1 MKQKKKVITLII
13 FLIAVVAIGVFFIN
27 LGIKKDGKILN
38 AQTLKSMTYNEVTD
52 EKVNSTDGNVCDFV
66 EFSTFF
72 TQDLNNDGNAEKVD
86 GACREVSDSAQL
98 YFRLSVLSKG
108 YLKDGKI
115 NINGQNFRLDTAI
128 VADDVIS
135 KNYID
140 SDTKEINFVPKVEN
154 GTQKLIEAKV
164 KSKIKN
170 INDYSRNDN
179 TVVFSGI
186 FVYENEDGNEVE
198 IPLNKT
204 CNLTMDWYGTSTS
217 KITTKDILNYSNE
230 NIVNKTTGNVDLS
243 FEIET
248 EETQY
253 YLQKLLLDS
262 NVVTVKLPKV
272 KGLSALKASAEGEDI
287 ISNFDKDSQVLTLT
301 RKADVDSEGN
311 IVKSLSNSNT
321 YKINVS
327 YPKEIYNESARE
339 SVVLTIPVQSYYTAY
354 NNPGEEFKNEIA
366 VNITKSNVAEKSFAI
381 TYEKPL
387 GDVYEFDTEIGE
399 YVAYPYDRYEVS
411 KRNVIKAYNNIELE
425 EKDTYDVRWIFRR
438 GSSGTINKTVMNYTK
453 SDELNNKKSLDDCT
467 TNIGIYIENAKA
479 MLGENGYIKVYD
491 NDKTGED
498 ALIASFTA
506 ETWDK
511 YSKES
516 PFYYKD
522 SVKNIRIETSESAQ
536 NTTLIIHN
544 VKEIND
550 KVLAS
555 KQSKEEFDKLN
566 LMYTNLTGRVYNENS
581 DEIGAENRTEVAYY
595 EDEESRAYVS
605 IGKTKIPT
613 TEETKDVAIIVRTVS
628 ENYNESKWK
637 NGEFLIEMPEGIT
650 LMEISSIATN
660 NDNVKIKG
668 YNIFENNGKYFIKVL
683 TENSSPCV
691 YSINIYCNIT
701 PNSKMATATKEI
713 RLYAYNAYYENY
725 ETKIVDKYDVN
736 SNGNVEES
744 VGTDSCEVQFIAPT
758 GLLTYQTTTNY
769 DDEVDNEITIAP
781 KIAEVKSS
789 QRSAQINL
797 NFINNYSNTISDTKI
812 LGKLPFEGNTYVITQ
827 GSLGSE
833 FTTLLKNK
841 IVLDS
846 AKSINGDFSV
856 EKLAELKNNIKI
868 YYSTNEKV
876 TNDFTNSGNNWVEE
890 SKVTNWTDIKSYYID
905 LGEFVMSKGDEIT
918 FKYDISIPEGISYEK
933 VAYSA
938 HAVYF
943 NLDTPDGKLADY
955 TEPNKLGFRIT
966 RKYNLTLEKDKI
978 GTNKTVKNA
987 LYLLE
992 SGEANSDD
1000 YDSYMELTN
1009 SNGQLVFEE
1018 LHVGKTYKLSEIKSE
1033 DNYELSSGALEFKV
1047 VENDTTKALE
1057 MQVLQ
1062 NGAGYKNNSINNDNV
1077 FVKVEDRSRYNVV
1090 LTKYRS
1096 LKDTK
1101 IEGITYNIHGI
1112 FDNEEKN
1119 IIRRTNA
1126 SGELKLDN
1134 IYLDKIYTIKEL
1146 YSVDGYDLSD
1156 GELQFKATQNS
1167 QNGEIS
1173 LEVLNNG
1180 AGYKNYSINQ
1190 ENETVNFNVED
1201 DIKYSLNLN
1210 KKDTQ
1215 NNNLAGVKYQV
1226 TGSNLDETKLTNS
1239 DGILELTGLKLN
1251 EHYTVKELYAKGY
1264 YLNESFDICVTKDEN
1279 GDLQTNIG
1287 RIEDNKD
1294 GVTLFV
1300 EVSDEKIPTYDLE
1313 LIKVEKNN
1321 RDKKLSGVQ
1330 FLIEGEDFSQRAE
1343 TDSEGKISLSGL
1355 YQYVEGKNIDGI
1367 YTITEEIP
1375 ADGYVLESTPM
1386 KIQVSNNN
1394 GLQVNVL
1401 EGQNMLDKGDDAIT
1415 VDNNKISM
1423 ILTNS
1428 PVFKINKI
1436 DSNTKLPIA
1445 NTKFAI
1451 YKITYNEDGTSKKEP
1466 AKDALGNII
1475 GTEENINGTNYYAVT
1490 TNENGEITA
1499 GLPEGLYCIEEI
1511 QPAEGYEIQENN
1523 KTYTFRIGD
1532 TKPKGESY
1540 KIAKKVDWKE
1550 KSYFKDIKEVSDGYI
1565 VVGFAY
1571 DELNITDINGKNINI
1586 PAEDSFILKYDKNF
1600 ENVIWANT
1608 VEMFASNVYI
1618 DKNNDC
1624 IVKASQYI
1632 IKYNKYGKLI
1642 KSINLVQEFLGIDIT
1657 IEEDMMEDNYI
1668 YMIIGELGE
1677 VENESIKS
1685 ISTENGD
1692 RIVTT
1697 GKFILELNDD
1707 LEIYDY
1713 TNINNSEYTNKLKKY
1728 NRSGVKSINYS
1739 NVGWFDSET
1748 EVTTQQQGNVKLKNS
1763 SIFVCDENVNYIW
1776 ATSLNSKSIELI
1788 NSAKLPDGGAI
1799 AFGNE
1804 HMDETIEINGKNQD
1818 LTIGTVVMK
1827 FDKNGNL
1834 VYALNSTDNELNT
1847 ENSIID
1853 SYGRYIVFG
1862 GSRVNETES
1871 GKVLL
1876 YAGIRVVSNENIDAE
1891 IPEKSEITIENTKK
1905 QYKITTEV
1913 KQGKGT
1919 ISGQDSNPYE
1929 TVEYKKDSKLPI
1941 IAVPESGWKV
1951 KRITINNQI
1960 VEFATSDDGSVT
1972 LPQFTEM
1979 TEDKHIAVWFVN
1991 PTVEY
1996 NYEVTKT
2003 DENGNP
2009 LSGAKFTVKKIIKD
2023 KDSNETLYDAKDVNG
2038 NLVGYED
2045 TINNKKVRV
2054 VESDENGLIRLNL
2067 EYGNYRIT
2075 EVKAPYGYDIPEE
2088 NKYDACVGVRE
2099 ISYIEDLVEFSNDVN
2114 LGNGYSAELTR
2125 TLDFEDDNSYKDK
2138 NSTQFGDYNQDG
2150 NIEGIKAEL
2159 TNKNGIGFISIGE
2172 GNNFTGNFEG
2182 NGYEIKNIYQN
2193 KYAGLFG
2200 KISDAKVA
2208 NLGLNGGEIHSE
2220 EQVYAGALIRSS
2232 NSSIIYNCYNSVNI
2246 IANKTTCV
2254 GGISGYVEDNT
2265 KIYNCYNNGNI
2276 TGKDCVG
2283 GIVGRVFING
2293 VITNCYNAGKVIAL
2307 SEHAAGIVGSGGM
2320 GDSAVNRC
2328 YNIGEISGHSYIGG
2342 IVGYG
2347 DCPVIGCYNT
2357 GNILGKEKVVAGIA
2371 AYGSNGP
2378 VIGCYNTGNISGKN
2392 YVGGIIGSA
2401 YISCVIRQC
2410 YNTGDITGTTG
2421 VGGICGDAIRYVRY
2435 CYNIGKLNCTN
2446 GGNIVG
2452 TTLGDNVDGIL
2463 NDFYQSGSSFPG
2475 VCDVSD
2481 QVSGVIPKSEEYMK
2495 SQDFVDLLQAGV
2507 DQEDIIANWVHV
2519 EDEYPTLEF
2528 VNNETPDETPD
2539 EIVNEVVRIQIKNPY
2554 KYYKITTEV
2563 LENSEGSRS
2572 VGTISGENTENE
2584 NIKFVESVKHGENS
2598 TINIEMKPFSN
2609 YKVDKIIINNEEY
2622 NDFTEN
2628 EYGNVILD
2636 TFKNVVEDIHIQVIF
2651 ERKSPFVLTKKNEEG
2666 DILPGAKFTISKITS
2681 EDDNTIEE
2689 PAKDIDGNILGSL
2702 ENINGNELYVIES
2715 DENGQVVAN
2724 LPIGKYIIKEVQS
2737 PDGYY
2742 YEAWSKTFEIKNA
2755 DITEAWKSDK
2765 VYTPF
2770 GHSSNKVTSDGGHMN
2785 IRRYDIISKY
2795 NSKNELEWETTLTKS
2810 GYVDIYDIEEVS
2822 NGVYYAVGY
2831 IGGYLTI
2838 SKDVLENSEED
2849 FTIEALNTN
2858 TACPIMIK
2866 LNKNGKVTNVE
2877 RIGDYQKSG
2886 RIIWIKTL
2894 KDGSYIINGTFG
2906 DNVEFSEDDTESQE
2920 KISVTGDAIIHYNK
2934 NGKVIRAIQLSGN
2947 NLQSYEILSVELDE
2961 DKYIFSVK
2969 TFGSGTIGF
2978 TPYIVDVDGNV
2989 TDVNLDIPSDMNN
3002 TYMRQVEKKENGNYI
3017 VVSFLFKSSPY
3028 TISGEYTA
3036 DGKDIVIEN
3045 KYAEDT
3051 SESTIFVLECN
3062 QDGKIVR
3069 AVGFDGGS
3077 STIHGIKLLDND
3089 DIIISGRG
3097 KKIKIDESTGENG
3110 YTYSDESDEEKGI
3123 IIQLNKDFY
3132 VKNITTTDEKENYI
3146 VNAKGN
3152 TILIGGK
3159 RAYRIATNR
3168 APVDIELTNKKAGN
3182 IIVHHYLKNTDG
3194 TYTTIPVA
3202 PDETQSKPVGE
3213 QYTTSPKTDLTDVTL
3228 EKDENN
3234 EYVIP
3239 QNATG
3244 EFKAET
3250 QEITYYYEPKDITL
3264 TVHHYLEGTSTSLK
3278 DDEKYSYAPI
3288 VSIDNQ
3294 NNTYKI
3300 TANAEFDI
3308 DQNKNY
3314 NDLINNYNF
3323 VNVVTDIKEGATI
3336 DETLHFDKN
3345 SEVTYYYNTK
3355 GHTITT
3361 QVKKHTENRTDSLT
3375 NEKVEV
3381 QVEGGTI
3388 TGDYNEK
3395 YPEQNSIKYIETVK
3409 QNENSTQT
3417 IIAKPDENY
3426 TVKQIKLQSTNDS
3439 GIKTET
3445 IMYGKDA
3452 VDNAEINATKD
3463 DNGNVT
3469 LTTFTNVT
3477 ENKHII
3483 VEFEPA
3489 MGTVI
3494 VHHYIEG
3501 TGEEY
3506 GNTAVKVPS
3515 KDGKVVENEVK
3526 NDYVGEVYSTK
3537 ESNNVANVYELKSVS
3552 GKTSGKY
3559 TNDEINIYYYYNYRS
3574 YNYSIHYYYD
3584 GVEKVSNAIT
3594 DQKATYGTI
3603 ITDYPDKAEGY
3614 VFEKVTPAG
3623 DGNKTK
3629 LTITE
3634 NEEQNR
3640 INVYYRSQFKIT
3652 TDVIEHSE
3660 VYKNGDKKES
3670 VKGGEISGEDEAPYE
3685 KVFKGDIQQKEIKI
3699 TPSRTTDDQGNTV
3712 EYEVVKI
3719 VIKNSKDD
3727 TTGVEVD
3734 ITKLSKEDDGSV
3746 ILPKEYL
3753 TDGNNGMQG
3762 DKHIEVEFRKKS
3774 NVIIKY
3780 LEKGTENV
3788 LYKTS
3793 DGKDYEEITGYEGEH
3808 FETSRKAITN
3818 YKTAESNSI
3827 TDDIK
3832 EAMNKYNGVETNDKS
3847 YVNGTMYA
3855 DTLTIIYW
3863 YEKISSGIIVKHIEI
3878 DESDI
3883 KDGLTLN
3890 KGKFLDEETV
3900 PGYVGELTNTVRKN
3914 YENMISVNGPES
3926 TNENLI
3932 IVGKDE
3938 NNKNVTCKQNN
3949 VVEVRYYYEKQYNV
3963 TTEVRPHDEKI
3974 FNDQTNEY
3982 ETKKV
3987 DGGTISK
3994 EYITSED
4001 GSKVETIYEKINK
4014 MGYNKKKIE
4023 IIPDDGYRIKEIT
4036 INGIKYDINQLQK
4049 DGDKVII
4056 TSGTDDND
4064 EKAFFKDVNEDK
4076 HVIVEFERIPA
4087 RVIVEYKDAYTK
4099 ENIDKIDTKIIN
4111 GYVNDKYNE
4120 TRPDIEGYV
4129 SVDPEPTNSSG
4140 KMTKED
4146 ITIVYWYNKEYKIT
4160 TDVIEMKLVDKEG
4173 NIITKKGGTISGED
4187 EMPYETVLRGN
4198 NNKKAIEIIPDYG
4211 FEIKQIKINGVSI
4224 DYINDNGMI
4233 KDGKNV
4239 RIPDEYF
4246 KNMQENKHI
4255 EVEFKRIP
4263 GKIIVKNLEDGTD
4276 KPLTEDTTGS
4286 GYIGEKYKTQPSDI
4300 KYYELVEEKYPNNS
4314 EGELSEEETV
4324 VIYYYRK
4331 IKFNFKIEKE
4341 ISKIV
4346 VNNKEQA
4353 LESEMPII
4361 TLEYK
4366 DVSDTTIK
4374 VEYKIKVTNT
4384 EKLAG
4389 KAIIEENIPD
4399 GFEFAEEN
4407 ADEWNLVDGK
4417 CVLETELINPGEYKE
4432 YVVVLKWKNDTQNKG
4447 EKINNVK
4454 ITDTQNE
4461 ANFDETTLEDNEDNA
4476 VVELKIDKTVN
4487 DVIDDIKN
4495 GNSQEIIKDI
4505 KTTVKT
4511 GDAIIVS
4518 IVILT
4523 VSTISLIIIVK
4534 RKSKKE

>member
-1 MKQKKKVITLII
+1 MKQRKNIITLTIL
-13 FLIAVVAIGVFFIN
+13 LIGIFFISAILIN
-27 LGIKKDGKILN
+27 IGLKKDSKILN

-198 IPLNKT
+198 VPLSKT

-272 KGLSALKASAEGEDI
+272 KGLSALNASAEGEGI

-453 SDELNNKKSLDDCT
+453 SDELNNNKSLDDCT

-566 LMYTNLTGRVYNENS
+566 LMYTNLTGKVYNENS

-789 QRSAQINL
+789 QRSAQIDL

-846 AKSINGDFSV
+846 AKSINGDFSA

-1000 YDSYMELTN
+1000 YESYMELTN

-1215 NNNLAGVKYQV
+1215 NNNLAGVKYHV

-1540 KIAKKVDWKE
+1540 KIAKKVDWE
-1550 KSYFKDIKEVSDGYI
+1550 EESYFYNIKEVSDGYI
-1565 VVGFAY
+1565 VIGSTYKDFS
-1571 DELNITDINGKNINI
+1571 ITDFRGKTTNI
-1586 PAEDSFILKYDKNF
+1586 PAGSSFILKYNKSF
-1600 ENVIWANT
+1600 ENIMWVNN
-1608 VEMFASNVYI
+1608 VETYASNIYI
-1618 DKNNDC
+1618 GKNNE
-1624 IVKASQYI
+1624 YI
-1632 IKYNKYGKLI
+1632 IKANEYISKYSKDGKLI
-1642 KSINLVQEFLGIDIT
+1642 KLIDLIDLMKKLNFRSMRIQKDMVQDDLR
-1657 IEEDMMEDNYI
+1657 
-1668 YMIIGELGE
+1668 YMIIGKLEEGE
-1677 VENESIKS
+1677 SAN

-1692 RIVTT
+1692 RIVTK
-1697 GKFILELNDD
+1697 GEFILELNDD

-1713 TNINNSEYTNKLKKY
+1713 TNINSSEYANKLKKY
-1728 NRSGVKSINYS
+1728 NKGKIKNINYS

-1763 SIFVCDENVNYIW
+1763 GIFVCDEDGNYIW
-1776 ATSLNSKSIELI
+1776 ATSLSSESIKLI
-1788 NSAKLPDGGAI
+1788 DSARLPDGGAI
-1799 AFGNE
+1799 AIGNE
-1804 HMDETIEINGKNQD
+1804 YKDETITVNGKEQN
-1818 LTIGTVVMK
+1818 LTTGNIVMK

-1834 VYALNSTDNELNT
+1834 VYVLNSTDNELFAT
-1847 ENSIID
+1847 NSIID
-1853 SYGRYIVFG
+1853 SDGRYIVL
-1862 GSRVNETES
+1862 SAKRVNDEES
-1871 GKVLL
+1871 GKLL
-1876 YAGIRVVSNENIDAE
+1876 YAGIRVVSNENRDAE

-1960 VEFATSDDGSVT
+1960 VEFTTSDDGSVT

-1991 PTVEY
+1991 PTDEY

-2038 NLVGYED
+2038 SLVGYED

-2200 KISDAKVA
+2200 KISNAKVA
-2208 NLGLNGGEIHSE
+2208 NLGLSGGEIHSE
-2220 EQVYAGALIRSS
+2220 EQKYAGALIAGSVRSQ
-2232 NSSIIYNCYNSVNI
+2232 IYNCYNSANV
-2246 IANKTTCV
+2246 IANEAFST
-2254 GGISGYVEDNT
+2254 GGISGYIVENT
-2265 KIYNCYNNGNI
+2265 KIYNCYNSGNI
-2276 TGKDCVG
+2276 TGKKDIG
-2283 GIVGRVFING
+2283 GIAGWSKESKKNTINI
-2293 VITNCYNAGKVIAL
+2293 ITNCYNTGKITAL
-2307 SEHAAGIVGSGGM
+2307 SDYAGGIVGSYVDFYNYYM
-2320 GDSAVNRC
+2320 DKSSVNRC
-2328 YNIGEISGHSYIGG
+2328 YNTGEISGSNYIGG
-2342 IVGYG
+2342 IIGWVTSN
-2347 DCPVIGCYNT
+2347 CNRVNGCYNM
-2357 GNILGKEKVVAGIA
+2357 
-2371 AYGSNGP
+2371 
-2378 VIGCYNTGNISGKN
+2378 GNISGKTDI
-2392 YVGGIIGSA
+2392 GGIIGGAVSSS
-2401 YISCVIRQC
+2401 YIRQC
-2410 YNTGDITGTTG
+2410 YNTGAITGTTS
-2421 VGGICGDAIRYVRY
+2421 VGGICGSAIKYVKY
-2435 CYNIGKLNCTN
+2435 CYNIGKLNCTK

-2452 TTLGDNVDGIL
+2452 TTLGNSVDGIL
-2463 NDFYQSGSSFPG
+2463 NDFYQNGSSFPG

-2481 QVSGVIPKSEEYMK
+2481 QVSGAISKSEEYMK

-2507 DQEDIIANWVHV
+2507 DPKDVIANWVHV

-2528 VNNETPDETPD
+2528 VNNETPD

-2572 VGTISGENTENE
+2572 VGTISGENTETE

-2636 TFKNVVEDIHIQVIF
+2636 TFKNVIEDIHIQVIF
-2651 ERKSPFVLTKKNEEG
+2651 ERKAPFVLTKKNEEG

-2681 EDDNTIEE
+2681 QDDNTIEE

-2702 ENINGNELYVIES
+2702 KNINGNELYVIES

-2755 DITEAWKSDK
+2755 DITEAWKADD
-2765 VYTPF
+2765 VGVLV
-2770 GHSSNKVTSDGGHMN
+2770 GHSCNKVTSDGGHIN
-2785 IRRYDIISKY
+2785 IKKQDDRLFDIISKY
-2795 NSKNELEWETTLTKS
+2795 NSKNELEWETTLAKS
-2810 GYVDIYDIEEVS
+2810 GYVDIFDIEEVS
-2822 NGVYYAVGY
+2822 NGMYYAVGY
-2831 IGGYLTI
+2831 IGGDLTI
-2838 SKDVLENSEED
+2838 SKDIIENSEED
-2849 FTIEALNTN
+2849 ITIEALNRST
-2858 TACPIMIK
+2858 CPIIIK
-2866 LNKNGKVTNVE
+2866 LNKNGKVTSVE

-2894 KDGSYIINGTFG
+2894 KDGSYIINGSFS
-2906 DNVEFSEDDTESQE
+2906 DNVEFSEDDTESHK
-2920 KISVTGDAIIHYNK
+2920 KISVTGNAIIHYNK

-2947 NLQSYEILSVELDE
+2947 DLQSYEILNVELNE
-2961 DKYIFSVK
+2961 NKYIFSVK
-2969 TFGSGTIGF
+2969 TFGDGGF
-2978 TPYIVDVDGNV
+2978 VGFIPYIVDFDGNDSTV
-2989 TDVNLDIPSDMNN
+2989 QLNIPDDMNN
-3002 TYMRQVEKKENGNYI
+3002 HYDRQVEKIENGNYI
-3017 VVSFLFKSSPY
+3017 VIGFIFKESPY
-3028 TISGEYTA
+3028 TISSEYTA

-3045 KYAEDT
+3045 KYAKDT
-3051 SESTIFVLECN
+3051 SESTIIVMEYN
-3062 QDGKIVR
+3062 QDGKIVK
-3069 AVGFDGGS
+3069 AAGFDGGS
-3077 STIHGIKLLDND
+3077 YRSVGLKLLENE
-3089 DIIISGRG
+3089 DIVISME
-3097 KKIKIDESTGENG
+3097 KIDANNSIKIDESTGENG
-3110 YTYSDESDEEKGI
+3110 YTFNATNDSEYA
-3123 IIQLNKDFY
+3123 IIQLSKDFK
-3132 VKNITTTDEKENYI
+3132 VKNVAFVSDRGII
-3146 VNAKGN
+3146 NAKGN
-3152 TILIGGK
+3152 TILIAGK
-3159 RAYRIATNR
+3159 TAYRIATNR

-3228 EKDENN
+3228 EKNENN

-3375 NEKVEV
+3375 NEKAEV

-3417 IIAKPDENY
+3417 IIAKSDENY

-3445 IMYGKDA
+3445 IIYGKDA

-3537 ESNNVANVYELKSVS
+3537 ESNNVANIYELKSVS
-3552 GKTSGKY
+3552 GKISGRY
-3559 TNDEINIYYYYNYRS
+3559 INGELNVYYYYNYRS

-3614 VFEKVTPAG
+3614 IFEKVTPAG

-3685 KVFKGDIQQKEIKI
+3685 KVFKGDIPQKEIKI

-3780 LEKGTENV
+3780 LEKDTENV

-3832 EAMNKYNGVETNDKS
+3832 EAMNKYNGVETNDKT

-3890 KGKFLDEETV
+3890 KGKILDEETIS
-3900 PGYVGELTNTVRKN
+3900 GYVGETIKTSRKT
-3914 YENMISVNGPES
+3914 YKNMIWVNGPE
-3926 TNENLI
+3926 TKEENIVI
-3932 IVGKDE
+3932 ISKDE
-3938 NNKNVTCKQNN
+3938 NNKDVICKQNK

-3974 FNDQTNEY
+3974 FNNQTNEY

-3994 EYITSED
+3994 EYVTSED
-4001 GSKVETIYEKINK
+4001 GSKKETIYEKINK
-4014 MGYNKKKIE
+4014 MGYNKKQIE
-4023 IIPDDGYRIKEIT
+4023 ISPDKGYRIKEIT
-4036 INGIKYDINQLQK
+4036 INGIKYDLNQLEK
-4049 DGDKVII
+4049 DGEKVII
-4056 TSGTDDND
+4056 KSGTDNSS
-4064 EKAFFKDVNEDK
+4064 ETAFFKDVNEDK
-4076 HVIVEFERIPA
+4076 HVVVEFERIPA
-4087 RVIVEYKDAYTK
+4087 KVIVEYKDAYTK

-4111 GYVNDKYNE
+4111 GFVNDDYNE
-4120 TRPDIEGYV
+4120 TRPNIEGYV
-4129 SVDPEPTNSSG
+4129 PADPEPTNNKG
-4140 KMTKED
+4140 KMTEDD
-4146 ITIVYWYNKEYKIT
+4146 ITVIYWYNKEFKIT
-4160 TDVIEMKLVDKEG
+4160 TDVIEIKLVDKDG
-4173 NIITKKGGTISGED
+4173 NILVKKGGTITGED
-4187 EMPYETVLRGN
+4187 EMPYESVIRGN
-4198 NNKKAIEIIPDYG
+4198 NNTKVIDIIPDYG

-4224 DYINDNGMI
+4224 DYINDDNMT

-4239 RIPDEYF
+4239 RIPEEYF
-4246 KNMQENKHI
+4246 KNMQEDKHI

-4263 GKIIVKNLEDGTD
+4263 GKVIVKNLEDETD
-4276 KPLTEDTTGS
+4276 KPLTEDTTES
-4286 GYIGEKYKTQPSDI
+4286 GYIGEKYKTQPSNI

-4324 VIYYYRK
+4324 VIYYYK
-4331 IKFNFKIEKE
+4331 KVKFNFKIEKD
-4341 ISKIV
+4341 ISKII
-4346 VNNKEQA
+4346 VNNEEKTIG
-4353 LESEMPII
+4353 SGMPII
-4361 TLEYK
+4361 TLQYK
-4366 DVSDTTIK
+4366 NVSNTIIK

-4417 CVLETELINPGEYKE
+4417 YVLETELINPGESKE

-4447 EKINNVK
+4447 KKVNNVK
-4454 ITDTQNE
+4454 IIDTQNE

-4495 GNSQEIIKDI
+4495 GNSKEIIRDI
-4505 KTTVKT
+4505 KTAVKT
-4511 GDAIIVS
+4511 GDTIIVS
-4518 IVILT
+4518 VVVLT
-4523 VSTISLIIIVK
+4523 ISTISLIIIVK
-4534 RKSKKE
+4534 RKSKK

>member
-1 MKQKKKVITLII
+1 MKQRKNIITLTIL
-13 FLIAVVAIGVFFIN
+13 LIGIFFISAILIN
-27 LGIKKDGKILN
+27 IGLKKDSKILN
-38 AQTLKSMTYNEVTD
+38 AQTLKSMAYNEVTD

-198 IPLNKT
+198 VPLNKT
-204 CNLTMDWYGTSTS
+204 CNLTIDWYGTSTS

-272 KGLSALKASAEGEDI
+272 KGLSALKASAEGEGI

-327 YPKEIYNESARE
+327 YPKEIYNESARK

-411 KRNVIKAYNNIELE
+411 KKNAIRAYNNIELE

-438 GSSGTINKTVMNYTK
+438 GSSGTINKTVMTYTK
-453 SDELNNKKSLDDCT
+453 SDELNNNKSLDDCT

-522 SVKNIRIETSESAQ
+522 PVKNIRIETSESAQ

-566 LMYTNLTGRVYNENS
+566 LMYTNLTGKVYNENS

-650 LMEISSIATN
+650 LMKISSIATN

-846 AKSINGDFSV
+846 AKSINGDFSA
-856 EKLAELKNNIKI
+856 EKLEELKNNIKI

-876 TNDFTNSGNNWVEE
+876 TNDLTNSGNNWVEE

-1000 YDSYMELTN
+1000 YESYMELTN

-1057 MQVLQ
+1057 IQVLQ

-1279 GDLQTNIG
+1279 GALQTNIG

-1415 VDNNKISM
+1415 VDNNKISI

-1565 VVGFAY
+1565 AIGLAY

-1632 IKYNKYGKLI
+1632 SKYSKDGKLI
-1642 KSINLVQEFLGIDIT
+1642 KSINLMQKLEGFQAIT
-1657 IEEDMMEDNYI
+1657 VEEDMMQDNYI
-1668 YMIIGELGE
+1668 YMIIGKLEEG
-1677 VENESIKS
+1677 ENESTKNIN

-1697 GKFILELNDD
+1697 GEFVLELNDD

-1713 TNINNSEYTNKLKKY
+1713 TNINNSEYINKLKKY

-1804 HMDETIEINGKNQD
+1804 HMNETIEINGKNQD
-1818 LTIGTVVMK
+1818 LAIGTVVMK

-1834 VYALNSTDNELNT
+1834 VYALNSTDNELIT

-1960 VEFATSDDGSVT
+1960 VEFTTSDDGSVT

-1991 PTVEY
+1991 PTDEY

-2023 KDSNETLYDAKDVNG
+2023 KDSNETLYDARDVNG

-2159 TNKNGIGFISIGE
+2159 TNKNGIGFISIGT
-2172 GNNFTGNFEG
+2172 GHDFTGNFEG

-2200 KISDAKVA
+2200 IISNAKVA
-2208 NLGLNGGEIHSE
+2208 NLGLSGGEIHSE
-2220 EQVYAGALIRSS
+2220 EQKYAGALITSSRSS
-2232 NSSIIYNCYNSVNI
+2232 QIYNCYNSANV
-2246 IANKTTCV
+2246 IANEALFT
-2254 GGISGYVEDNT
+2254 GGISGRIAEST
-2265 KIYNCYNNGNI
+2265 QIYNCYNSGNI
-2276 TGKDCVG
+2276 TGKQDIG
-2283 GIVGRVFING
+2283 GIAGRSYENKKNTINI
-2293 VITNCYNAGKVIAL
+2293 ITNCYNTGKITAL
-2307 SEHAAGIVGSGGM
+2307 SDYAGGIVGSYVDFYNYYM
-2320 GDSAVNRC
+2320 DKTLVNRC
-2328 YNIGEISGHSYIGG
+2328 YNTGEISGSNYIGG
-2342 IVGYG
+2342 IIGWVTSKSNS
-2347 DCPVIGCYNT
+2347 VNGCYNM
-2357 GNILGKEKVVAGIA
+2357 
-2371 AYGSNGP
+2371 
-2378 VIGCYNTGNISGKN
+2378 GNISGKTDI
-2392 YVGGIIGSA
+2392 GGIIGGAVSSS
-2401 YISCVIRQC
+2401 YIRQC
-2410 YNTGDITGTTG
+2410 YNTGAITGTTS
-2421 VGGICGDAIRYVRY
+2421 VGGICGSAIKYVKY
-2435 CYNIGKLNCTN
+2435 CYNIGKLNCTK

-2452 TTLGDNVDGIL
+2452 TTLGNSVDGIL
-2463 NDFYQSGSSFPG
+2463 NDFYQNGSSFPG

-2481 QVSGVIPKSEEYMK
+2481 QVSGAISKSEEYMK

-2507 DQEDIIANWVHV
+2507 DPKDVIANWVHV

-2528 VNNETPDETPD
+2528 VNNETPD

-2572 VGTISGENTENE
+2572 VGTISGENTETE

-2636 TFKNVVEDIHIQVIF
+2636 TFKNVIEDIHIQVIF
-2651 ERKSPFVLTKKNEEG
+2651 ERKAPFVLTKKNEAG
-2666 DILPGAKFTISKITS
+2666 DILPGAKFIINKILKQD
-2681 EDDNTIEE
+2681 EDTIEE
-2689 PAKDIDGNILGSL
+2689 PAKDINGNIIGNI
-2702 ENINGNELYVIES
+2702 ENINGNDLYVIES
-2715 DENGQVVAN
+2715 DKNGQVVAD
-2724 LPIGKYIIKEVQS
+2724 LPNGEYIIKEVQS

-2742 YEAWSKTFEIKNA
+2742 YEEWSKNFEIKNA
-2755 DITEAWKSDK
+2755 EITEVWKDGQSTL
-2765 VYTPF
+2765 YS
-2770 GHSSNKVTSDGGHMN
+2770 GNKITSDGGHIKLYRESQYGDN
-2785 IRRYDIISKY
+2785 NLIYKY
-2795 NSKNELEWETTLTKS
+2795 NSKNELEWSTSFVKS
-2810 GYVDIYDIEEVS
+2810 GSVNMHDIEEMA
-2822 NGVYYAVGY
+2822 NGVYYAVGSA
-2831 IGGYLTI
+2831 GGTLTI
-2838 SKDVLENSEED
+2838 SSDMMENSEED
-2849 FTIEALNTN
+2849 FKLDANTMY
-2858 TACPIMIK
+2858 PILIK
-2866 LNKNGKVTNVE
+2866 LNKNGKVISVE
-2877 RIGDYQKSG
+2877 KIGNYLESG
-2886 RIIWIKTL
+2886 DLIRIKTL
-2894 KDGSYIINGTFG
+2894 KDGTYIVYGVFNK
-2906 DNVEFSEDDTESQE
+2906 NLEFSENDTESKE
-2920 KISVTGDAIIHYNK
+2920 VINITGDVIIHYNK
-2934 NGKVIRAIQLSGN
+2934 NGKVIRAMQLSDKSLRGF
-2947 NLQSYEILSVELDE
+2947 EILNAELDE
-2961 DKYIFSVK
+2961 SRYIFSVK
-2969 TFGSGTIGF
+2969 TFGNSFVGF
-2978 TPYIVDVDGNV
+2978 SPYIVDFDGNISTV
-2989 TDVNLDIPSDMNN
+2989 QLNIPNDMNN
-3002 TYMRQVEKKENGNYI
+3002 MYNRQVEKIENGNYI
-3017 VVSFLFKSSPY
+3017 VIGFIFKESPY
-3028 TISGEYTA
+3028 TISSEYTA

-3045 KYAEDT
+3045 KYAKDT
-3051 SESTIFVLECN
+3051 HESTIIVMEYN
-3062 QDGKIVR
+3062 QDGKIVK

-3077 STIHGIKLLDND
+3077 YYSVGLKLLENE
-3089 DIIISGRG
+3089 DIVISMN
-3097 KKIKIDESTGENG
+3097 KTSENNSIKIDESTGENG
-3110 YTYSDESDEEKGI
+3110 YTFNDTNDSEYA
-3123 IIQLNKDFY
+3123 IIQLSKDFK
-3132 VKNITTTDEKENYI
+3132 VKNVAFVSDGGII
-3146 VNAKGN
+3146 NAKGN
-3152 TILIGGK
+3152 TILIDGK
-3159 RAYRIATNR
+3159 TAYRIATNR

-3213 QYTTSPKTDLTDVTL
+3213 KYTTSPKTDLTDVTL
-3228 EKDENN
+3228 EKNENN

-3300 TANAEFDI
+3300 TTNAEFDI

-3375 NEKVEV
+3375 NEKAEV

-3417 IIAKPDENY
+3417 IIAKSDENY

-3445 IMYGKDA
+3445 IIYGKDA

-3537 ESNNVANVYELKSVS
+3537 ESNNVANIYELKSVS
-3552 GKTSGKY
+3552 GKISGRY
-3559 TNDEINIYYYYNYRS
+3559 INGELNVYYYYNYRS

-3614 VFEKVTPAG
+3614 IFEKVTPAG

-3685 KVFKGDIQQKEIKI
+3685 KVFKGDIPQKEIKI

-3753 TDGNNGMQG
+3753 TDGNNGMQS

-3793 DGKDYEEITGYEGEH
+3793 DGKDYEEITGYEGKH

-3832 EAMNKYNGVETNDKS
+3832 EAMNKYNGVETNDKT

-3890 KGKFLDEETV
+3890 KGKILDEETIS
-3900 PGYVGELTNTVRKN
+3900 GYVGEAIKTSRKN
-3914 YENMISVNGPES
+3914 YENMIFVNGPE
-3926 TNENLI
+3926 TKEEN
-3932 IVGKDE
+3932 IVIVSKDE
-3938 NNKNVTCKQNN
+3938 NNKDVICKQNE

-3963 TTEVRPHDEKI
+3963 TTEVKPHDEKI
-3974 FNDQTNEY
+3974 FNNQTNEY

-4014 MGYNKKKIE
+4014 MGYNKKQIE
-4023 IIPDDGYRIKEIT
+4023 ISPDKGYRIKEIT
-4036 INGIKYDINQLQK
+4036 INGIKYDLNQLEK
-4049 DGDKVII
+4049 DGEKVII
-4056 TSGTDDND
+4056 KSGTDNSS
-4064 EKAFFKDVNEDK
+4064 ETAFFKDVNEDK
-4076 HVIVEFERIPA
+4076 HVVVEFERIPA
-4087 RVIVEYKDAYTK
+4087 KVIVEYKDAYTK

-4111 GYVNDKYNE
+4111 GFVNDDYNE

-4129 SVDPEPTNSSG
+4129 PADPEPTNNKG
-4140 KMTKED
+4140 KMTEDD
-4146 ITIVYWYNKEYKIT
+4146 ITVIYWYNKEFKIT
-4160 TDVIEMKLVDKEG
+4160 TDVIEIKLVDKDG
-4173 NIITKKGGTISGED
+4173 NILVKKGGTITGED
-4187 EMPYETVLRGN
+4187 EMPYESVIRGN
-4198 NNKKAIEIIPDYG
+4198 NNTKAIDIIPDYG

-4224 DYINDNGMI
+4224 DYINDDNMT

-4239 RIPDEYF
+4239 RIPEEYF
-4246 KNMQENKHI
+4246 KNMQEDKHI

-4263 GKIIVKNLEDGTD
+4263 GKVIVKNLEDETD
-4276 KPLTEDTTGS
+4276 KPLTEDTTES
-4286 GYIGEKYKTQPSDI
+4286 GYIGEKYKTQPSNI

-4324 VIYYYRK
+4324 VIYYYK
-4331 IKFNFKIEKE
+4331 KVKFNFKIEKD
-4341 ISKIV
+4341 ISKII
-4346 VNNKEQA
+4346 VNNEEKTI
-4353 LESEMPII
+4353 ESGMPII
-4361 TLEYK
+4361 TLQYK
-4366 DVSDTTIK
+4366 NVSNTIIK

-4417 CVLETELINPGEYKE
+4417 YVLETELINPGESKE

-4447 EKINNVK
+4447 KKVNNVK
-4454 ITDTQNE
+4454 IIDTQNE

-4495 GNSQEIIKDI
+4495 GNSKEIIRDI
-4505 KTTVKT
+4505 KTAVKT
-4511 GDAIIVS
+4511 GDTIIVS
-4518 IVILT
+4518 VVVLT
-4523 VSTISLIIIVK
+4523 ISTISLIIIVK
-4534 RKSKKE
+4534 RKSKK

>member
-1 MKQKKKVITLII
+1 MKQRKNIITLTIL
-13 FLIAVVAIGVFFIN
+13 LIGIFFISAILIN
-27 LGIKKDGKILN
+27 IGLKKDSKILN

-186 FVYENEDGNEVE
+186 FVYENDDGNEVE
-198 IPLNKT
+198 VPLSKT

-272 KGLSALKASAEGEDI
+272 KGLSALNASAEGEGI
-287 ISNFDKDSQVLTLT
+287 ISSFDKDSQVLTLT

-411 KRNVIKAYNNIELE
+411 KKNAIRAYNNIELE

-438 GSSGTINKTVMNYTK
+438 GSSGTINKTVMTYTK
-453 SDELNNKKSLDDCT
+453 SDELNNNKSLDDCT

-522 SVKNIRIETSESAQ
+522 PVKNIRIETSESAQ

-566 LMYTNLTGRVYNENS
+566 LMYTNLTGKVYNENS

-650 LMEISSIATN
+650 LMKISSIATN

-846 AKSINGDFSV
+846 AKSINGDFSA
-856 EKLAELKNNIKI
+856 EKLEELKNNIKI

-876 TNDFTNSGNNWVEE
+876 TNDLTNSGNNWVEE

-1000 YDSYMELTN
+1000 YESYMELTN

-1033 DNYELSSGALEFKV
+1033 DNYELSSGILEFKV
-1047 VENDTTKALE
+1047 VENDTTKVLE

-1156 GELQFKATQNS
+1156 GELQFKAIQNS
-1167 QNGEIS
+1167 KNGEIS
-1173 LEVLNNG
+1173 LEVLSNG

-1226 TGSNLDETKLTNS
+1226 TGSNFDETKLTNS

-1251 EHYTVKELYAKGY
+1251 EHYTVRELYAKGY

-1540 KIAKKVDWKE
+1540 KIAKKVDWEE

-1565 VVGFAY
+1565 VIGLAY
-1571 DELNITDINGKNINI
+1571 DELNITDINGKNIKI
-1586 PAEDSFILKYDKNF
+1586 PAKGSFILKYDKNF

-1632 IKYNKYGKLI
+1632 SKYSKDGKLI
-1642 KSINLVQEFLGIDIT
+1642 KSINLMQKLEGFQAIT
-1657 IEEDMMEDNYI
+1657 VEEDMMQDNYI
-1668 YMIIGELGE
+1668 YMIIGKLEEG
-1677 VENESIKS
+1677 ENESTKNIN

-1697 GKFILELNDD
+1697 GEFVLELNDD

-1876 YAGIRVVSNENIDAE
+1876 YAGIRVISNENIDAE

-1960 VEFATSDDGSVT
+1960 VEFTTNDDGSVT

-1991 PTVEY
+1991 PTDEY

-2075 EVKAPYGYDIPEE
+2075 EVKAPYGYDIPEG

-2220 EQVYAGALIRSS
+2220 EQNGAGALIKVSS
-2232 NSSIIYNCYNSVNI
+2232 SSQIYNCYNSANV
-2246 IANKTTCV
+2246 IANEATAV
-2254 GGISGYVEDNT
+2254 GGISGCINNDT
-2265 KIYNCYNNGNI
+2265 KIYNCYNSGNI
-2276 TGKDCVG
+2276 TGKQRIG
-2283 GIVGRVFING
+2283 GIVGRSSTQTSSI
-2293 VITNCYNAGKVIAL
+2293 ITNCYNTGKIIAL
-2307 SEHAAGIVGSGGM
+2307 VSCAGGIVGFNLDAKNDRFS
-2320 GDSAVNRC
+2320 VNRC
-2328 YNIGEISGHSYIGG
+2328 YNTGEISGPDGVGG
-2342 IVGYG
+2342 IIGRSANSIKT
-2347 DCPVIGCYNT
+2347 VIGCF
-2357 GNILGKEKVVAGIA
+2357 
-2371 AYGSNGP
+2371 
-2378 VIGCYNTGNISGKN
+2378 NTGNISGETN
-2392 YVGGIIGSA
+2392 IGGIIGSTV
-2401 YISCVIRQC
+2401 SSNVIRQC
-2410 YNTGDITGTTG
+2410 YNTGAITGETK
-2421 VGGICGDAIRYVRY
+2421 VGGICGSAIKYVNH
-2435 CYNIGKLNCTN
+2435 CYNIGKLNCTK

-2452 TTLGDNVDGIL
+2452 TTLGNSVGGIW
-2463 NDFYQSGSSFPG
+2463 NDFYQNGSSFPG
-2475 VCDVSD
+2475 VCDISD

-2507 DQEDIIANWVHV
+2507 DPKDVIANWVHV

-2528 VNNETPDETPD
+2528 VNKETPD

-2563 LENSEGSRS
+2563 LENSEGKRTG
-2572 VGTISGENTENE
+2572 GTVSGEDTNE
-2584 NIKFVESVKHGENS
+2584 DNIKFVENVKHGENS
-2598 TINIEMKPFSN
+2598 TVEIKITPFTN
-2609 YKVDKIIINNEEY
+2609 YKINGIVINNKEY
-2622 NDFTEN
+2622 SDFIED
-2628 EYGNVILD
+2628 EDGNVKLD
-2636 TFKNVVEDIHIQVIF
+2636 IFKNVVEDIHIQVIF
-2651 ERKSPFVLTKKNEEG
+2651 EREAPFVLTKKNVEG

-2681 EDDNTIEE
+2681 QNDNTIEE

-2702 ENINGNELYVIES
+2702 ENIDGNELYVIES
-2715 DENGQVVAN
+2715 DEKGQVVAN

-2737 PDGYY
+2737 PEGYY
-2742 YEAWSKTFEIKNA
+2742 YEEWSNTFEIKNS
-2755 DITEAWKSDK
+2755 DITKLWSDNE
-2765 VYTPF
+2765 YYSTY
-2770 GHSSNKVTSDGGHMN
+2770 GHSRIKITSDGGN
-2785 IRRYDIISKY
+2785 IKIENDEESIGKY
-2795 NSKNELEWETTLTKS
+2795 NSKNEIQWKTSLKKS
-2810 GYVDIYDIEEVS
+2810 GYIEICDIEEIS

-2831 IGGYLTI
+2831 IGDSVTI
-2838 SKDVLENSEED
+2838 SKDAMENAESDYTIKTSGERIANAVL
-2849 FTIEALNTN
+2849 
-2858 TACPIMIK
+2858 IK
-2866 LNKNGKVTNVE
+2866 LNKYGKVTSIE
-2877 RIGDYQKSG
+2877 KIGETTKNSYAY
-2886 RIIWIKTL
+2886 WIRAL
-2894 KDGSYIINGTFG
+2894 KDGSYVIYNKFSDIA
-2906 DNVEFSEDDTESQE
+2906 EFDESKTESGQ
-2920 KISVTGDAIIHYNK
+2920 KIETSGNAIIHYNRD
-2934 NGKVIRAIQLSGN
+2934 GKIIRAISTQGKWLDT
-2947 NLQSYEILSVELDE
+2947 LEILSGEFDGSKYVISARDIVENSS
-2961 DKYIFSVK
+2961 YI
-2969 TFGSGTIGF
+2969 I
-2978 TPYIVDVDGNV
+2978 DLNGNV
-2989 TDVNLDIPSDMNN
+2989 SEFDPKVPEVINKIQL
-3002 TYMRQVEKKENGNYI
+3002 EKKDNGNYI
-3017 VVSFLFKSSPY
+3017 AVGFMNQNTPY
-3028 TISGEYTA
+3028 VISGEYTA
-3036 DGKDIVIEN
+3036 NGEDILIDNNYN
-3045 KYAEDT
+3045 KLYTET
-3051 SESTIFVLECN
+3051 TIIVLEYN
-3062 QDGKIVR
+3062 QDGKILK
-3069 AVGFDGGS
+3069 AKGFDGGNS
-3077 STIHGIKLLDND
+3077 VIYGIKLLENE
-3089 DIIISGRG
+3089 DIIVVGSG
-3097 KKIKIDESTGENG
+3097 KKINIDESMGENG
-3110 YTYSDESDEEKGI
+3110 YTYSDANDEYKGI
-3123 IIQLNKDFY
+3123 IIQLNKDFF
-3132 VKNITTTDEKENYI
+3132 VKNIITTDEGVNVA
-3146 VNAKGN
+3146 VNAKGS
-3152 TILIGGK
+3152 TILIDGK
-3159 RAYRIATNR
+3159 TAYRIATNR
-3168 APVDIELTNKKAGN
+3168 APVDMELTNKKTGN

-3228 EKDENN
+3228 EKNENN

-3288 VSIDNQ
+3288 VSIDNK

-3300 TANAEFDI
+3300 TTNAEFDI

-3355 GHTITT
+3355 GHIITT

-3375 NEKVEV
+3375 NEKSEV

-3445 IMYGKDA
+3445 IIYGKDA

-3483 VEFEPA
+3483 VEFEPS

-3506 GNTAVKVPS
+3506 NNTAVKVPS

-3537 ESNNVANVYELKSVS
+3537 ESNNVANIYELKSVS

-3594 DQKATYGTI
+3594 DQKAIYGTV

-3660 VYKNGDKKES
+3660 VYKNGNKKES

-3685 KVFKGDIQQKEIKI
+3685 NVFKGDIPQKEIKI
-3699 TPSRTTDDQGNTV
+3699 TPSKTTDDQGNTV

-3727 TTGVEVD
+3727 TTGIEVD

-3753 TDGNNGMQG
+3753 TDGNNGMQS

-3832 EAMNKYNGVETNDKS
+3832 EAMNKYNGVETNNVT

-3855 DTLTIIYW
+3855 DTLTVIYW

-3890 KGKFLDEETV
+3890 KGKILDEETIS
-3900 PGYVGELTNTVRKN
+3900 GYVGETIKTSRKN
-3914 YENMISVNGPES
+3914 YENMIFVNGPE
-3926 TNENLI
+3926 TKEENIVI
-3932 IVGKDE
+3932 ISKDE
-3938 NNKNVTCKQNN
+3938 NNKDVICKQNK

-3963 TTEVRPHDEKI
+3963 TTEVKPHDEKI
-3974 FNDQTNEY
+3974 FNNQTNEY

-4001 GSKVETIYEKINK
+4001 GSKKETIYEKINK
-4014 MGYNKKKIE
+4014 MGYNKKQIE
-4023 IIPDDGYRIKEIT
+4023 ISPDKGYRIKEIT
-4036 INGIKYDINQLQK
+4036 INGIKYDLNQLEK
-4049 DGDKVII
+4049 DGEKVII
-4056 TSGTDDND
+4056 KSGTDNSS
-4064 EKAFFKDVNEDK
+4064 ETAFFKDVNEDK
-4076 HVIVEFERIPA
+4076 HVVVEFERIPA
-4087 RVIVEYKDAYTK
+4087 KVIVEYKDAYTK
-4099 ENIDKIDTKIIN
+4099 ENIDKIDTKIVN
-4111 GYVNDKYNE
+4111 GFVNDDYNE

-4129 SVDPEPTNSSG
+4129 PADPEPTNNKG
-4140 KMTKED
+4140 KMTEDD
-4146 ITIVYWYNKEYKIT
+4146 ITVIYWYNKEFKIT
-4160 TDVIEMKLVDKEG
+4160 TDVIEIKLVDKDG
-4173 NIITKKGGTISGED
+4173 NILVKKGGTITGED
-4187 EMPYETVLRGN
+4187 EMPYESVIRGN
-4198 NNKKAIEIIPDYG
+4198 NNTKAIDIIPDYG

-4224 DYINDNGMI
+4224 DYINDDNMT

-4239 RIPDEYF
+4239 RIPEEYF
-4246 KNMQENKHI
+4246 KNMQEDKHI

-4263 GKIIVKNLEDGTD
+4263 GKVIVKNLEDETD
-4276 KPLTEDTTGS
+4276 KPLTEDITES
-4286 GYIGEKYKTQPSDI
+4286 GYIGEKYKTQPSNI

-4324 VIYYYRK
+4324 VIYYYK
-4331 IKFNFKIEKE
+4331 KVKFNFKIEKD
-4341 ISKIV
+4341 ISKII
-4346 VNNKEQA
+4346 VNNEEKTI
-4353 LESEMPII
+4353 ESGMPII
-4361 TLEYK
+4361 TLQYK
-4366 DVSDTTIK
+4366 NVSNTIIK

-4417 CVLETELINPGEYKE
+4417 YVLETELINPGESKE

-4447 EKINNVK
+4447 KKVNNVK
-4454 ITDTQNE
+4454 IIDTQNE

-4495 GNSQEIIKDI
+4495 GNSKEIIRDI
-4505 KTTVKT
+4505 KTAVKT
-4511 GDAIIVS
+4511 GDTIIVS
-4518 IVILT
+4518 VVVLT
-4523 VSTISLIIIVK
+4523 VSTISLIIILK
-4534 RKSKKE
+4534 RKSKK

>member
-1 MKQKKKVITLII
+1 M
-13 FLIAVVAIGVFFIN
+13 
-27 LGIKKDGKILN
+27 
-38 AQTLKSMTYNEVTD
+38 
-52 EKVNSTDGNVCDFV
+52 
-66 EFSTFF
+66 
-72 TQDLNNDGNAEKVD
+72 
-86 GACREVSDSAQL
+86 
-98 YFRLSVLSKG
+98 
-108 YLKDGKI
+108 
-115 NINGQNFRLDTAI
+115 
-128 VADDVIS
+128 
-135 KNYID
+135 
-140 SDTKEINFVPKVEN
+140 
-154 GTQKLIEAKV
+154 
-164 KSKIKN
+164 
-170 INDYSRNDN
+170 
-179 TVVFSGI
+179 
-186 FVYENEDGNEVE
+186 
-198 IPLNKT
+198 
-204 CNLTMDWYGTSTS
+204 
-217 KITTKDILNYSNE
+217 
-230 NIVNKTTGNVDLS
+230 
-243 FEIET
+243 
-248 EETQY
+248 
-253 YLQKLLLDS
+253 
-262 NVVTVKLPKV
+262 
-272 KGLSALKASAEGEDI
+272 
-287 ISNFDKDSQVLTLT
+287 
-301 RKADVDSEGN
+301 
-311 IVKSLSNSNT
+311 
-321 YKINVS
+321 
-327 YPKEIYNESARE
+327 
-339 SVVLTIPVQSYYTAY
+339 
-354 NNPGEEFKNEIA
+354 
-366 VNITKSNVAEKSFAI
+366 
-381 TYEKPL
+381 
-387 GDVYEFDTEIGE
+387 
-399 YVAYPYDRYEVS
+399 
-411 KRNVIKAYNNIELE
+411 
-425 EKDTYDVRWIFRR
+425 
-438 GSSGTINKTVMNYTK
+438 
-453 SDELNNKKSLDDCT
+453 
-467 TNIGIYIENAKA
+467 
-479 MLGENGYIKVYD
+479 
-491 NDKTGED
+491 
-498 ALIASFTA
+498 
-506 ETWDK
+506 
-511 YSKES
+511 
-516 PFYYKD
+516 
-522 SVKNIRIETSESAQ
+522 
-536 NTTLIIHN
+536 
-544 VKEIND
+544 
-550 KVLAS
+550 
-555 KQSKEEFDKLN
+555 
-566 LMYTNLTGRVYNENS
+566 
-581 DEIGAENRTEVAYY
+581 
-595 EDEESRAYVS
+595 
-605 IGKTKIPT
+605 
-613 TEETKDVAIIVRTVS
+613 
-628 ENYNESKWK
+628 
-637 NGEFLIEMPEGIT
+637 
-650 LMEISSIATN
+650 
-660 NDNVKIKG
+660 
-668 YNIFENNGKYFIKVL
+668 
-683 TENSSPCV
+683 
-691 YSINIYCNIT
+691 
-701 PNSKMATATKEI
+701 
-713 RLYAYNAYYENY
+713 
-725 ETKIVDKYDVN
+725 
-736 SNGNVEES
+736 
-744 VGTDSCEVQFIAPT
+744 
-758 GLLTYQTTTNY
+758 
-769 DDEVDNEITIAP
+769 
-781 KIAEVKSS
+781 
-789 QRSAQINL
+789 
-797 NFINNYSNTISDTKI
+797 
-812 LGKLPFEGNTYVITQ
+812 
-827 GSLGSE
+827 
-833 FTTLLKNK
+833 
-841 IVLDS
+841 
-846 AKSINGDFSV
+846 
-856 EKLAELKNNIKI
+856 
-868 YYSTNEKV
+868 
-876 TNDFTNSGNNWVEE
+876 
-890 SKVTNWTDIKSYYID
+890 
-905 LGEFVMSKGDEIT
+905 
-918 FKYDISIPEGISYEK
+918 
-933 VAYSA
+933 
-938 HAVYF
+938 
-943 NLDTPDGKLADY
+943 
-955 TEPNKLGFRIT
+955 
-966 RKYNLTLEKDKI
+966 
-978 GTNKTVKNA
+978 
-987 LYLLE
+987 
-992 SGEANSDD
+992 
-1000 YDSYMELTN
+1000 
-1009 SNGQLVFEE
+1009 
-1018 LHVGKTYKLSEIKSE
+1018 
-1033 DNYELSSGALEFKV
+1033 
-1047 VENDTTKALE
+1047 
-1057 MQVLQ
+1057 
-1062 NGAGYKNNSINNDNV
+1062 
-1077 FVKVEDRSRYNVV
+1077 
-1090 LTKYRS
+1090 
-1096 LKDTK
+1096 
-1101 IEGITYNIHGI
+1101 
-1112 FDNEEKN
+1112 
-1119 IIRRTNA
+1119 
-1126 SGELKLDN
+1126 
-1134 IYLDKIYTIKEL
+1134 
-1146 YSVDGYDLSD
+1146 
-1156 GELQFKATQNS
+1156 
-1167 QNGEIS
+1167 
-1173 LEVLNNG
+1173 
-1180 AGYKNYSINQ
+1180 
-1190 ENETVNFNVED
+1190 
-1201 DIKYSLNLN
+1201 
-1210 KKDTQ
+1210 
-1215 NNNLAGVKYQV
+1215 
-1226 TGSNLDETKLTNS
+1226 
-1239 DGILELTGLKLN
+1239 
-1251 EHYTVKELYAKGY
+1251 
-1264 YLNESFDICVTKDEN
+1264 
-1279 GDLQTNIG
+1279 
-1287 RIEDNKD
+1287 
-1294 GVTLFV
+1294 
-1300 EVSDEKIPTYDLE
+1300 
-1313 LIKVEKNN
+1313 
-1321 RDKKLSGVQ
+1321 
-1330 FLIEGEDFSQRAE
+1330 
-1343 TDSEGKISLSGL
+1343 
-1355 YQYVEGKNIDGI
+1355 
-1367 YTITEEIP
+1367 
-1375 ADGYVLESTPM
+1375 
-1386 KIQVSNNN
+1386 
-1394 GLQVNVL
+1394 
-1401 EGQNMLDKGDDAIT
+1401 
-1415 VDNNKISM
+1415 
-1423 ILTNS
+1423 
-1428 PVFKINKI
+1428 
-1436 DSNTKLPIA
+1436 
-1445 NTKFAI
+1445 
-1451 YKITYNEDGTSKKEP
+1451 
-1466 AKDALGNII
+1466 
-1475 GTEENINGTNYYAVT
+1475 
-1490 TNENGEITA
+1490 
-1499 GLPEGLYCIEEI
+1499 
-1511 QPAEGYEIQENN
+1511 
-1523 KTYTFRIGD
+1523 
-1532 TKPKGESY
+1532 
-1540 KIAKKVDWKE
+1540 
-1550 KSYFKDIKEVSDGYI
+1550 
-1565 VVGFAY
+1565 
-1571 DELNITDINGKNINI
+1571 
-1586 PAEDSFILKYDKNF
+1586 
-1600 ENVIWANT
+1600 
-1608 VEMFASNVYI
+1608 
-1618 DKNNDC
+1618 
-1624 IVKASQYI
+1624 
-1632 IKYNKYGKLI
+1632 
-1642 KSINLVQEFLGIDIT
+1642 
-1657 IEEDMMEDNYI
+1657 
-1668 YMIIGELGE
+1668 
-1677 VENESIKS
+1677 
-1685 ISTENGD
+1685 
-1692 RIVTT
+1692 
-1697 GKFILELNDD
+1697 
-1707 LEIYDY
+1707 
-1713 TNINNSEYTNKLKKY
+1713 
-1728 NRSGVKSINYS
+1728 
-1739 NVGWFDSET
+1739 
-1748 EVTTQQQGNVKLKNS
+1748 
-1763 SIFVCDENVNYIW
+1763 
-1776 ATSLNSKSIELI
+1776 
-1788 NSAKLPDGGAI
+1788 
-1799 AFGNE
+1799 
-1804 HMDETIEINGKNQD
+1804 
-1818 LTIGTVVMK
+1818 
-1827 FDKNGNL
+1827 
-1834 VYALNSTDNELNT
+1834 
-1847 ENSIID
+1847 
-1853 SYGRYIVFG
+1853 
-1862 GSRVNETES
+1862 
-1871 GKVLL
+1871 
-1876 YAGIRVVSNENIDAE
+1876 
-1891 IPEKSEITIENTKK
+1891 
-1905 QYKITTEV
+1905 
-1913 KQGKGT
+1913 
-1919 ISGQDSNPYE
+1919 
-1929 TVEYKKDSKLPI
+1929 
-1941 IAVPESGWKV
+1941 
-1951 KRITINNQI
+1951 
-1960 VEFATSDDGSVT
+1960 
-1972 LPQFTEM
+1972 
-1979 TEDKHIAVWFVN
+1979 
-1991 PTVEY
+1991 
-1996 NYEVTKT
+1996 
-2003 DENGNP
+2003 
-2009 LSGAKFTVKKIIKD
+2009 
-2023 KDSNETLYDAKDVNG
+2023 
-2038 NLVGYED
+2038 
-2045 TINNKKVRV
+2045 
-2054 VESDENGLIRLNL
+2054 
-2067 EYGNYRIT
+2067 
-2075 EVKAPYGYDIPEE
+2075 
-2088 NKYDACVGVRE
+2088 
-2099 ISYIEDLVEFSNDVN
+2099 
-2114 LGNGYSAELTR
+2114 
-2125 TLDFEDDNSYKDK
+2125 
-2138 NSTQFGDYNQDG
+2138 
-2150 NIEGIKAEL
+2150 
-2159 TNKNGIGFISIGE
+2159 
-2172 GNNFTGNFEG
+2172 
-2182 NGYEIKNIYQN
+2182 
-2193 KYAGLFG
+2193 
-2200 KISDAKVA
+2200 
-2208 NLGLNGGEIHSE
+2208 
-2220 EQVYAGALIRSS
+2220 
-2232 NSSIIYNCYNSVNI
+2232 
-2246 IANKTTCV
+2246 
-2254 GGISGYVEDNT
+2254 
-2265 KIYNCYNNGNI
+2265 
-2276 TGKDCVG
+2276 
-2283 GIVGRVFING
+2283 
-2293 VITNCYNAGKVIAL
+2293 
-2307 SEHAAGIVGSGGM
+2307 
-2320 GDSAVNRC
+2320 
-2328 YNIGEISGHSYIGG
+2328 
-2342 IVGYG
+2342 
-2347 DCPVIGCYNT
+2347 
-2357 GNILGKEKVVAGIA
+2357 
-2371 AYGSNGP
+2371 
-2378 VIGCYNTGNISGKN
+2378 
-2392 YVGGIIGSA
+2392 
-2401 YISCVIRQC
+2401 
-2410 YNTGDITGTTG
+2410 
-2421 VGGICGDAIRYVRY
+2421 
-2435 CYNIGKLNCTN
+2435 
-2446 GGNIVG
+2446 
-2452 TTLGDNVDGIL
+2452 DGIL

-2475 VCDVSD
+2475 VCDISD

-2519 EDEYPTLEF
+2519 ENNYPTLEF
-2528 VNNETPDETPD
+2528 VNKETPD
-2539 EIVNEVVRIQIKNPY
+2539 EIVNEVVRIQVKNPY

-2572 VGTISGENTENE
+2572 VGTISGENTETE

-2636 TFKNVVEDIHIQVIF
+2636 TFKNVIEDIHIQVIF
-2651 ERKSPFVLTKKNEEG
+2651 ERKAPFVLTKKNEEG

-2681 EDDNTIEE
+2681 QDDNTIEE

-2755 DITEAWKSDK
+2755 DITEAWKADDAGSL
-2765 VYTPF
+2765 F
-2770 GHSSNKVTSDGGHMN
+2770 GHSCNKVTSDGGHIN
-2785 IRRYDIISKY
+2785 IKKQDDRLFDIISKY
-2795 NSKNELEWETTLTKS
+2795 NSKNELEWETTLAKS

-2822 NGVYYAVGY
+2822 NGMYYAVGY
-2831 IGGYLTI
+2831 IGGDLTI
-2838 SKDVLENSEED
+2838 SKDIIENSEED
-2849 FTIEALNTN
+2849 ITIEALNRST
-2858 TACPIMIK
+2858 CPIIIK
-2866 LNKNGKVTNVE
+2866 LNKNGKVTGVE
-2877 RIGDYQKSG
+2877 RIGNCQKSG

-2906 DNVEFSEDDTESQE
+2906 DNVEFSEDNTESQE

-2934 NGKVIRAIQLSGN
+2934 DGKVIRAIQPKYS
-2947 NLQSYEILSVELDE
+2947 LQNFEILSIELNE
-2961 DKYIFSVK
+2961 NKYIFSVK
-2969 TFGSGTIGF
+2969 TFGDSSHAF
-2978 TPYIVDVDGNV
+2978 APFVVDFEGNV
-2989 TDVNLDIPSDMNN
+2989 TVVSLDSPSDMYNK
-3002 TYMRQVEKKENGNYI
+3002 QVEKKENGNYI
-3017 VVSFLFKSSPY
+3017 VASQCSESLPY

-3045 KYAEDT
+3045 KYAKDT
-3051 SESTIFVLECN
+3051 SKRAIFVLEYN
-3062 QDGKIVR
+3062 KDGKIVK
-3069 AVGFDGGS
+3069 AIGFNGASAYVYGV
-3077 STIHGIKLLDND
+3077 KLLDND
-3089 DIIISGRG
+3089 DIIIGG
-3097 KKIKIDESTGENG
+3097 FGNKIKIDESIGENG
-3110 YTYSDESDEEKGI
+3110 YTYDGTYDEGEGFI
-3123 IIQLNKDFY
+3123 VQLNKDFK
-3132 VKNITTTDEKENYI
+3132 VKNVASVSRCGM

-3152 TILIGGK
+3152 TILIDGK
-3159 RAYRIATNR
+3159 TAYRIATNR
-3168 APVDIELTNKKAGN
+3168 APVDMELTNKKAGN

-3228 EKDENN
+3228 EKNENN

-3300 TANAEFDI
+3300 TSNAEFDI

-3375 NEKVEV
+3375 NEKAEV

-3445 IMYGKDA
+3445 IIYGKDA

-3614 VFEKVTPAG
+3614 IFEKVTPAG

-3660 VYKNGDKKES
+3660 VYKNGDKKEP

-3685 KVFKGDIQQKEIKI
+3685 KVFKGDIPQKEIKI

-3753 TDGNNGMQG
+3753 TDGNNGMQS

-3780 LEKGTENV
+3780 LEKDTENV
-3788 LYKTS
+3788 LYMTS

-3832 EAMNKYNGVETNDKS
+3832 EAMNKYNGVETNDKT

-3890 KGKFLDEETV
+3890 KGKILDEETV

-3932 IVGKDE
+3932 IAGKDE

-3949 VVEVRYYYEKQYNV
+3949 AVEVRYYYEKQYNV

-3974 FNDQTNEY
+3974 FNNQTNEY

-4286 GYIGEKYKTQPSDI
+4286 GYIGEKYRTQPSDI

-4324 VIYYYRK
+4324 VIYYYKK

-4389 KAIIEENIPD
+4389 KATIEENIPD

-4417 CVLETELINPGEYKE
+4417 YVLETELINPGEYKE

-4454 ITDTQNE
+4454 ITDTKND
-4461 ANFDETTLEDNEDNA
+4461 ANFDEITLEDNEDNA
-4476 VVELKIDKTVN
+4476 VLELKINKTVN

-4495 GNSQEIIKDI
+4495 GNSQEIIRDI

>member
-1 MKQKKKVITLII
+1 MKQRKNIITLTILLIGII
-13 FLIAVVAIGVFFIN
+13 FISAILINIG
-27 LGIKKDGKILN
+27 LKKDSKILN
-38 AQTLKSMTYNEVTD
+38 AQTLKSMAYNEVTD

-186 FVYENEDGNEVE
+186 FVYENDDGNEVE
-198 IPLNKT
+198 VPLSKT

-272 KGLSALKASAEGEDI
+272 KGLSALNASAEGEGI

-327 YPKEIYNESARE
+327 YPKEIYNESARK

-411 KRNVIKAYNNIELE
+411 KKNAIRAYNNIELE

-438 GSSGTINKTVMNYTK
+438 GSSGTINKTVMTYTK
-453 SDELNNKKSLDDCT
+453 SDELNNNKSLDDCT

-522 SVKNIRIETSESAQ
+522 PVKNIRIETSESAQ

-566 LMYTNLTGRVYNENS
+566 LMYTNLTGKVYNENS

-650 LMEISSIATN
+650 LMKISSIATN

-846 AKSINGDFSV
+846 AKSINGDFSA
-856 EKLAELKNNIKI
+856 EKLEELKNNIKI

-876 TNDFTNSGNNWVEE
+876 TNDLTNSGNNWVEE

-1000 YDSYMELTN
+1000 YESYMELTN

-1057 MQVLQ
+1057 IQVLQ

-1279 GDLQTNIG
+1279 GALQTNIG

-1415 VDNNKISM
+1415 VDNNKISI

-1565 VVGFAY
+1565 AIGLAY

-1632 IKYNKYGKLI
+1632 SKYSKDGKLI
-1642 KSINLVQEFLGIDIT
+1642 KSINLMQKLEGFQAIT
-1657 IEEDMMEDNYI
+1657 VEEDMMQDNYI
-1668 YMIIGELGE
+1668 YMIIGKLEEG
-1677 VENESIKS
+1677 ENESTKNIN

-1697 GKFILELNDD
+1697 GEFVLELNDD

-1713 TNINNSEYTNKLKKY
+1713 TNINNSEYINKLKKY

-1804 HMDETIEINGKNQD
+1804 HMNETIEINGKNQD
-1818 LTIGTVVMK
+1818 LAIGTVVMK

-1834 VYALNSTDNELNT
+1834 VYALNSTDNELIT

-1862 GSRVNETES
+1862 GRRVNETES

-1960 VEFATSDDGSVT
+1960 VEFTTSDDGSVT

-1991 PTVEY
+1991 PTDEY

-2023 KDSNETLYDAKDVNG
+2023 KDSNETLYDARDVNG

-2159 TNKNGIGFISIGE
+2159 TNKNGIGFISIGT
-2172 GNNFTGNFEG
+2172 GHDFTGNFEG

-2200 KISDAKVA
+2200 IISNAKVA
-2208 NLGLNGGEIHSE
+2208 NLGLSGGEIHSE
-2220 EQVYAGALIRSS
+2220 EQKYAGALIASSRSS
-2232 NSSIIYNCYNSVNI
+2232 QIYNCYNSANV
-2246 IANKTTCV
+2246 IANEALFT
-2254 GGISGYVEDNT
+2254 GGISGRIAEST
-2265 KIYNCYNNGNI
+2265 QIYNCYNSGNI
-2276 TGKDCVG
+2276 TGKQDIG
-2283 GIVGRVFING
+2283 GIAGRSYENKKNTINI
-2293 VITNCYNAGKVIAL
+2293 ITNCYNTGKITAL
-2307 SEHAAGIVGSGGM
+2307 SDYAGGIVGSYVDFYNYYM
-2320 GDSAVNRC
+2320 DKTLVNRC
-2328 YNIGEISGHSYIGG
+2328 YNTGEISGSNYIGG
-2342 IVGYG
+2342 IIGWVTSKSNS
-2347 DCPVIGCYNT
+2347 VNGCYNM
-2357 GNILGKEKVVAGIA
+2357 
-2371 AYGSNGP
+2371 
-2378 VIGCYNTGNISGKN
+2378 GNISGKTDI
-2392 YVGGIIGSA
+2392 GGIIGGAVSSS
-2401 YISCVIRQC
+2401 YIRQC
-2410 YNTGDITGTTG
+2410 YNTGAITGTTS
-2421 VGGICGDAIRYVRY
+2421 VGGICGSAIKYVKY
-2435 CYNIGKLNCTN
+2435 CYNIGKLNCTK

-2452 TTLGDNVDGIL
+2452 TTLGNSVDGIL
-2463 NDFYQSGSSFPG
+2463 NDFYQNGSSFPG

-2481 QVSGVIPKSEEYMK
+2481 QVSGVISKSEEYMK

-2507 DQEDIIANWVHV
+2507 DSKDVIANWVHV
-2519 EDEYPTLEF
+2519 ENDYPTLKF
-2528 VNNETPDETPD
+2528 VNIETPG

-2651 ERKSPFVLTKKNEEG
+2651 ERKAPFVLTKKNEAG
-2666 DILPGAKFTISKITS
+2666 DILPGAKFIINKILKQD
-2681 EDDNTIEE
+2681 EDTIEE
-2689 PAKDIDGNILGSL
+2689 PAKDINGNIIGNI
-2702 ENINGNELYVIES
+2702 ENINGNDLYVIES
-2715 DENGQVVAN
+2715 DKNGQVVAD
-2724 LPIGKYIIKEVQS
+2724 LPNGEYIIKEVQS

-2742 YEAWSKTFEIKNA
+2742 YEEWSKNFEIKNA
-2755 DITEAWKSDK
+2755 EITEVWKDGQSTL
-2765 VYTPF
+2765 YS
-2770 GHSSNKVTSDGGHMN
+2770 GNKITSDGGHIKLYRESQYGDN
-2785 IRRYDIISKY
+2785 NLIYKY
-2795 NSKNELEWETTLTKS
+2795 NSKNELEWSTSFVKS
-2810 GYVDIYDIEEVS
+2810 GSVNMHDIEEMA
-2822 NGVYYAVGY
+2822 NGVYYAVGSA
-2831 IGGYLTI
+2831 GGTLTI
-2838 SKDVLENSEED
+2838 SSDMMENSEED
-2849 FTIEALNTN
+2849 FKLDANTMY
-2858 TACPIMIK
+2858 PILIK
-2866 LNKNGKVTNVE
+2866 LNKNGKVISVE
-2877 RIGDYQKSG
+2877 KIGNYLESG
-2886 RIIWIKTL
+2886 DLIRIKTL
-2894 KDGSYIINGTFG
+2894 KDGTYIVYGVFNK
-2906 DNVEFSEDDTESQE
+2906 NLEFSENDTESKE
-2920 KISVTGDAIIHYNK
+2920 VINITGDVIIHYNK
-2934 NGKVIRAIQLSGN
+2934 NGKVIRAMQLSDKSLRGF
-2947 NLQSYEILSVELDE
+2947 EILNAELDE
-2961 DKYIFSVK
+2961 SRYIFSVK
-2969 TFGSGTIGF
+2969 TFGNSFVGF
-2978 TPYIVDVDGNV
+2978 SPYIVDFDGNISTV
-2989 TDVNLDIPSDMNN
+2989 QLNIPNDMNN
-3002 TYMRQVEKKENGNYI
+3002 MYNRQVEKIENGNYI
-3017 VVSFLFKSSPY
+3017 VIGFIFKESPY
-3028 TISGEYTA
+3028 TISSEYTA

-3045 KYAEDT
+3045 KYAKDT
-3051 SESTIFVLECN
+3051 HESTIIVMEYN
-3062 QDGKIVR
+3062 QDGKIVK

-3077 STIHGIKLLDND
+3077 YYSVGLKLLENE
-3089 DIIISGRG
+3089 DIVISMN
-3097 KKIKIDESTGENG
+3097 KTSENNSIKIDESTGENG
-3110 YTYSDESDEEKGI
+3110 YTFNDTNDSEYA
-3123 IIQLNKDFY
+3123 IIQLSKDFK
-3132 VKNITTTDEKENYI
+3132 VKNVAFVSDGGII
-3146 VNAKGN
+3146 NAKGN
-3152 TILIGGK
+3152 TILIDGK
-3159 RAYRIATNR
+3159 TAYRIATNR

-3228 EKDENN
+3228 EKNENN

-3336 DETLHFDKN
+3336 DETLHFGKN

-3375 NEKVEV
+3375 NEKTEV

-3445 IMYGKDA
+3445 IIYGKDA

-3489 MGTVI
+3489 MGTVSI
-3494 VHHYIEG
+3494 HHYIEG

-3506 GNTAVKVPS
+3506 GNIAVKVPS
-3515 KDGKVVENEVK
+3515 KDGNVVENEVK

-3537 ESNNVANVYELKSVS
+3537 ESNNVANIYELKSVS
-3552 GKTSGKY
+3552 GKISGRY
-3559 TNDEINIYYYYNYRS
+3559 INGELNVYYYYNYRS

-3594 DQKATYGTI
+3594 DQKATYGTV

-3614 VFEKVTPAG
+3614 VFEKVTPVG
-3623 DGNKTK
+3623 EGNKTK

-3670 VKGGEISGEDEAPYE
+3670 VKGGEISGEDETPYE
-3685 KVFKGDIQQKEIKI
+3685 KVFKGEIPQKEIKI
-3699 TPSRTTDDQGNTV
+3699 IPSKTTDDQGNTV

-3719 VIKNSKDD
+3719 VIKNSKND

-3753 TDGNNGMQG
+3753 TDGNNGMQS

-3793 DGKDYEEITGYEGEH
+3793 EGKDYEEITGYEGKH

-3832 EAMNKYNGVETNDKS
+3832 EAMNKYNGVETNDKT

-3890 KGKFLDEETV
+3890 KGKILDEETV

-3938 NNKNVTCKQNN
+3938 NNKNVTCKENN
-3949 VVEVRYYYEKQYNV
+3949 AIEVRYYYERQYNV
-3963 TTEVRPHDEKI
+3963 TTEVKPHDEKI
-3974 FNDQTNEY
+3974 FNNQTNEY

-4056 TSGTDDND
+4056 ASGTDDND

-4286 GYIGEKYKTQPSDI
+4286 GYIGEKYRTQPSDI

-4389 KAIIEENIPD
+4389 KATIEENIPD

-4417 CVLETELINPGEYKE
+4417 YVLETELINPGEYKE

-4454 ITDTQNE
+4454 ITDTKND
-4461 ANFDETTLEDNEDNA
+4461 ANFDEITLEDNEDNA
-4476 VVELKIDKTVN
+4476 VLELKINKTVN

-4495 GNSQEIIKDI
+4495 GNSQEIIRDI

>member
-1 MKQKKKVITLII
+1 MKFKKII
-13 FLIAVVAIGVFFIN
+13 KHI
-27 LGIKKDGKILN
+27 
-38 AQTLKSMTYNEVTD
+38 
-52 EKVNSTDGNVCDFV
+52 
-66 EFSTFF
+66 
-72 TQDLNNDGNAEKVD
+72 
-86 GACREVSDSAQL
+86 
-98 YFRLSVLSKG
+98 
-108 YLKDGKI
+108 
-115 NINGQNFRLDTAI
+115 
-128 VADDVIS
+128 
-135 KNYID
+135 
-140 SDTKEINFVPKVEN
+140 
-154 GTQKLIEAKV
+154 
-164 KSKIKN
+164 
-170 INDYSRNDN
+170 
-179 TVVFSGI
+179 
-186 FVYENEDGNEVE
+186 
-198 IPLNKT
+198 
-204 CNLTMDWYGTSTS
+204 
-217 KITTKDILNYSNE
+217 
-230 NIVNKTTGNVDLS
+230 
-243 FEIET
+243 
-248 EETQY
+248 
-253 YLQKLLLDS
+253 
-262 NVVTVKLPKV
+262 
-272 KGLSALKASAEGEDI
+272 
-287 ISNFDKDSQVLTLT
+287 
-301 RKADVDSEGN
+301 
-311 IVKSLSNSNT
+311 
-321 YKINVS
+321 
-327 YPKEIYNESARE
+327 
-339 SVVLTIPVQSYYTAY
+339 
-354 NNPGEEFKNEIA
+354 
-366 VNITKSNVAEKSFAI
+366 
-381 TYEKPL
+381 
-387 GDVYEFDTEIGE
+387 
-399 YVAYPYDRYEVS
+399 
-411 KRNVIKAYNNIELE
+411 
-425 EKDTYDVRWIFRR
+425 
-438 GSSGTINKTVMNYTK
+438 
-453 SDELNNKKSLDDCT
+453 
-467 TNIGIYIENAKA
+467 
-479 MLGENGYIKVYD
+479 
-491 NDKTGED
+491 
-498 ALIASFTA
+498 
-506 ETWDK
+506 
-511 YSKES
+511 
-516 PFYYKD
+516 
-522 SVKNIRIETSESAQ
+522 
-536 NTTLIIHN
+536 
-544 VKEIND
+544 
-550 KVLAS
+550 
-555 KQSKEEFDKLN
+555 
-566 LMYTNLTGRVYNENS
+566 
-581 DEIGAENRTEVAYY
+581 
-595 EDEESRAYVS
+595 
-605 IGKTKIPT
+605 
-613 TEETKDVAIIVRTVS
+613 
-628 ENYNESKWK
+628 
-637 NGEFLIEMPEGIT
+637 
-650 LMEISSIATN
+650 
-660 NDNVKIKG
+660 
-668 YNIFENNGKYFIKVL
+668 
-683 TENSSPCV
+683 
-691 YSINIYCNIT
+691 
-701 PNSKMATATKEI
+701 
-713 RLYAYNAYYENY
+713 
-725 ETKIVDKYDVN
+725 
-736 SNGNVEES
+736 
-744 VGTDSCEVQFIAPT
+744 
-758 GLLTYQTTTNY
+758 
-769 DDEVDNEITIAP
+769 
-781 KIAEVKSS
+781 
-789 QRSAQINL
+789 
-797 NFINNYSNTISDTKI
+797 
-812 LGKLPFEGNTYVITQ
+812 
-827 GSLGSE
+827 
-833 FTTLLKNK
+833 
-841 IVLDS
+841 
-846 AKSINGDFSV
+846 
-856 EKLAELKNNIKI
+856 
-868 YYSTNEKV
+868 
-876 TNDFTNSGNNWVEE
+876 
-890 SKVTNWTDIKSYYID
+890 
-905 LGEFVMSKGDEIT
+905 
-918 FKYDISIPEGISYEK
+918 
-933 VAYSA
+933 
-938 HAVYF
+938 
-943 NLDTPDGKLADY
+943 
-955 TEPNKLGFRIT
+955 
-966 RKYNLTLEKDKI
+966 
-978 GTNKTVKNA
+978 
-987 LYLLE
+987 LLE
-992 SGEANSDD
+992 
-1000 YDSYMELTN
+1000 
-1009 SNGQLVFEE
+1009 
-1018 LHVGKTYKLSEIKSE
+1018 
-1033 DNYELSSGALEFKV
+1033 
-1047 VENDTTKALE
+1047 
-1057 MQVLQ
+1057 
-1062 NGAGYKNNSINNDNV
+1062 
-1077 FVKVEDRSRYNVV
+1077 
-1090 LTKYRS
+1090 
-1096 LKDTK
+1096 
-1101 IEGITYNIHGI
+1101 
-1112 FDNEEKN
+1112 
-1119 IIRRTNA
+1119 
-1126 SGELKLDN
+1126 
-1134 IYLDKIYTIKEL
+1134 
-1146 YSVDGYDLSD
+1146 
-1156 GELQFKATQNS
+1156 
-1167 QNGEIS
+1167 
-1173 LEVLNNG
+1173 
-1180 AGYKNYSINQ
+1180 
-1190 ENETVNFNVED
+1190 
-1201 DIKYSLNLN
+1201 
-1210 KKDTQ
+1210 
-1215 NNNLAGVKYQV
+1215 
-1226 TGSNLDETKLTNS
+1226 
-1239 DGILELTGLKLN
+1239 
-1251 EHYTVKELYAKGY
+1251 
-1264 YLNESFDICVTKDEN
+1264 
-1279 GDLQTNIG
+1279 
-1287 RIEDNKD
+1287 
-1294 GVTLFV
+1294 
-1300 EVSDEKIPTYDLE
+1300 
-1313 LIKVEKNN
+1313 
-1321 RDKKLSGVQ
+1321 
-1330 FLIEGEDFSQRAE
+1330 
-1343 TDSEGKISLSGL
+1343 
-1355 YQYVEGKNIDGI
+1355 
-1367 YTITEEIP
+1367 
-1375 ADGYVLESTPM
+1375 
-1386 KIQVSNNN
+1386 
-1394 GLQVNVL
+1394 
-1401 EGQNMLDKGDDAIT
+1401 
-1415 VDNNKISM
+1415 
-1423 ILTNS
+1423 
-1428 PVFKINKI
+1428 
-1436 DSNTKLPIA
+1436 
-1445 NTKFAI
+1445 
-1451 YKITYNEDGTSKKEP
+1451 
-1466 AKDALGNII
+1466 
-1475 GTEENINGTNYYAVT
+1475 
-1490 TNENGEITA
+1490 
-1499 GLPEGLYCIEEI
+1499 
-1511 QPAEGYEIQENN
+1511 
-1523 KTYTFRIGD
+1523 
-1532 TKPKGESY
+1532 KPKGESY
-1540 KIAKKVDWKE
+1540 KIAKKVDWEE

-1618 DKNNDC
+1618 DKNNNC
-1624 IVKASQYI
+1624 IVKANGYVS
-1632 IKYNKYGKLI
+1632 KYSKDGKLI
-1642 KSINLVQEFLGIDIT
+1642 KSINLEQEFLHIAIT

-1677 VENESIKS
+1677 VENESIKN

-1692 RIVTT
+1692 RIVTA

-1713 TNINNSEYTNKLKKY
+1713 TNINNSEYTNKLNKY

-1763 SIFVCDENVNYIW
+1763 SIFVYDENVNYIW

-1834 VYALNSTDNELNT
+1834 VYALNSTDNELNS

-1862 GSRVNETES
+1862 GSRVRETES
-1871 GKVLL
+1871 RIILL
-1876 YAGIRVVSNENIDAE
+1876 YAGIRVVNNENIDAE

-1960 VEFATSDDGSVT
+1960 VEFTTSDDGSVT

-1991 PTVEY
+1991 PTDEY
-1996 NYEVTKT
+1996 NYEITKT

-2009 LSGAKFTVKKIIKD
+2009 LSGAKFTIKEPGWEE
-2023 KDSNETLYDAKDVNG
+2023 SDA
-2038 NLVGYED
+2038 L
-2045 TINNKKVRV
+2045 
-2054 VESDENGLIRLNL
+2054 DENGLPIGNYEVINGKMMAVVTSDSYGKIRLNL
-2067 EYGNYRIT
+2067 QPGKYELEEVQAPDGYMLPVSVSERIK
-2075 EVKAPYGYDIPEE
+2075 EIVIPV
-2088 NKYDACVGVRE
+2088 YE
-2099 ISYIEDLVEFSNDVN
+2099 INYIEDLLYFASLASSGKKYEN
-2114 LGNGYSAELTR
+2114 ELVVLAR
-2125 TLDFEDDNSYKDK
+2125 DLDFNDDSSYRNPDSKYY
-2138 NSTQFGDYNQDG
+2138 GDYNGDKK
-2150 NIEGIKAEL
+2150 IEGIKAEL
-2159 TNKNGIGFISIGE
+2159 TNENGTGFKGISQFSGSF
-2172 GNNFTGNFEG
+2172 NG
-2182 NGYEIKNIYQN
+2182 NGYSIKNLYS
-2193 KYAGLFG
+2193 K
-2200 KISDAKVA
+2200 
-2208 NLGLNGGEIHSE
+2208 
-2220 EQVYAGALIRSS
+2220 
-2232 NSSIIYNCYNSVNI
+2232 YNCSKSMYYNGFYIGFFHKLDGDIKNLKLEDVNI
-2246 IANKTTCV
+2246 YANIVNAYCYIGAIAGDCGNK
-2254 GGISGYVEDNT
+2254 
-2265 KIYNCYNNGNI
+2265 KIENCYVSGNLKVDTNT
-2276 TGKDCVG
+2276 TGS
-2283 GIVGRVFING
+2283 I
-2293 VITNCYNAGKVIAL
+2293 
-2307 SEHAAGIVGSGGM
+2307 E
-2320 GDSAVNRC
+2320 
-2328 YNIGEISGHSYIGG
+2328 IGG
-2342 IVGYG
+2342 IVGCTTG
-2347 DCPVIGCYNT
+2347 DIINTFNKLNINFYAEHSGDLSIGGIAGHSSGKILNSGNEGNIEENSTGISSSFRVINGIARQNQAERSIINCYNT
-2357 GNILGKEKVVAGIA
+2357 GNIQTNSCKVYGIS
-2371 AYGSNGP
+2371 GTN
-2378 VIGCYNTGNISGKN
+2378 CYNRGNIKGAT
-2392 YVGGIIGSA
+2392 IIGLGEDSKNSYTTSA
-2401 YISCVIRQC
+2401 TCRGE
-2410 YNTGDITGTTG
+2410 YNYYLKED
-2421 VGGICGDAIRYVRY
+2421 DDS
-2435 CYNIGKLNCTN
+2435 
-2446 GGNIVG
+2446 
-2452 TTLGDNVDGIL
+2452 DNA
-2463 NDFYQSGSSFPG
+2463 
-2475 VCDVSD
+2475 
-2481 QVSGVIPKSEEYMK
+2481 KSEAEMK
-2495 SQDFVDLLQAGV
+2495 SQEFVDLLNENIKKIDSDEELLQWKYKEN
-2507 DQEDIIANWVHV
+2507 DYPYLDIKYNENIEH
-2519 EDEYPTLEF
+2519 EYPK
-2528 VNNETPDETPD
+2528 N
-2539 EIVNEVVRIQIKNPY
+2539 IQTVTIKNEEF
-2554 KYYKITTEV
+2554 KYKITTEIGI
-2563 LENSEGSRS
+2563 NSERTRS
-2572 VGTISGENTENE
+2572 GGTITGDYDAKYCNASS
-2584 NIKFVESVKHGENS
+2584 KYFVETVKPGESNNTDIIIKPNDDYKIIS
-2598 TINIEMKPFSN
+2598 ITINGEDLN
-2609 YKVDKIIINNEEY
+2609 YVVD
-2622 NDFTEN
+2622 
-2628 EYGNVILD
+2628 
-2636 TFKNVVEDIHIQVIF
+2636 
-2651 ERKSPFVLTKKNEEG
+2651 S
-2666 DILPGAKFTISKITS
+2666 
-2681 EDDNTIEE
+2681 
-2689 PAKDIDGNILGSL
+2689 
-2702 ENINGNELYVIES
+2702 
-2715 DENGQVVAN
+2715 
-2724 LPIGKYIIKEVQS
+2724 
-2737 PDGYY
+2737 
-2742 YEAWSKTFEIKNA
+2742 
-2755 DITEAWKSDK
+2755 
-2765 VYTPF
+2765 
-2770 GHSSNKVTSDGGHMN
+2770 
-2785 IRRYDIISKY
+2785 
-2795 NSKNELEWETTLTKS
+2795 
-2810 GYVDIYDIEEVS
+2810 
-2822 NGVYYAVGY
+2822 
-2831 IGGYLTI
+2831 
-2838 SKDVLENSEED
+2838 
-2849 FTIEALNTN
+2849 
-2858 TACPIMIK
+2858 
-2866 LNKNGKVTNVE
+2866 
-2877 RIGDYQKSG
+2877 
-2886 RIIWIKTL
+2886 
-2894 KDGSYIINGTFG
+2894 DGSYIIPKGYFSNMQEDKHIIVIFEKADQVLTINKSDSSDANKMLPNAQFKIEQLDERPEVTNEIGELTASGEYYGELKVGEKDNSVIGDLVNDGVRYFIKNGDSYVPNTLEPATG
-2906 DNVEFSEDDTESQE
+2906 NAYASSYLKIDLSDKKNQYLLKINVMNGNGGNFRSRLTKANSTSSYFFIDIVGHS
-2920 KISVTGDAIIHYNK
+2920 DANDYTQIMNGGQVYDLYLQQNGYSNCVVNSIDVYKLENK
-2934 NGKVIRAIQLSGN
+2934 N
-2947 NLQSYEILSVELDE
+2947 ELMGE
-2961 DKYIFSVK
+2961 LVNTNEKYYF
-2969 TFGSGTIGF
+2969 
-2978 TPYIVDVDGNV
+2978 
-2989 TDVNLDIPSDMNN
+2989 
-3002 TYMRQVEKKENGNYI
+3002 EKDDDGNYI
-3017 VVSFLFKSSPY
+3017 PKYTKITSMDDYIESQKTMGYFEIDLTNKEGFYQIISNTPWGGSTIWGYISDSNERVEYQDISDETFVTPYDGNPVTMGIYSSKVLEGGKKYYFHIGALQDVSQQRITINLYEVDAQKYLFEERDGKYVSNNKNKNATIASSYIPIDLSNRTGKY
-3028 TISGEYTA
+3028 DLNISATISAETWDEGY
-3036 DGKDIVIEN
+3036 VILT
-3045 KYAEDT
+3045 KSQKLPEDY
-3051 SESTIFVLECN
+3051 SRS
-3062 QDGKIVR
+3062 DGKIIEMW
-3069 AVGFDGGS
+3069 GG
-3077 STIHGIKLLDND
+3077 
-3089 DIIISGRG
+3089 
-3097 KKIKIDESTGENG
+3097 
-3110 YTYSDESDEEKGI
+3110 TYSKTRSKTITAGEIYYLHFIYIK
-3123 IIQLNKDFY
+3123 NKDVSEGEDEFTIDKVELSLSKKDIY
-3132 VKNITTTDEKENYI
+3132 NDTVTTNNFGQIKQKVPIGKYKITEVKAPEGYALDGTTIDYNVEEGKD
-3146 VNAKGN
+3146 N
-3152 TILIGGK
+3152 TLTI
-3159 RAYRIATNR
+3159 
-3168 APVDIELTNKKAGN
+3168 TNKKITD

-3300 TANAEFDI
+3300 TSNAEFDI

-3445 IMYGKDA
+3445 IIYGKDA

-3537 ESNNVANVYELKSVS
+3537 ESNNVANIYELKSVS
-3552 GKTSGKY
+3552 GKISGRY
-3559 TNDEINIYYYYNYRS
+3559 INGELNVYYYYNYRS

-3603 ITDYPDKAEGY
+3603 ITDYTDKAEGY
-3614 VFEKVTPAG
+3614 IFEKVTPAG

-3652 TDVIEHSE
+3652 TNVIEHSE

-3685 KVFKGDIQQKEIKI
+3685 KVFKGDIPQKEIKI
-3699 TPSRTTDDQGNTV
+3699 TPSKTTDDQGNTV

-3753 TDGNNGMQG
+3753 TDGNNGMQS
-3762 DKHIEVEFRKKS
+3762 DKHVEVEFRKKS

-3832 EAMNKYNGVETNDKS
+3832 EAMNKYNGVETNDKT

-3890 KGKFLDEETV
+3890 KGKILDEETV
-3900 PGYVGELTNTVRKN
+3900 PGYVGELANTVRKN

-3932 IVGKDE
+3932 IAGKDE

-4049 DGDKVII
+4049 DGEKVII

-4233 KDGKNV
+4233 KDEKNV

-4286 GYIGEKYKTQPSDI
+4286 GYIGEKYRTQPSDI

-4417 CVLETELINPGEYKE
+4417 YVLETELINPGEYKE

-4495 GNSQEIIKDI
+4495 GNSQEIIRDI

-4518 IVILT
+4518 IVVLT

-4534 RKSKKE
+4534 RKSKK

>member
-1 MKQKKKVITLII
+1 
-13 FLIAVVAIGVFFIN
+13 
-27 LGIKKDGKILN
+27 
-38 AQTLKSMTYNEVTD
+38 
-52 EKVNSTDGNVCDFV
+52 
-66 EFSTFF
+66 
-72 TQDLNNDGNAEKVD
+72 
-86 GACREVSDSAQL
+86 
-98 YFRLSVLSKG
+98 
-108 YLKDGKI
+108 
-115 NINGQNFRLDTAI
+115 
-128 VADDVIS
+128 
-135 KNYID
+135 
-140 SDTKEINFVPKVEN
+140 
-154 GTQKLIEAKV
+154 
-164 KSKIKN
+164 
-170 INDYSRNDN
+170 
-179 TVVFSGI
+179 
-186 FVYENEDGNEVE
+186 
-198 IPLNKT
+198 
-204 CNLTMDWYGTSTS
+204 
-217 KITTKDILNYSNE
+217 
-230 NIVNKTTGNVDLS
+230 
-243 FEIET
+243 
-248 EETQY
+248 
-253 YLQKLLLDS
+253 
-262 NVVTVKLPKV
+262 
-272 KGLSALKASAEGEDI
+272 
-287 ISNFDKDSQVLTLT
+287 
-301 RKADVDSEGN
+301 
-311 IVKSLSNSNT
+311 
-321 YKINVS
+321 
-327 YPKEIYNESARE
+327 
-339 SVVLTIPVQSYYTAY
+339 
-354 NNPGEEFKNEIA
+354 
-366 VNITKSNVAEKSFAI
+366 
-381 TYEKPL
+381 
-387 GDVYEFDTEIGE
+387 
-399 YVAYPYDRYEVS
+399 
-411 KRNVIKAYNNIELE
+411 
-425 EKDTYDVRWIFRR
+425 
-438 GSSGTINKTVMNYTK
+438 
-453 SDELNNKKSLDDCT
+453 
-467 TNIGIYIENAKA
+467 
-479 MLGENGYIKVYD
+479 
-491 NDKTGED
+491 
-498 ALIASFTA
+498 
-506 ETWDK
+506 
-511 YSKES
+511 
-516 PFYYKD
+516 
-522 SVKNIRIETSESAQ
+522 
-536 NTTLIIHN
+536 
-544 VKEIND
+544 
-550 KVLAS
+550 
-555 KQSKEEFDKLN
+555 
-566 LMYTNLTGRVYNENS
+566 
-581 DEIGAENRTEVAYY
+581 
-595 EDEESRAYVS
+595 
-605 IGKTKIPT
+605 
-613 TEETKDVAIIVRTVS
+613 
-628 ENYNESKWK
+628 
-637 NGEFLIEMPEGIT
+637 
-650 LMEISSIATN
+650 
-660 NDNVKIKG
+660 
-668 YNIFENNGKYFIKVL
+668 
-683 TENSSPCV
+683 
-691 YSINIYCNIT
+691 
-701 PNSKMATATKEI
+701 
-713 RLYAYNAYYENY
+713 
-725 ETKIVDKYDVN
+725 
-736 SNGNVEES
+736 
-744 VGTDSCEVQFIAPT
+744 
-758 GLLTYQTTTNY
+758 
-769 DDEVDNEITIAP
+769 
-781 KIAEVKSS
+781 
-789 QRSAQINL
+789 
-797 NFINNYSNTISDTKI
+797 
-812 LGKLPFEGNTYVITQ
+812 
-827 GSLGSE
+827 
-833 FTTLLKNK
+833 
-841 IVLDS
+841 
-846 AKSINGDFSV
+846 
-856 EKLAELKNNIKI
+856 
-868 YYSTNEKV
+868 
-876 TNDFTNSGNNWVEE
+876 
-890 SKVTNWTDIKSYYID
+890 
-905 LGEFVMSKGDEIT
+905 
-918 FKYDISIPEGISYEK
+918 
-933 VAYSA
+933 
-938 HAVYF
+938 
-943 NLDTPDGKLADY
+943 
-955 TEPNKLGFRIT
+955 
-966 RKYNLTLEKDKI
+966 
-978 GTNKTVKNA
+978 
-987 LYLLE
+987 
-992 SGEANSDD
+992 
-1000 YDSYMELTN
+1000 
-1009 SNGQLVFEE
+1009 
-1018 LHVGKTYKLSEIKSE
+1018 
-1033 DNYELSSGALEFKV
+1033 
-1047 VENDTTKALE
+1047 
-1057 MQVLQ
+1057 
-1062 NGAGYKNNSINNDNV
+1062 
-1077 FVKVEDRSRYNVV
+1077 
-1090 LTKYRS
+1090 
-1096 LKDTK
+1096 
-1101 IEGITYNIHGI
+1101 
-1112 FDNEEKN
+1112 
-1119 IIRRTNA
+1119 
-1126 SGELKLDN
+1126 
-1134 IYLDKIYTIKEL
+1134 
-1146 YSVDGYDLSD
+1146 
-1156 GELQFKATQNS
+1156 
-1167 QNGEIS
+1167 
-1173 LEVLNNG
+1173 
-1180 AGYKNYSINQ
+1180 
-1190 ENETVNFNVED
+1190 
-1201 DIKYSLNLN
+1201 
-1210 KKDTQ
+1210 
-1215 NNNLAGVKYQV
+1215 
-1226 TGSNLDETKLTNS
+1226 
-1239 DGILELTGLKLN
+1239 
-1251 EHYTVKELYAKGY
+1251 
-1264 YLNESFDICVTKDEN
+1264 
-1279 GDLQTNIG
+1279 
-1287 RIEDNKD
+1287 
-1294 GVTLFV
+1294 
-1300 EVSDEKIPTYDLE
+1300 
-1313 LIKVEKNN
+1313 
-1321 RDKKLSGVQ
+1321 
-1330 FLIEGEDFSQRAE
+1330 
-1343 TDSEGKISLSGL
+1343 
-1355 YQYVEGKNIDGI
+1355 
-1367 YTITEEIP
+1367 
-1375 ADGYVLESTPM
+1375 M
-1386 KIQVSNNN
+1386 KIRVSNNN

-1415 VDNNKISM
+1415 VDNSKISM

-1499 GLPEGLYCIEEI
+1499 GLSEGLYCIEEI

-1540 KIAKKVDWKE
+1540 KIAKKVDWE
-1550 KSYFKDIKEVSDGYI
+1550 EESYFYNIKEVSDGYI
-1565 VVGFAY
+1565 VIGSTYKDFS
-1571 DELNITDINGKNINI
+1571 ITDFRGKTTNI
-1586 PAEDSFILKYDKNF
+1586 PAGSSFILKYNKSF
-1600 ENVIWANT
+1600 ENIMWVNN
-1608 VEMFASNVYI
+1608 VETYASNIYI
-1618 DKNNDC
+1618 GKNNE
-1624 IVKASQYI
+1624 YI
-1632 IKYNKYGKLI
+1632 IKANEYISKYSKDGKLI
-1642 KSINLVQEFLGIDIT
+1642 KLIDLTDIMKKLNFRSMRIQKDMVQDDLR
-1657 IEEDMMEDNYI
+1657 
-1668 YMIIGELGE
+1668 YMIIGKLEEGE
-1677 VENESIKS
+1677 SAN

-1692 RIVTT
+1692 RIVTK
-1697 GKFILELNDD
+1697 GEFILELNDD

-1713 TNINNSEYTNKLKKY
+1713 TNINSSEYANKLKKY
-1728 NRSGVKSINYS
+1728 NKGKIKNINYS

-1763 SIFVCDENVNYIW
+1763 GIFVCDEDGNYIW
-1776 ATSLNSKSIELI
+1776 ATSLSSESIKLI
-1788 NSAKLPDGGAI
+1788 DSARLPDGGAI
-1799 AFGNE
+1799 AIGNE
-1804 HMDETIEINGKNQD
+1804 YKAETITVNGKEQN
-1818 LTIGTVVMK
+1818 LTTGNIVMK

-1834 VYALNSTDNELNT
+1834 VYVLNSTDNELFAT
-1847 ENSIID
+1847 NSIID
-1853 SYGRYIVFG
+1853 SDGRYIVL
-1862 GSRVNETES
+1862 SAKRVNDEES
-1871 GKVLL
+1871 GKLL

-1960 VEFATSDDGSVT
+1960 VEFTTSDDGSVT

-1991 PTVEY
+1991 PTDEY

-2009 LSGAKFTVKKIIKD
+2009 LSGAKFTIKEPGWE
-2023 KDSNETLYDAKDVNG
+2023 KSDA
-2038 NLVGYED
+2038 L
-2045 TINNKKVRV
+2045 
-2054 VESDENGLIRLNL
+2054 DENGLPIGNYEVINGKMMAVVTSDSYGKIRLNL
-2067 EYGNYRIT
+2067 QPGKYELEEVQAPDGYMLPVSVSERIKKI
-2075 EVKAPYGYDIPEE
+2075 VIPV
-2088 NKYDACVGVRE
+2088 YE
-2099 ISYIEDLVEFSNDVN
+2099 INYIEDL
-2114 LGNGYSAELTR
+2114 
-2125 TLDFEDDNSYKDK
+2125 LDFASLASSGKTYENELVVLCRDLDFNDDSSYRNPDSKYY
-2138 NSTQFGDYNQDG
+2138 GDYNGDKKT
-2150 NIEGIKAEL
+2150 EGIKAEL
-2159 TNKNGIGFISIGE
+2159 TNENGTGFKGISQFSGSF
-2172 GNNFTGNFEG
+2172 NG
-2182 NGYEIKNIYQN
+2182 NGYSIKNLYSKHNN
-2193 KYAGLFG
+2193 KSVGFFKY
-2200 KISDAKVA
+2200 
-2208 NLGLNGGEIHSE
+2208 LNGDGYIKNLKLENVNIY
-2220 EQVYAGALIRSS
+2220 VNIDTLRSNTCFDIGVIAEDS
-2232 NSSIIYNCYNSVNI
+2232 FHTNIENCYVSGNL
-2246 IANKTTCV
+2246 KLDTDTTA
-2254 GGISGYVEDNT
+2254 S
-2265 KIYNCYNNGNI
+2265 IY
-2276 TGKDCVG
+2276 VG
-2283 GIVGRVFING
+2283 GIVGFTSADIIN
-2293 VITNCYNAGKVIAL
+2293 TFSKL
-2307 SEHAAGIVGSGGM
+2307 
-2320 GDSAVNRC
+2320 
-2328 YNIGEISGHSYIGG
+2328 NINFKGERSNDFEIGG
-2342 IVGYG
+2342 IAGHSNG
-2347 DCPVIGCYNT
+2347 KILNSGNEGNIEENSTGISSSFRRVINGIAQQNECSIINCYNT
-2357 GNILGKEKVVAGIA
+2357 GNIQTNSCKVYGIS
-2371 AYGSNGP
+2371 GTN
-2378 VIGCYNTGNISGKN
+2378 CYNRGNIKGAT
-2392 YVGGIIGSA
+2392 IIGLGEDSKNSYTTSA
-2401 YISCVIRQC
+2401 TCRGE
-2410 YNTGDITGTTG
+2410 YNYYLKED
-2421 VGGICGDAIRYVRY
+2421 DDS
-2435 CYNIGKLNCTN
+2435 
-2446 GGNIVG
+2446 
-2452 TTLGDNVDGIL
+2452 DNA
-2463 NDFYQSGSSFPG
+2463 
-2475 VCDVSD
+2475 
-2481 QVSGVIPKSEEYMK
+2481 KSEAEMK
-2495 SQDFVDLLQAGV
+2495 SQ
-2507 DQEDIIANWVHV
+2507 
-2519 EDEYPTLEF
+2519 EF
-2528 VNNETPDETPD
+2528 VNLLNENIKKIDSDEELLQWKYKENDYPYLD
-2539 EIVNEVVRIQIKNPY
+2539 IKYNENIEQEYPKNIQTVTIKNEEF
-2554 KYYKITTEV
+2554 KYKITTEIGI
-2563 LENSEGSRS
+2563 NSERTRS
-2572 VGTISGENTENE
+2572 GGTITGDYDAKYCNSSSEY
-2584 NIKFVESVKHGENS
+2584 FVETVKPGESNNTDIIIKPNDDYKIIS
-2598 TINIEMKPFSN
+2598 ITINGEDLN
-2609 YKVDKIIINNEEY
+2609 YVVD
-2622 NDFTEN
+2622 
-2628 EYGNVILD
+2628 
-2636 TFKNVVEDIHIQVIF
+2636 
-2651 ERKSPFVLTKKNEEG
+2651 S
-2666 DILPGAKFTISKITS
+2666 
-2681 EDDNTIEE
+2681 
-2689 PAKDIDGNILGSL
+2689 
-2702 ENINGNELYVIES
+2702 
-2715 DENGQVVAN
+2715 
-2724 LPIGKYIIKEVQS
+2724 
-2737 PDGYY
+2737 
-2742 YEAWSKTFEIKNA
+2742 
-2755 DITEAWKSDK
+2755 
-2765 VYTPF
+2765 
-2770 GHSSNKVTSDGGHMN
+2770 
-2785 IRRYDIISKY
+2785 
-2795 NSKNELEWETTLTKS
+2795 
-2810 GYVDIYDIEEVS
+2810 
-2822 NGVYYAVGY
+2822 
-2831 IGGYLTI
+2831 
-2838 SKDVLENSEED
+2838 
-2849 FTIEALNTN
+2849 
-2858 TACPIMIK
+2858 
-2866 LNKNGKVTNVE
+2866 
-2877 RIGDYQKSG
+2877 
-2886 RIIWIKTL
+2886 
-2894 KDGSYIINGTFG
+2894 DGSYIIPKGYFSNMQEDKHIIVIFEKADQVLTINKSDFSDANKMLPNAQFKIEQLDERPEVTNEIGELTASGEYYGELKVGEKDNSVIGDLVNDGVRYFVKNGDSYVPNTLEMATGNAYASSHLKLDLSDKKNQYLLKINVMNG
-2906 DNVEFSEDDTESQE
+2906 DG
-2920 KISVTGDAIIHYNK
+2920 GDFHSRLTKANSTSSYFFIDIVGHSDANDYTQIMNGGQVYDLYLQQYGYSNCVVNSIDVYKLENK
-2934 NGKVIRAIQLSGN
+2934 N
-2947 NLQSYEILSVELDE
+2947 ELIGE
-2961 DKYIFSVK
+2961 LVNTNEKYYF
-2969 TFGSGTIGF
+2969 
-2978 TPYIVDVDGNV
+2978 
-2989 TDVNLDIPSDMNN
+2989 
-3002 TYMRQVEKKENGNYI
+3002 EKDDDGNYI
-3017 VVSFLFKSSPY
+3017 PKY
-3028 TISGEYTA
+3028 TKITSM
-3036 DGKDIVIEN
+3036 DDLIESQ
-3045 KYAEDT
+3045 KTMGYFE
-3051 SESTIFVLECN
+3051 
-3062 QDGKIVR
+3062 
-3069 AVGFDGGS
+3069 
-3077 STIHGIKLLDND
+3077 
-3089 DIIISGRG
+3089 
-3097 KKIKIDESTGENG
+3097 ID
-3110 YTYSDESDEEKGI
+3110 
-3123 IIQLNKDFY
+3123 
-3132 VKNITTTDEKENYI
+3132 
-3146 VNAKGN
+3146 
-3152 TILIGGK
+3152 
-3159 RAYRIATNR
+3159 
-3168 APVDIELTNKKAGN
+3168 LTNKEGFYQIISNTPWGGSTIWGYISDSSERVEYQDISDEAFVTPYAENPIKMGIYSSKVLEGGKKYYFHVGALQDVSQQKITINLYEVDAQKYSFEERDGKYVSNNKNKNETIASSYIPIDLSNRTGKYDLNISATISAETWDRGYVILTKSQKLPEDPEDSRSDGMIIEMYGGAYSKTKSKTITAGDMYYLHFLYIKNSCSSEGEDEFSIDKVELSLSKEDIYNDTITTNNFGQIKQKVPIGKYKITEVKAPEGYALDGTTIDYN
-3182 IIVHHYLKNTDG
+3182 VEEGKDNTLTITNKKITDIIVHHYLKNTDG

-3228 EKDENN
+3228 EKNENN

-3375 NEKVEV
+3375 NEKAEV

-3445 IMYGKDA
+3445 IIYGKDA

-3515 KDGKVVENEVK
+3515 KDGNVVENEVK

-3537 ESNNVANVYELKSVS
+3537 ESNNVANIYELKSVS
-3552 GKTSGKY
+3552 GKISGRY
-3559 TNDEINIYYYYNYRS
+3559 INGELNVYYYYNYRS

-3594 DQKATYGTI
+3594 DQKATYGTV

-3685 KVFKGDIQQKEIKI
+3685 KVFKGDIPQKEIKI

-3753 TDGNNGMQG
+3753 TDGNNGMQS

-3780 LEKGTENV
+3780 LEKDTENV

-3832 EAMNKYNGVETNDKS
+3832 EAMNKYNGVETNDKT

-3890 KGKFLDEETV
+3890 KGKILDEETV

-3938 NNKNVTCKQNN
+3938 NNKNVTCKENN
-3949 VVEVRYYYEKQYNV
+3949 AIEVRYYYEKQYNV
-3963 TTEVRPHDEKI
+3963 TTEVKPHDEKI
-3974 FNDQTNEY
+3974 FNNQTNEY

-4129 SVDPEPTNSSG
+4129 PVDPEPTNSSG

-4187 EMPYETVLRGN
+4187 EIPYETVLRGN

-4417 CVLETELINPGEYKE
+4417 YVLETELINPGESKE

-4447 EKINNVK
+4447 KKVNNVK
-4454 ITDTQNE
+4454 IIDTQNE

-4495 GNSQEIIKDI
+4495 GNSKEIIRDI
-4505 KTTVKT
+4505 KTAVKT
-4511 GDAIIVS
+4511 GDTIIVS
-4518 IVILT
+4518 VVVLT

-4534 RKSKKE
+4534 RKSKK

>member
-1 MKQKKKVITLII
+1 MKQRRNIITLTIL
-13 FLIAVVAIGVFFIN
+13 LIGIFFISAILIN
-27 LGIKKDGKILN
+27 IGLKKDSKILN

-272 KGLSALKASAEGEDI
+272 KGLSALKASAEGEGI

-411 KRNVIKAYNNIELE
+411 KKNVIKAYNNIELE

-453 SDELNNKKSLDDCT
+453 SDELNNNKSLDDCT

-566 LMYTNLTGRVYNENS
+566 LMYTNLTGKVYNENS

-650 LMEISSIATN
+650 LMKISSIATN

-668 YNIFENNGKYFIKVL
+668 YNIFENNGKNFIKVL

-725 ETKIVDKYDVN
+725 ETKIVDKYD
-736 SNGNVEES
+736 GNVEES

-846 AKSINGDFSV
+846 AKSINGDFSA
-856 EKLAELKNNIKI
+856 EKLEELKNNIKI

-876 TNDFTNSGNNWVEE
+876 TNDLTNSGNNWVEE

-1000 YDSYMELTN
+1000 YESYMELTN

-1057 MQVLQ
+1057 IQVLQ

-1279 GDLQTNIG
+1279 GALQTNIG

-1415 VDNNKISM
+1415 VDNNKISI

-1565 VVGFAY
+1565 AIGLAY

-1632 IKYNKYGKLI
+1632 SKYSKDGKLI
-1642 KSINLVQEFLGIDIT
+1642 KSINLMQKLEGFQAIT
-1657 IEEDMMEDNYI
+1657 VEEDMMQDNYI
-1668 YMIIGELGE
+1668 YMIIGKLEEG
-1677 VENESIKS
+1677 ENESTKNIN

-1697 GKFILELNDD
+1697 GEFVLELNDD

-1713 TNINNSEYTNKLKKY
+1713 TNINNSEYINKLKKY

-1804 HMDETIEINGKNQD
+1804 HMNETIEINGKNQD
-1818 LTIGTVVMK
+1818 LAIGTVVMK

-1834 VYALNSTDNELNT
+1834 VYALNSTDNELIT

-1960 VEFATSDDGSVT
+1960 VEFTTSDDGSVT

-1991 PTVEY
+1991 PTDEY

-2023 KDSNETLYDAKDVNG
+2023 KDSNETLYDARDVNG

-2159 TNKNGIGFISIGE
+2159 TNKNGIGFISIGT
-2172 GNNFTGNFEG
+2172 GHDFTGNFEG

-2200 KISDAKVA
+2200 IISNAKVA
-2208 NLGLNGGEIHSE
+2208 NLGLSGGEIHSE
-2220 EQVYAGALIRSS
+2220 EQKYAGALIASSRSS
-2232 NSSIIYNCYNSVNI
+2232 QIYNCYNSANV
-2246 IANKTTCV
+2246 IANEALFT
-2254 GGISGYVEDNT
+2254 GGISGRIAEST
-2265 KIYNCYNNGNI
+2265 QIYNCYNSGNI
-2276 TGKDCVG
+2276 TGKQDIG
-2283 GIVGRVFING
+2283 GIAGRSYENKKNTINI
-2293 VITNCYNAGKVIAL
+2293 ITNCYNTGKITAL
-2307 SEHAAGIVGSGGM
+2307 SDYAGGIVGSYVDFYNYYM
-2320 GDSAVNRC
+2320 DKTLVNRC
-2328 YNIGEISGHSYIGG
+2328 YNTGEISGSNYIGG
-2342 IVGYG
+2342 IIGWVTSKSNS
-2347 DCPVIGCYNT
+2347 VNGCYNM
-2357 GNILGKEKVVAGIA
+2357 
-2371 AYGSNGP
+2371 
-2378 VIGCYNTGNISGKN
+2378 GNISGKTDI
-2392 YVGGIIGSA
+2392 GGIIGGAVSSS
-2401 YISCVIRQC
+2401 YIRQC
-2410 YNTGDITGTTG
+2410 YNTGAITGTTS
-2421 VGGICGDAIRYVRY
+2421 VGGICGSAIKYVKY
-2435 CYNIGKLNCTN
+2435 CYNIGKLNCTK

-2452 TTLGDNVDGIL
+2452 TTLGNSVDGIL
-2463 NDFYQSGSSFPG
+2463 NDFYQNGSSFPG

-2481 QVSGVIPKSEEYMK
+2481 QVSGAISKSEEYMK

-2507 DQEDIIANWVHV
+2507 DPKDVIANWVHV

-2528 VNNETPDETPD
+2528 VNNETPD

-2572 VGTISGENTENE
+2572 VGTISGENTETE
-2584 NIKFVESVKHGENS
+2584 NIKFVENVKHGENS

-2636 TFKNVVEDIHIQVIF
+2636 TFKNVIEDIHIQVIF
-2651 ERKSPFVLTKKNEEG
+2651 ERKAPFVLTKKNEAG
-2666 DILPGAKFTISKITS
+2666 DILPGAKFIINKILKQD
-2681 EDDNTIEE
+2681 EDTIEE
-2689 PAKDIDGNILGSL
+2689 PAKDINGNIIGNI
-2702 ENINGNELYVIES
+2702 ENINGNDLYVIES
-2715 DENGQVVAN
+2715 DKNGQVVAD
-2724 LPIGKYIIKEVQS
+2724 LPNGEYIIKEVQS

-2742 YEAWSKTFEIKNA
+2742 YEEWSKNFEIKNA
-2755 DITEAWKSDK
+2755 EITEVWKDGQSTL
-2765 VYTPF
+2765 YS
-2770 GHSSNKVTSDGGHMN
+2770 GNKITSDGGHIKLYRESQYGDN
-2785 IRRYDIISKY
+2785 NLIYKY
-2795 NSKNELEWETTLTKS
+2795 NSKNELEWSTSFVKS
-2810 GYVDIYDIEEVS
+2810 GSVNMHDIEEMA
-2822 NGVYYAVGY
+2822 NGVYYAVGSA
-2831 IGGYLTI
+2831 GGTLTI
-2838 SKDVLENSEED
+2838 SSDMMENSEED
-2849 FTIEALNTN
+2849 FKLDANTMY
-2858 TACPIMIK
+2858 PILIK
-2866 LNKNGKVTNVE
+2866 LNKNGKVISVE
-2877 RIGDYQKSG
+2877 KIGNYLESG
-2886 RIIWIKTL
+2886 DLIRIKTL
-2894 KDGSYIINGTFG
+2894 KDGTYIVYGVFNK
-2906 DNVEFSEDDTESQE
+2906 NLEFSENDTESKE
-2920 KISVTGDAIIHYNK
+2920 VINITGDVIIHYNK
-2934 NGKVIRAIQLSGN
+2934 NGKVIRAMQLSDKSLRGF
-2947 NLQSYEILSVELDE
+2947 EILNAELDE
-2961 DKYIFSVK
+2961 SRYIFSVK
-2969 TFGSGTIGF
+2969 TFGNSFVGF
-2978 TPYIVDVDGNV
+2978 SPYIVDFDGNISTV
-2989 TDVNLDIPSDMNN
+2989 QLNIPNDMNN
-3002 TYMRQVEKKENGNYI
+3002 MYNRQVEKIENGNYI
-3017 VVSFLFKSSPY
+3017 VIGFIFKESPY
-3028 TISGEYTA
+3028 TISSEYTA

-3045 KYAEDT
+3045 KYAKDT
-3051 SESTIFVLECN
+3051 HESTIIVMEYN
-3062 QDGKIVR
+3062 QDGKIVK

-3077 STIHGIKLLDND
+3077 YYSVGLKLLENE
-3089 DIIISGRG
+3089 DIVISMN
-3097 KKIKIDESTGENG
+3097 KTSENNSIKIDESTGENG
-3110 YTYSDESDEEKGI
+3110 YTFNDTNDSEYA
-3123 IIQLNKDFY
+3123 IIQLSKDFK
-3132 VKNITTTDEKENYI
+3132 VKNVAFVSDGGII
-3146 VNAKGN
+3146 NAKGN
-3152 TILIGGK
+3152 TILIDGK
-3159 RAYRIATNR
+3159 TAYRIATNR

-3213 QYTTSPKTDLTDVTL
+3213 KYTTSPKTDLTDVTL
-3228 EKDENN
+3228 EKNENN

-3375 NEKVEV
+3375 NEKAEV

-3417 IIAKPDENY
+3417 IIAKSDENY

-3445 IMYGKDA
+3445 IIYGKDA

-3537 ESNNVANVYELKSVS
+3537 ESNNVANIYELKSVS
-3552 GKTSGKY
+3552 GKISGRY
-3559 TNDEINIYYYYNYRS
+3559 INGELNVYYYYNYRS

-3614 VFEKVTPAG
+3614 IFEKVTPAG

-3685 KVFKGDIQQKEIKI
+3685 KVFKGDIPQKEIKI

-3832 EAMNKYNGVETNDKS
+3832 EAMNKYNGVETNDKT

-3890 KGKFLDEETV
+3890 KGKILDEETIS
-3900 PGYVGELTNTVRKN
+3900 GYVGEAIKTSRKN
-3914 YENMISVNGPES
+3914 YENMIFVNGPE
-3926 TNENLI
+3926 TKEEN
-3932 IVGKDE
+3932 IVIVSKDE
-3938 NNKNVTCKQNN
+3938 NNKDVICKQNE

-3963 TTEVRPHDEKI
+3963 TTEVKPHDEKI
-3974 FNDQTNEY
+3974 FNNQTNEY
-3982 ETKKV
+3982 ETKKE

-4014 MGYNKKKIE
+4014 MGYNKKQIE
-4023 IIPDDGYRIKEIT
+4023 ISPDKGYRIKEIT
-4036 INGIKYDINQLQK
+4036 INGIKYDLNQLEK
-4049 DGDKVII
+4049 DGEKVII
-4056 TSGTDDND
+4056 KSGTDNSS
-4064 EKAFFKDVNEDK
+4064 ETAFFKDVNEDK
-4076 HVIVEFERIPA
+4076 HVVVEFERIPA
-4087 RVIVEYKDAYTK
+4087 KVIVEYKDAYTK

-4111 GYVNDKYNE
+4111 GFVNDDYNE

-4129 SVDPEPTNSSG
+4129 PADPEPTNNKG
-4140 KMTKED
+4140 KMTEDD
-4146 ITIVYWYNKEYKIT
+4146 ITVIYWYNKEFKIT
-4160 TDVIEMKLVDKEG
+4160 TDVIEIKLVDKDG
-4173 NIITKKGGTISGED
+4173 NILVKKGGTITGED
-4187 EMPYETVLRGN
+4187 EMPYESVIRGN
-4198 NNKKAIEIIPDYG
+4198 NNTKAIDIIPDYG

-4224 DYINDNGMI
+4224 DYINDDNMT

-4239 RIPDEYF
+4239 RIPEEYF
-4246 KNMQENKHI
+4246 KNMQEDKHI

-4263 GKIIVKNLEDGTD
+4263 GKVIVKNLEDETD
-4276 KPLTEDTTGS
+4276 KPLTEDTTES
-4286 GYIGEKYKTQPSDI
+4286 GYIGEKYKTQPSNI

-4324 VIYYYRK
+4324 VIYYYK
-4331 IKFNFKIEKE
+4331 KVKFNFKIEKD
-4341 ISKIV
+4341 ISKII
-4346 VNNKEQA
+4346 VNNEEKTI
-4353 LESEMPII
+4353 ESGMPII
-4361 TLEYK
+4361 TLQYK
-4366 DVSDTTIK
+4366 NVSNTIIK

-4417 CVLETELINPGEYKE
+4417 YVLETELINPGESKE

-4447 EKINNVK
+4447 KKVNNVK
-4454 ITDTQNE
+4454 IIDTQNE

-4495 GNSQEIIKDI
+4495 GNSKEIIRDI
-4505 KTTVKT
+4505 KTAVKT
-4511 GDAIIVS
+4511 GDTIIVS
-4518 IVILT
+4518 IVVLT
-4523 VSTISLIIIVK
+4523 ISTISLIIIVK
-4534 RKSKKE
+4534 RKSKK

>member
-1 MKQKKKVITLII
+1 
-13 FLIAVVAIGVFFIN
+13 
-27 LGIKKDGKILN
+27 
-38 AQTLKSMTYNEVTD
+38 
-52 EKVNSTDGNVCDFV
+52 
-66 EFSTFF
+66 
-72 TQDLNNDGNAEKVD
+72 
-86 GACREVSDSAQL
+86 
-98 YFRLSVLSKG
+98 
-108 YLKDGKI
+108 
-115 NINGQNFRLDTAI
+115 
-128 VADDVIS
+128 
-135 KNYID
+135 
-140 SDTKEINFVPKVEN
+140 
-154 GTQKLIEAKV
+154 
-164 KSKIKN
+164 
-170 INDYSRNDN
+170 
-179 TVVFSGI
+179 
-186 FVYENEDGNEVE
+186 
-198 IPLNKT
+198 
-204 CNLTMDWYGTSTS
+204 
-217 KITTKDILNYSNE
+217 
-230 NIVNKTTGNVDLS
+230 
-243 FEIET
+243 
-248 EETQY
+248 
-253 YLQKLLLDS
+253 
-262 NVVTVKLPKV
+262 
-272 KGLSALKASAEGEDI
+272 
-287 ISNFDKDSQVLTLT
+287 
-301 RKADVDSEGN
+301 
-311 IVKSLSNSNT
+311 
-321 YKINVS
+321 
-327 YPKEIYNESARE
+327 
-339 SVVLTIPVQSYYTAY
+339 
-354 NNPGEEFKNEIA
+354 
-366 VNITKSNVAEKSFAI
+366 
-381 TYEKPL
+381 
-387 GDVYEFDTEIGE
+387 
-399 YVAYPYDRYEVS
+399 
-411 KRNVIKAYNNIELE
+411 
-425 EKDTYDVRWIFRR
+425 
-438 GSSGTINKTVMNYTK
+438 
-453 SDELNNKKSLDDCT
+453 
-467 TNIGIYIENAKA
+467 

-522 SVKNIRIETSESAQ
+522 PVKNIRIETSESAQ

-846 AKSINGDFSV
+846 AKSINGDFSA

-1000 YDSYMELTN
+1000 YESYMELTN

-1167 QNGEIS
+1167 KNGEIS

-1215 NNNLAGVKYQV
+1215 NNNLAGVKYHV

-1540 KIAKKVDWKE
+1540 KIAKKVDWE
-1550 KSYFKDIKEVSDGYI
+1550 EESYFYNIKEVSDGYI
-1565 VVGFAY
+1565 VIGSTYKDFS
-1571 DELNITDINGKNINI
+1571 ITDFRGKTTNI
-1586 PAEDSFILKYDKNF
+1586 PAGSSFILKYNKSF
-1600 ENVIWANT
+1600 ENIMWVNN
-1608 VEMFASNVYI
+1608 VETYASNIYI
-1618 DKNNDC
+1618 GKNNE
-1624 IVKASQYI
+1624 YI
-1632 IKYNKYGKLI
+1632 IKANEYISKYSKDGKLI
-1642 KSINLVQEFLGIDIT
+1642 KLIDLIDLMKKLNFRSMRIQKDMVQDDLR
-1657 IEEDMMEDNYI
+1657 
-1668 YMIIGELGE
+1668 YMIIGKLEEGE
-1677 VENESIKS
+1677 SAN

-1692 RIVTT
+1692 RIVTK
-1697 GKFILELNDD
+1697 GEFILELNDD

-1713 TNINNSEYTNKLKKY
+1713 TNINSSEYANKLKKY
-1728 NRSGVKSINYS
+1728 NKGKIKNINYS

-1763 SIFVCDENVNYIW
+1763 GIFVCDEDGNYIW
-1776 ATSLNSKSIELI
+1776 ATSLSSESIKLI
-1788 NSAKLPDGGAI
+1788 DSARLPDGGAI
-1799 AFGNE
+1799 AIGNE
-1804 HMDETIEINGKNQD
+1804 YKDETITVNGKEQN
-1818 LTIGTVVMK
+1818 LTTGNIVMK

-1834 VYALNSTDNELNT
+1834 VYVLNSTDNELFAT
-1847 ENSIID
+1847 NSIID
-1853 SYGRYIVFG
+1853 SDGRYIVL
-1862 GSRVNETES
+1862 SAKRVNDEES
-1871 GKVLL
+1871 GKLL
-1876 YAGIRVVSNENIDAE
+1876 YAGIRVVSNENRDAE

-1960 VEFATSDDGSVT
+1960 VEFTTSDDGSVT

-1991 PTVEY
+1991 PTDEY

-2038 NLVGYED
+2038 SLVGYED

-2200 KISDAKVA
+2200 KISNAKVA
-2208 NLGLNGGEIHSE
+2208 NLGLSGGEIHSE
-2220 EQVYAGALIRSS
+2220 EQKYAGALIAGSVRSQ
-2232 NSSIIYNCYNSVNI
+2232 IYNCYNSANV
-2246 IANKTTCV
+2246 IANEAFST
-2254 GGISGYVEDNT
+2254 GGISGYIVENT
-2265 KIYNCYNNGNI
+2265 KIYNCYNSGNI
-2276 TGKDCVG
+2276 TGKKDIG
-2283 GIVGRVFING
+2283 GIAGWSKESKKNTINI
-2293 VITNCYNAGKVIAL
+2293 ITNCYNTGKITAL
-2307 SEHAAGIVGSGGM
+2307 SDYAGGIVGSYVDFYNYYM
-2320 GDSAVNRC
+2320 DKSSVNRC
-2328 YNIGEISGHSYIGG
+2328 YNTGEISGSNYIGG
-2342 IVGYG
+2342 IIGWVTSN
-2347 DCPVIGCYNT
+2347 CNRVNGCYNM
-2357 GNILGKEKVVAGIA
+2357 
-2371 AYGSNGP
+2371 
-2378 VIGCYNTGNISGKN
+2378 GNISGKTDI
-2392 YVGGIIGSA
+2392 GGIIGGAVSSS
-2401 YISCVIRQC
+2401 YIRQC
-2410 YNTGDITGTTG
+2410 YNTGAITGTTS
-2421 VGGICGDAIRYVRY
+2421 VGGICGSAIKYVKY
-2435 CYNIGKLNCTN
+2435 CYNIGKLNCTK

-2452 TTLGDNVDGIL
+2452 TTLGNSVDGIL
-2463 NDFYQSGSSFPG
+2463 NDFYQNGSSFPG

-2481 QVSGVIPKSEEYMK
+2481 QVSGAISKSEEYMK

-2507 DQEDIIANWVHV
+2507 DPKDVIANWVHV

-2528 VNNETPDETPD
+2528 VNNETPD

-2572 VGTISGENTENE
+2572 VGTISGENTETE

-2636 TFKNVVEDIHIQVIF
+2636 TFKNVIEDIHIQVIF
-2651 ERKSPFVLTKKNEEG
+2651 ERKAPFVLTKKNEEG

-2681 EDDNTIEE
+2681 QDDNTIEE

-2702 ENINGNELYVIES
+2702 KNINGNELYVIES

-2755 DITEAWKSDK
+2755 DITEAWKADD
-2765 VYTPF
+2765 VGVLV
-2770 GHSSNKVTSDGGHMN
+2770 GHSCNKVTSDGGHIN
-2785 IRRYDIISKY
+2785 IKKQDDRLFDIISKY
-2795 NSKNELEWETTLTKS
+2795 NSKNELEWETTLAKS
-2810 GYVDIYDIEEVS
+2810 GYVDIFDIEEVS
-2822 NGVYYAVGY
+2822 NGMYYAVGY
-2831 IGGYLTI
+2831 IGGDLTI
-2838 SKDVLENSEED
+2838 SKDIIENSEED
-2849 FTIEALNTN
+2849 ITIEALNRST
-2858 TACPIMIK
+2858 CPIIIK
-2866 LNKNGKVTNVE
+2866 LNKNGKVTSVE

-2894 KDGSYIINGTFG
+2894 KDGSYIINGSFS
-2906 DNVEFSEDDTESQE
+2906 DNVEFSEDDTESHK
-2920 KISVTGDAIIHYNK
+2920 KISVTGNAIIHYNK

-2947 NLQSYEILSVELDE
+2947 DLQSYEILNVELNE
-2961 DKYIFSVK
+2961 NKYIFSVK
-2969 TFGSGTIGF
+2969 TFGDGGF
-2978 TPYIVDVDGNV
+2978 VGFIPYIVDFDGNDSTV
-2989 TDVNLDIPSDMNN
+2989 QLNIPDDMNN
-3002 TYMRQVEKKENGNYI
+3002 HYDRQVEKIENGNYI
-3017 VVSFLFKSSPY
+3017 VIGFIFKESPY
-3028 TISGEYTA
+3028 TISSEYTA

-3045 KYAEDT
+3045 KYAKDT
-3051 SESTIFVLECN
+3051 SESTIIVMEYN
-3062 QDGKIVR
+3062 QDGKIVK
-3069 AVGFDGGS
+3069 AAGFDGGS
-3077 STIHGIKLLDND
+3077 YLSVGLKLLENE
-3089 DIIISGRG
+3089 DIVISME
-3097 KKIKIDESTGENG
+3097 KIDANNSIKIDESTGENG
-3110 YTYSDESDEEKGI
+3110 YTFNATNDSEYA
-3123 IIQLNKDFY
+3123 IIQLSKDFK
-3132 VKNITTTDEKENYI
+3132 VKNVAFVSDRGII
-3146 VNAKGN
+3146 NAKGN
-3152 TILIGGK
+3152 TILIAGK
-3159 RAYRIATNR
+3159 TAYRIATNR
-3168 APVDIELTNKKAGN
+3168 APVDMELTNKKAGN

-3213 QYTTSPKTDLTDVTL
+3213 QYTTSPKTDLTDVTP
-3228 EKDENN
+3228 EKNGNN

-3244 EFKAET
+3244 EFKEET

-3375 NEKVEV
+3375 NEKAEV

-3445 IMYGKDA
+3445 IIYGKDA

-3537 ESNNVANVYELKSVS
+3537 ESNNVANIYELKSVS
-3552 GKTSGKY
+3552 GKISGRY
-3559 TNDEINIYYYYNYRS
+3559 INGELNVYYYYNYRS

-3623 DGNKTK
+3623 GENKTK

-3670 VKGGEISGEDEAPYE
+3670 VKGGEIGGEDEAPYE
-3685 KVFKGDIQQKEIKI
+3685 KVFKGDIPQKEIKI
-3699 TPSRTTDDQGNTV
+3699 TPSKTTDDQENTV
-3712 EYEVVKI
+3712 EYEIVKI

-3753 TDGNNGMQG
+3753 TDGNNGMQS

-3832 EAMNKYNGVETNDKS
+3832 EAMNKYNGVETNDKT

-3878 DESDI
+3878 NESDI

-3890 KGKFLDEETV
+3890 KGKILDEETIS
-3900 PGYVGELTNTVRKN
+3900 GYVGEAIKTSRKN
-3914 YENMISVNGPES
+3914 YENMIFVNGPE
-3926 TNENLI
+3926 TKEEN
-3932 IVGKDE
+3932 IVIVSKDE
-3938 NNKNVTCKQNN
+3938 NNKDVICKQNK

-3963 TTEVRPHDEKI
+3963 TTEVKPHDEKI
-3974 FNDQTNEY
+3974 FNNQTNEY

-4001 GSKVETIYEKINK
+4001 GSKKETIYEKINK
-4014 MGYNKKKIE
+4014 MGYNKKQIE
-4023 IIPDDGYRIKEIT
+4023 ISPDKGYRIKEIT
-4036 INGIKYDINQLQK
+4036 INGIKYDLNQLEK
-4049 DGDKVII
+4049 DGEKVII
-4056 TSGTDDND
+4056 KSGTDNSS
-4064 EKAFFKDVNEDK
+4064 ETAFFKDVNEDK
-4076 HVIVEFERIPA
+4076 HVVVEFEKIPA
-4087 RVIVEYKDAYTK
+4087 KVIVEYKDAYTK

-4111 GYVNDKYNE
+4111 GFVNDDYNE

-4129 SVDPEPTNSSG
+4129 PADPEPTNNKG
-4140 KMTKED
+4140 KMTEDD
-4146 ITIVYWYNKEYKIT
+4146 ITVIYWYNKEFKIT
-4160 TDVIEMKLVDKEG
+4160 TDVIEIKLVDKDG
-4173 NIITKKGGTISGED
+4173 NILVKKGGTITGED
-4187 EMPYETVLRGN
+4187 EMPYESVIRGN
-4198 NNKKAIEIIPDYG
+4198 NNTKAIDIIPDYG

-4224 DYINDNGMI
+4224 DYINDDNMT

-4239 RIPDEYF
+4239 RIPEEYF
-4246 KNMQENKHI
+4246 KNMQEDKHI

-4263 GKIIVKNLEDGTD
+4263 GKVIVKNLEDETD
-4276 KPLTEDTTGS
+4276 KPLTEDITES
-4286 GYIGEKYKTQPSDI
+4286 GYIGEKYKTQPSNI

-4324 VIYYYRK
+4324 VIYYYK
-4331 IKFNFKIEKE
+4331 KVKFNFKIEKD
-4341 ISKIV
+4341 ISKII
-4346 VNNKEQA
+4346 VNNEEKTI
-4353 LESEMPII
+4353 ESGMPII
-4361 TLEYK
+4361 TLQYK
-4366 DVSDTTIK
+4366 NVSNTIIK

-4384 EKLAG
+4384 EKLAE

-4417 CVLETELINPGEYKE
+4417 YVLETELINPGESKE
-4432 YVVVLKWKNDTQNKG
+4432 YVVILKWKNDTQNKG
-4447 EKINNVK
+4447 KKVNNVK
-4454 ITDTQNE
+4454 IIDTQNE

-4495 GNSQEIIKDI
+4495 GNSKEIIRDI
-4505 KTTVKT
+4505 KTAVKT
-4511 GDAIIVS
+4511 GDTIIVS
-4518 IVILT
+4518 VVVLT
-4523 VSTISLIIIVK
+4523 ISTISLIIIVK
-4534 RKSKKE
+4534 RKSKK

>member
-1 MKQKKKVITLII
+1 MKQRRNIITLTIL
-13 FLIAVVAIGVFFIN
+13 LIGIFFISAILIN
-27 LGIKKDGKILN
+27 IGLKKDSKILN

-272 KGLSALKASAEGEDI
+272 KGLSALKASAEGEGI

-411 KRNVIKAYNNIELE
+411 KKNVIKAYNNIELE

-453 SDELNNKKSLDDCT
+453 SDELNNNKSLDDCT

-566 LMYTNLTGRVYNENS
+566 LMYTNLTGKVYNENS

-650 LMEISSIATN
+650 LMKISSIATN

-668 YNIFENNGKYFIKVL
+668 YNIFENNGKNFIKVL

-846 AKSINGDFSV
+846 AKSINGDFSA
-856 EKLAELKNNIKI
+856 EKLEELKNNIKI

-876 TNDFTNSGNNWVEE
+876 TNDLTNSGNNWVEE

-1000 YDSYMELTN
+1000 YESYMELTN

-1057 MQVLQ
+1057 IQVLQ

-1279 GDLQTNIG
+1279 GALQTNIG

-1415 VDNNKISM
+1415 VDNNKISI

-1565 VVGFAY
+1565 AIGLAY

-1632 IKYNKYGKLI
+1632 SKYSKDGKLI
-1642 KSINLVQEFLGIDIT
+1642 KSINLMQKLEGFQAIT
-1657 IEEDMMEDNYI
+1657 VEEDMMQDNYI
-1668 YMIIGELGE
+1668 YMIIGKLEEG
-1677 VENESIKS
+1677 ENESTKNIN

-1697 GKFILELNDD
+1697 GEFVLELNDD

-1713 TNINNSEYTNKLKKY
+1713 TNINNSEYINKLKKY

-1804 HMDETIEINGKNQD
+1804 HMNETIEINGKNQD
-1818 LTIGTVVMK
+1818 LAIGTVVMK

-1834 VYALNSTDNELNT
+1834 VYALNSTDNELIT

-1960 VEFATSDDGSVT
+1960 VEFTTSDDGSVT

-1991 PTVEY
+1991 PTDEY

-2023 KDSNETLYDAKDVNG
+2023 KDSNETLYDARDVNG

-2159 TNKNGIGFISIGE
+2159 TNKNGIGFISIGT
-2172 GNNFTGNFEG
+2172 GHDFTGNFEG

-2200 KISDAKVA
+2200 IISNAKVA
-2208 NLGLNGGEIHSE
+2208 NLGLSGGEIHSE
-2220 EQVYAGALIRSS
+2220 EQKYAGALIASSRSS
-2232 NSSIIYNCYNSVNI
+2232 QIYNCYNSANV
-2246 IANKTTCV
+2246 IANEALFT
-2254 GGISGYVEDNT
+2254 GGISGRIAEST
-2265 KIYNCYNNGNI
+2265 QIYNCYNSGNI
-2276 TGKDCVG
+2276 TGKQDIG
-2283 GIVGRVFING
+2283 GIAGRSYENKKNTINI
-2293 VITNCYNAGKVIAL
+2293 ITNCYNTGKITAL
-2307 SEHAAGIVGSGGM
+2307 SDYAGGIVGSYVDFYNYYM
-2320 GDSAVNRC
+2320 DKTLVNRC
-2328 YNIGEISGHSYIGG
+2328 YNTGEISGSNYIGG
-2342 IVGYG
+2342 IIGWVTSKSNS
-2347 DCPVIGCYNT
+2347 VNGCYNM
-2357 GNILGKEKVVAGIA
+2357 
-2371 AYGSNGP
+2371 
-2378 VIGCYNTGNISGKN
+2378 GNISGKTDI
-2392 YVGGIIGSA
+2392 GGIIGGAVSSS
-2401 YISCVIRQC
+2401 YIRQC
-2410 YNTGDITGTTG
+2410 YNTGAITGTTS
-2421 VGGICGDAIRYVRY
+2421 VGGICGSAIKYVKY
-2435 CYNIGKLNCTN
+2435 CYNIGKLNCTK

-2452 TTLGDNVDGIL
+2452 TTLGNSVDGIL
-2463 NDFYQSGSSFPG
+2463 NDFYQNGSSFPG

-2481 QVSGVIPKSEEYMK
+2481 QVSGAISKSEEYMK

-2507 DQEDIIANWVHV
+2507 DPKDVIANWVHV

-2528 VNNETPDETPD
+2528 VNNETPD

-2572 VGTISGENTENE
+2572 VGTISGENTETE
-2584 NIKFVESVKHGENS
+2584 NIKFVENVKHGENS

-2636 TFKNVVEDIHIQVIF
+2636 TFKNVIEDIHIQVIF
-2651 ERKSPFVLTKKNEEG
+2651 ERKAPFVLTKKNEAG
-2666 DILPGAKFTISKITS
+2666 DILPGAKFIINKILKQD
-2681 EDDNTIEE
+2681 EDTIEE
-2689 PAKDIDGNILGSL
+2689 PAKDINGNIIGNI
-2702 ENINGNELYVIES
+2702 ENINGNDLYVIES
-2715 DENGQVVAN
+2715 DKNGQVVAD
-2724 LPIGKYIIKEVQS
+2724 LPNGEYIIKEVQS

-2742 YEAWSKTFEIKNA
+2742 YEEWSKNFEIKNA
-2755 DITEAWKSDK
+2755 EITEVWKDGQSTL
-2765 VYTPF
+2765 YS
-2770 GHSSNKVTSDGGHMN
+2770 GNKITSDGGHIKLYRESQYGDN
-2785 IRRYDIISKY
+2785 NLIYKY
-2795 NSKNELEWETTLTKS
+2795 NSKNELEWSTSFVKS
-2810 GYVDIYDIEEVS
+2810 GSVNMHDIEEMA
-2822 NGVYYAVGY
+2822 NGVYYAVGSA
-2831 IGGYLTI
+2831 GGTLTI
-2838 SKDVLENSEED
+2838 SSDMMENSEED
-2849 FTIEALNTN
+2849 FKLDANTMY
-2858 TACPIMIK
+2858 PILIK
-2866 LNKNGKVTNVE
+2866 LNKNGKVISVE
-2877 RIGDYQKSG
+2877 KIGNYLESG
-2886 RIIWIKTL
+2886 DLIRIKTL
-2894 KDGSYIINGTFG
+2894 KDGTYIVYGVFNK
-2906 DNVEFSEDDTESQE
+2906 NLEFSENDTESKE
-2920 KISVTGDAIIHYNK
+2920 VINITGDVIIHYNK
-2934 NGKVIRAIQLSGN
+2934 NGKVIRAMQLSDKSLRGF
-2947 NLQSYEILSVELDE
+2947 EILNAELDE
-2961 DKYIFSVK
+2961 SRYIFSVK
-2969 TFGSGTIGF
+2969 TFGNSFVGF
-2978 TPYIVDVDGNV
+2978 SPYIVDFDGNISTV
-2989 TDVNLDIPSDMNN
+2989 QLNIPNDMNN
-3002 TYMRQVEKKENGNYI
+3002 MYNRQVEKIENGNYI
-3017 VVSFLFKSSPY
+3017 VIGFIFKESPY
-3028 TISGEYTA
+3028 TISSEYTA

-3045 KYAEDT
+3045 KYAKDT
-3051 SESTIFVLECN
+3051 HESTIIVMEYN
-3062 QDGKIVR
+3062 QDGKIVK

-3077 STIHGIKLLDND
+3077 YYSVGLKLLENE
-3089 DIIISGRG
+3089 DIVISMN
-3097 KKIKIDESTGENG
+3097 KTSENNSIKIDESTGENG
-3110 YTYSDESDEEKGI
+3110 YTFNDTNDSEYA
-3123 IIQLNKDFY
+3123 IIQLSKDFK
-3132 VKNITTTDEKENYI
+3132 VKNVAFVSDGGII
-3146 VNAKGN
+3146 NAKGN
-3152 TILIGGK
+3152 TILIDGK
-3159 RAYRIATNR
+3159 TAYRIATNR

-3213 QYTTSPKTDLTDVTL
+3213 KYTTSPKTDLTDVTL
-3228 EKDENN
+3228 EKNENN

-3375 NEKVEV
+3375 NEKAEV

-3417 IIAKPDENY
+3417 IIAKSDENY

-3445 IMYGKDA
+3445 IIYGKDA

-3537 ESNNVANVYELKSVS
+3537 ESNNVANIYELKSVS
-3552 GKTSGKY
+3552 GKISGRY
-3559 TNDEINIYYYYNYRS
+3559 INGELNVYYYYNYRS

-3614 VFEKVTPAG
+3614 IFEKVTPAG

-3685 KVFKGDIQQKEIKI
+3685 KVFKGDIPQKEIKI

-3832 EAMNKYNGVETNDKS
+3832 EAMNKYNGVETNDKT

-3890 KGKFLDEETV
+3890 KGKILDEETIS
-3900 PGYVGELTNTVRKN
+3900 GYVGEAIKTSRKN
-3914 YENMISVNGPES
+3914 YENMIFVNGPE
-3926 TNENLI
+3926 TKEEN
-3932 IVGKDE
+3932 IVIVSKDE
-3938 NNKNVTCKQNN
+3938 NNKDVICKQNK
-3949 VVEVRYYYEKQYNV
+3949 VVEVRYYYEEQYNV
-3963 TTEVRPHDEKI
+3963 TTEVKPHDEKI
-3974 FNDQTNEY
+3974 FNNQTNEY

-4014 MGYNKKKIE
+4014 MGYNKKQIE
-4023 IIPDDGYRIKEIT
+4023 ISPDKGYRIKEIT
-4036 INGIKYDINQLQK
+4036 INGIKYDLNQLEK
-4049 DGDKVII
+4049 DGEKVII
-4056 TSGTDDND
+4056 KSGTDNSS
-4064 EKAFFKDVNEDK
+4064 ETAFFKDVNEDK
-4076 HVIVEFERIPA
+4076 HVVVEFEKIPA
-4087 RVIVEYKDAYTK
+4087 KVIVEYKDAYTK

-4111 GYVNDKYNE
+4111 GFVNDDYNE

-4129 SVDPEPTNSSG
+4129 PADPEPTNNKG
-4140 KMTKED
+4140 KMTEDD
-4146 ITIVYWYNKEYKIT
+4146 ITVIYWYNKEFKIT
-4160 TDVIEMKLVDKEG
+4160 TDVIEIKLVDKDG
-4173 NIITKKGGTISGED
+4173 NILVKKGGTITGED
-4187 EMPYETVLRGN
+4187 EMPYESVIRGN
-4198 NNKKAIEIIPDYG
+4198 NNTKAIDIIPDYG

-4224 DYINDNGMI
+4224 DYINDDNMT

-4239 RIPDEYF
+4239 RIPEEYF
-4246 KNMQENKHI
+4246 KNMQEDKHI

-4263 GKIIVKNLEDGTD
+4263 GKVIVKNLEDETD
-4276 KPLTEDTTGS
+4276 KPLTEDITES
-4286 GYIGEKYKTQPSDI
+4286 GYIGEKYKTQPSNI

-4324 VIYYYRK
+4324 VIYYYK
-4331 IKFNFKIEKE
+4331 KVKFNFKIEKD
-4341 ISKIV
+4341 ISKII
-4346 VNNKEQA
+4346 VNNEEKTI
-4353 LESEMPII
+4353 ESGMPII
-4361 TLEYK
+4361 TLQYK
-4366 DVSDTTIK
+4366 NVSNTIIK

-4417 CVLETELINPGEYKE
+4417 YVLETELINPGESKE
-4432 YVVVLKWKNDTQNKG
+4432 YVVILKWKNDTQNKG
-4447 EKINNVK
+4447 KKVNNVK
-4454 ITDTQNE
+4454 IIDTQNE

-4495 GNSQEIIKDI
+4495 GNSKEIIRDI
-4505 KTTVKT
+4505 KTAVKT
-4511 GDAIIVS
+4511 GDTIIVS
-4518 IVILT
+4518 VVVLT
-4523 VSTISLIIIVK
+4523 ISTISLIIIVK
-4534 RKSKKE
+4534 RKSKK

>member
-1 MKQKKKVITLII
+1 MKQRRNIITLTIL
-13 FLIAVVAIGVFFIN
+13 LIGIFFISAILIN
-27 LGIKKDGKILN
+27 IGLKKDSKILN

-272 KGLSALKASAEGEDI
+272 KGLSALKASAEGEGI

-411 KRNVIKAYNNIELE
+411 KKNVIKAYNNIELE

-453 SDELNNKKSLDDCT
+453 SDELNNNKSLDDCT

-566 LMYTNLTGRVYNENS
+566 LMYTNLTGKVYNENS

-650 LMEISSIATN
+650 LMKISSIATN

-668 YNIFENNGKYFIKVL
+668 YNIFENNGKNFIKVL

-846 AKSINGDFSV
+846 AKSINGDFSA
-856 EKLAELKNNIKI
+856 EKLEELKNNIKI

-876 TNDFTNSGNNWVEE
+876 TNDLTNSGNNWVEE

-1000 YDSYMELTN
+1000 YESYMELTN

-1057 MQVLQ
+1057 IQVLQ

-1279 GDLQTNIG
+1279 GALQTNIG

-1415 VDNNKISM
+1415 VDNNKISI

-1565 VVGFAY
+1565 AIGLAY

-1632 IKYNKYGKLI
+1632 SKYSKDGKLI
-1642 KSINLVQEFLGIDIT
+1642 KSINLMQKLEGFQAIT
-1657 IEEDMMEDNYI
+1657 VEEDMMQDNYI
-1668 YMIIGELGE
+1668 YMIIGKLEEG
-1677 VENESIKS
+1677 ENESTKNIN

-1697 GKFILELNDD
+1697 GEFVLELNDD

-1713 TNINNSEYTNKLKKY
+1713 TNINNSEYINKLKKY

-1804 HMDETIEINGKNQD
+1804 HMNETIEINGKNQD
-1818 LTIGTVVMK
+1818 LAIGTVVMK

-1834 VYALNSTDNELNT
+1834 VYALNSTDNELIT

-1960 VEFATSDDGSVT
+1960 VEFTTSDDGSVT

-1991 PTVEY
+1991 PTDEY

-2023 KDSNETLYDAKDVNG
+2023 KDSNETLYDARDVNG

-2159 TNKNGIGFISIGE
+2159 TNKNGIGFISIGT
-2172 GNNFTGNFEG
+2172 GHDFTGNFEG

-2200 KISDAKVA
+2200 IISNAKVA
-2208 NLGLNGGEIHSE
+2208 NLGLSGGEIHSE
-2220 EQVYAGALIRSS
+2220 EQKYAGALIASSRSS
-2232 NSSIIYNCYNSVNI
+2232 QIYNCYNSANV
-2246 IANKTTCV
+2246 IANEALFT
-2254 GGISGYVEDNT
+2254 GGISGRIAEST
-2265 KIYNCYNNGNI
+2265 QIYNCYNSGNI
-2276 TGKDCVG
+2276 TGKQDIG
-2283 GIVGRVFING
+2283 GIAGRSYENKKNTINI
-2293 VITNCYNAGKVIAL
+2293 ITNCYNTGKITAL
-2307 SEHAAGIVGSGGM
+2307 SDYAGGIVGSYVDFYNYYM
-2320 GDSAVNRC
+2320 DKTLVNRC
-2328 YNIGEISGHSYIGG
+2328 YNTGEISGSNYIGG
-2342 IVGYG
+2342 IIGWVTSKSNS
-2347 DCPVIGCYNT
+2347 VNGCYNM
-2357 GNILGKEKVVAGIA
+2357 
-2371 AYGSNGP
+2371 
-2378 VIGCYNTGNISGKN
+2378 GNISGKTDI
-2392 YVGGIIGSA
+2392 GGIIGGAVSSS
-2401 YISCVIRQC
+2401 YIRQC
-2410 YNTGDITGTTG
+2410 YNTGAITGTTS
-2421 VGGICGDAIRYVRY
+2421 VGGICGSAIKYVKY
-2435 CYNIGKLNCTN
+2435 CYNIGKLNCTK

-2452 TTLGDNVDGIL
+2452 TTLGNSVDGIL
-2463 NDFYQSGSSFPG
+2463 NDFYQNGSSFPG

-2481 QVSGVIPKSEEYMK
+2481 QVSGAISKSEEYMK

-2507 DQEDIIANWVHV
+2507 DPKDVIANWVHV

-2528 VNNETPDETPD
+2528 VNNETPD

-2572 VGTISGENTENE
+2572 VGTISGENTETE
-2584 NIKFVESVKHGENS
+2584 NIKFVENVKHGENS

-2636 TFKNVVEDIHIQVIF
+2636 TFKNVIEDIHIQVIF
-2651 ERKSPFVLTKKNEEG
+2651 ERKAPFVLTKKNEAG
-2666 DILPGAKFTISKITS
+2666 DILPGAKFIINKILKQD
-2681 EDDNTIEE
+2681 EDTIEE
-2689 PAKDIDGNILGSL
+2689 PAKDINGNIIGNI
-2702 ENINGNELYVIES
+2702 ENINGNDLYVIES
-2715 DENGQVVAN
+2715 DKNGQVVAD
-2724 LPIGKYIIKEVQS
+2724 LPNGEYIIKEVQS

-2742 YEAWSKTFEIKNA
+2742 YEEWSKNFEIKNA
-2755 DITEAWKSDK
+2755 EITEVWKDGQSTL
-2765 VYTPF
+2765 YS
-2770 GHSSNKVTSDGGHMN
+2770 GNKITSDGGHIKLYRESQYGDN
-2785 IRRYDIISKY
+2785 NLIYKY
-2795 NSKNELEWETTLTKS
+2795 NSKNELEWSTSFVKS
-2810 GYVDIYDIEEVS
+2810 GSVNMHDIEEMA
-2822 NGVYYAVGY
+2822 NGVYYAVGSA
-2831 IGGYLTI
+2831 GGTLTI
-2838 SKDVLENSEED
+2838 SSDMMENSEED
-2849 FTIEALNTN
+2849 FKLDANTMY
-2858 TACPIMIK
+2858 PILIK
-2866 LNKNGKVTNVE
+2866 LNKNGKVISVE
-2877 RIGDYQKSG
+2877 KIGNYLESG
-2886 RIIWIKTL
+2886 DLIRIKTL
-2894 KDGSYIINGTFG
+2894 KDGTYIVYGVFNK
-2906 DNVEFSEDDTESQE
+2906 NLEFSENDTESKE
-2920 KISVTGDAIIHYNK
+2920 VINITGDVIIHYNK
-2934 NGKVIRAIQLSGN
+2934 NGKVIRAMQLSDKSLRGF
-2947 NLQSYEILSVELDE
+2947 EILNAELDE
-2961 DKYIFSVK
+2961 SRYIFSVK
-2969 TFGSGTIGF
+2969 TFGNSFVGF
-2978 TPYIVDVDGNV
+2978 SPYIVDFDGNISTV
-2989 TDVNLDIPSDMNN
+2989 QLNIPNDMNN
-3002 TYMRQVEKKENGNYI
+3002 MYNRQVEKIENGNYI
-3017 VVSFLFKSSPY
+3017 VIGFIFKESPY
-3028 TISGEYTA
+3028 TISSEYTA

-3045 KYAEDT
+3045 KYAKDT
-3051 SESTIFVLECN
+3051 HESTIIVMEYN
-3062 QDGKIVR
+3062 QDGKIVK

-3077 STIHGIKLLDND
+3077 YYSVGLKLLENE
-3089 DIIISGRG
+3089 DIVISMN
-3097 KKIKIDESTGENG
+3097 KTSENNSIKIDESTGENG
-3110 YTYSDESDEEKGI
+3110 YTFNDTNDSEYA
-3123 IIQLNKDFY
+3123 IIQLSKDFK
-3132 VKNITTTDEKENYI
+3132 VKNVAFVSDGGII
-3146 VNAKGN
+3146 NAKGN
-3152 TILIGGK
+3152 TILIDGK
-3159 RAYRIATNR
+3159 TAYRIATNR

-3228 EKDENN
+3228 EKNENN
-3234 EYVIP
+3234 EYVVP

-3375 NEKVEV
+3375 NEKAEV

-3445 IMYGKDA
+3445 IIYGKDA

-3483 VEFEPA
+3483 VEFEPT

-3494 VHHYIEG
+3494 IHHYIEG

-3506 GNTAVKVPS
+3506 NNTAVKVPS
-3515 KDGKVVENEVK
+3515 KDGNVVENEVK

-3537 ESNNVANVYELKSVS
+3537 ESNNVANIYELKSVS
-3552 GKTSGKY
+3552 GKISGKY
-3559 TNDEINIYYYYNYRS
+3559 TNDEINIYYYYNYRA

-3594 DQKATYGTI
+3594 DQKATYGTV

-3614 VFEKVTPAG
+3614 IFEKVTPAG

-3670 VKGGEISGEDEAPYE
+3670 VKGGEISGEDEGPYE
-3685 KVFKGDIQQKEIKI
+3685 KVFKGDIPQKEIKI

-3832 EAMNKYNGVETNDKS
+3832 EAMNKYNGVETNDKT

-3890 KGKFLDEETV
+3890 KGKILDEETIS
-3900 PGYVGELTNTVRKN
+3900 GYVGEAIKTSRKN
-3914 YENMISVNGPES
+3914 YENMIFVNGPE
-3926 TNENLI
+3926 TKEEN
-3932 IVGKDE
+3932 IVIVSKDE
-3938 NNKNVTCKQNN
+3938 NNKDVICKQNK

-3963 TTEVRPHDEKI
+3963 TTEVKPHDEKI
-3974 FNDQTNEY
+3974 FNNQTNEY

-4001 GSKVETIYEKINK
+4001 GSKKETIYEKINK
-4014 MGYNKKKIE
+4014 MGYNKKQIE
-4023 IIPDDGYRIKEIT
+4023 ISPDKGYRIKEIT
-4036 INGIKYDINQLQK
+4036 INGIKYDLNQLEK
-4049 DGDKVII
+4049 DGEKVII
-4056 TSGTDDND
+4056 KSGTDNSS
-4064 EKAFFKDVNEDK
+4064 ETAFFKDVNEDK
-4076 HVIVEFERIPA
+4076 HVVVEFEKIPA
-4087 RVIVEYKDAYTK
+4087 KVIVEYKDAYTK

-4239 RIPDEYF
+4239 RIPEEYF
-4246 KNMQENKHI
+4246 KNMQKDKHI

-4263 GKIIVKNLEDGTD
+4263 GKVIVKNLEDETD
-4276 KPLTEDTTGS
+4276 KPLTEDITES
-4286 GYIGEKYKTQPSDI
+4286 GYIGEKYKTQPSNI

-4324 VIYYYRK
+4324 VIYYYK
-4331 IKFNFKIEKE
+4331 KVKFNFKIEKD
-4341 ISKIV
+4341 ISKII
-4346 VNNKEQA
+4346 VNNEEKTI
-4353 LESEMPII
+4353 ESGMPII
-4361 TLEYK
+4361 TLQYK
-4366 DVSDTTIK
+4366 NVSNTIIK

-4389 KAIIEENIPD
+4389 KATIEENIPD
-4399 GFEFAEEN
+4399 GFEFAEGN

-4417 CVLETELINPGEYKE
+4417 YVLETELINPGEYKE

-4447 EKINNVK
+4447 KKVNNVK
-4454 ITDTQNE
+4454 IIDTQNE

-4495 GNSQEIIKDI
+4495 GNSKEIIRDI
-4505 KTTVKT
+4505 KTAVKT
-4511 GDAIIVS
+4511 GDTIIVS
-4518 IVILT
+4518 VVVLT
-4523 VSTISLIIIVK
+4523 ISTISLIIIVK
-4534 RKSKKE
+4534 RKSKK

>member
-1 MKQKKKVITLII
+1 MKQRRNIITLTIL
-13 FLIAVVAIGVFFIN
+13 LIGIFFISAILIN
-27 LGIKKDGKILN
+27 IGLKKDSKILN

-272 KGLSALKASAEGEDI
+272 KGLSALKASAEGEGI

-411 KRNVIKAYNNIELE
+411 KKNVIKAYNNIELE

-453 SDELNNKKSLDDCT
+453 SDELNNNKSLDDCT

-566 LMYTNLTGRVYNENS
+566 LMYTNLTGKVYNENS

-846 AKSINGDFSV
+846 AKSINGDFSA
-856 EKLAELKNNIKI
+856 EKLEELKNNIKI

-876 TNDFTNSGNNWVEE
+876 TNDLTNSGNNWVEE

-1000 YDSYMELTN
+1000 YESYMELTN

-1033 DNYELSSGALEFKV
+1033 DNYELSSGILEFKV

-1167 QNGEIS
+1167 KNGEIS
-1173 LEVLNNG
+1173 LEVLSNG

-1226 TGSNLDETKLTNS
+1226 TGSNFDETKLTNS

-1355 YQYVEGKNIDGI
+1355 YQYAEGKNIDGI

-1415 VDNNKISM
+1415 VDNNKISI

-1466 AKDALGNII
+1466 AKDALENII

-1540 KIAKKVDWKE
+1540 KIAKKVDWEE

-1565 VVGFAY
+1565 VIGVPY
-1571 DELNITDINGKNINI
+1571 NELNITDINGKSTNI
-1586 PAEDSFILKYDKNF
+1586 PVGSSFILKYDKSF
-1600 ENVIWANT
+1600 ENVIWANN
-1608 VEMFASNVYI
+1608 VEMFASNVYV
-1618 DKNNDC
+1618 DKNNDYV
-1624 IVKASQYI
+1624 VKANEYVC
-1632 IKYNKYGKLI
+1632 KYNKDGKLI
-1642 KSINLVQEFLGIDIT
+1642 QSINLIQKFEGFGITIKENMMQNDSVYMIAAELDEGESESSKSIN
-1657 IEEDMMEDNYI
+1657 
-1668 YMIIGELGE
+1668 
-1677 VENESIKS
+1677 

-1692 RIVTT
+1692 RIVTV

-1713 TNINNSEYTNKLKKY
+1713 TNINNSNYTNKLKNY
-1728 NRSGVKSINYS
+1728 NKCGIKNINFS
-1739 NVGWFDSET
+1739 KADWFDSET
-1748 EVTTQQQGNVKLKNS
+1748 EVITQQQGSVILKKAA
-1763 SIFVCDENVNYIW
+1763 IYVYDEEGNYIW
-1776 ATSLNSKSIELI
+1776 ATSLNSDSIDLI
-1788 NSAKLPDGGAI
+1788 DSAKLPDGGAI

-1804 HMDETIEINGKNQD
+1804 YKNETITVNGKEQN
-1818 LTIGTVVMK
+1818 LTIGNVVMK
-1827 FDKNGNL
+1827 FDKTGNL
-1834 VYALNSTDNELNT
+1834 IYVLNLSDNVFVVT
-1847 ENSIID
+1847 NSIID
-1853 SYGRYIVFG
+1853 TDGRYIVLG
-1862 GSRVNETES
+1862 GSKITETES

-1876 YAGIRVVSNENIDAE
+1876 YAGIRAISNENVDAE

-1919 ISGQDSNPYE
+1919 ISGQNSNPYE
-1929 TVEYKKDSKLPI
+1929 TVEHKKDSKLPI

-1960 VEFATSDDGSVT
+1960 VEFTTSDDGSVT

-1991 PTVEY
+1991 PTDEY

-2023 KDSNETLYDAKDVNG
+2023 KDSNETLYDARDVNG

-2099 ISYIEDLVEFSNDVN
+2099 ISYIEDLVEFSNEVN

-2220 EQVYAGALIRSS
+2220 EQNVAGALIRSS
-2232 NSSIIYNCYNSVNI
+2232 TSSSQIYNCYNSANI
-2246 IANKTTCV
+2246 IANEAFST
-2254 GGISGYVEDNT
+2254 GGISGYIGKNT
-2265 KIYNCYNNGNI
+2265 KIYNCYNSGNI
-2276 TGKDCVG
+2276 TGKQYIG
-2283 GIVGRVFING
+2283 GIAGRSGGNIKNETSI
-2293 VITNCYNAGKVIAL
+2293 ITNCYNTGRITAL
-2307 SEHAAGIVGSGGM
+2307 SDYAGGIVGLDM
-2320 GDSAVNRC
+2320 DYNEFLVNRC
-2328 YNIGEISGHSYIGG
+2328 YNTGEISGSNYIGG
-2342 IVGYG
+2342 IMGMG
-2347 DCPVIGCYNT
+2347 SSHSKTVIGCYN
-2357 GNILGKEKVVAGIA
+2357 I
-2371 AYGSNGP
+2371 
-2378 VIGCYNTGNISGKN
+2378 GNISGETKI
-2392 YVGGIIGSA
+2392 GGIIGGAVS
-2401 YISCVIRQC
+2401 SSLIRQC
-2410 YNTGDITGTTG
+2410 YNTGAITGTTS
-2421 VGGICGDAIRYVRY
+2421 VGGICGGAIRYVRY
-2435 CYNIGKLNCTN
+2435 CYNIGKLSCTK

-2452 TTLGDNVDGIL
+2452 TTLGNSVDGIL
-2463 NDFYQSGSSFPG
+2463 NDFYQNGSSFPG
-2475 VCDVSD
+2475 VCDISD

-2507 DQEDIIANWVHV
+2507 NPKDVIANWVHV

-2528 VNNETPDETPD
+2528 VNKETPD

-2636 TFKNVVEDIHIQVIF
+2636 TFKNVIEDIHIQVIF
-2651 ERKSPFVLTKKNEEG
+2651 ERKAPFVLTKKNEAG
-2666 DILPGAKFTISKITS
+2666 DILPGAKFIINKILKQD
-2681 EDDNTIEE
+2681 EDTIEE
-2689 PAKDIDGNILGSL
+2689 PAKDINGNIIGNI
-2702 ENINGNELYVIES
+2702 ENINGNDLYVIES
-2715 DENGQVVAN
+2715 DKNGQVVAD
-2724 LPIGKYIIKEVQS
+2724 LPNGEYIIKEVQS

-2742 YEAWSKTFEIKNA
+2742 YEEWSKNFEIKNA
-2755 DITEAWKSDK
+2755 EITEVWKDGQSTL
-2765 VYTPF
+2765 YS
-2770 GHSSNKVTSDGGHMN
+2770 GNKITSDGGHIKLYRESQYGDN
-2785 IRRYDIISKY
+2785 NLIYKY
-2795 NSKNELEWETTLTKS
+2795 NSKNELEWSTSFVKS
-2810 GYVDIYDIEEVS
+2810 GSVNMHDIEEMA
-2822 NGVYYAVGY
+2822 NGVYYAVGSA
-2831 IGGYLTI
+2831 GGTLTI
-2838 SKDVLENSEED
+2838 SSDMMENSEED
-2849 FTIEALNTN
+2849 FKLDANTMY
-2858 TACPIMIK
+2858 PILIK
-2866 LNKNGKVTNVE
+2866 LNKNGKVISVE
-2877 RIGDYQKSG
+2877 KIGNYLESG
-2886 RIIWIKTL
+2886 DLIRIKTL
-2894 KDGSYIINGTFG
+2894 KDGTYIVYGVFNK
-2906 DNVEFSEDDTESQE
+2906 NLEFSENDTESKE
-2920 KISVTGDAIIHYNK
+2920 VINITGDVIIHYNK
-2934 NGKVIRAIQLSGN
+2934 NGKVIRAMQLSDKSLRGF
-2947 NLQSYEILSVELDE
+2947 EILNAELDE
-2961 DKYIFSVK
+2961 SRYIFSVK
-2969 TFGSGTIGF
+2969 TFGNSFVGF
-2978 TPYIVDVDGNV
+2978 SPYIVDFDGNISTV
-2989 TDVNLDIPSDMNN
+2989 QLNIPNDMNN
-3002 TYMRQVEKKENGNYI
+3002 MYNRQVEKIENGNYI
-3017 VVSFLFKSSPY
+3017 VIGFIFKESPY
-3028 TISGEYTA
+3028 TISSEYTA

-3045 KYAEDT
+3045 KYAKDT
-3051 SESTIFVLECN
+3051 HESTIIVMEYN
-3062 QDGKIVR
+3062 QDGKIVK

-3077 STIHGIKLLDND
+3077 YYSVGLKLLENE
-3089 DIIISGRG
+3089 DIVISMN
-3097 KKIKIDESTGENG
+3097 KTSENNSIKIDESTGENG
-3110 YTYSDESDEEKGI
+3110 YTFNDTNDSEYA
-3123 IIQLNKDFY
+3123 IIQLSKDFK
-3132 VKNITTTDEKENYI
+3132 VKNVAFVSDGGII
-3146 VNAKGN
+3146 NAKGN
-3152 TILIGGK
+3152 TILIAGK
-3159 RAYRIATNR
+3159 TAYRIATNR

-3228 EKDENN
+3228 EKNENN

-3375 NEKVEV
+3375 NEKAEV

-3445 IMYGKDA
+3445 IIYGKDA

-3494 VHHYIEG
+3494 IHHYIEG

-3537 ESNNVANVYELKSVS
+3537 ESNNVANIYELKSVS
-3552 GKTSGKY
+3552 GKISGRY
-3559 TNDEINIYYYYNYRS
+3559 INGELNVYYYYNYRS

-3614 VFEKVTPAG
+3614 IFEKVTPAG

-3660 VYKNGDKKES
+3660 VYKNGNKKES

-3685 KVFKGDIQQKEIKI
+3685 KVFKGDIPQKEIKI

-3753 TDGNNGMQG
+3753 TDGNNGMQS

-3793 DGKDYEEITGYEGEH
+3793 DGKDYEEITGYEGKH

-3832 EAMNKYNGVETNDKS
+3832 EAMNKYNGVETNNVT

-3878 DESDI
+3878 NESDI

-3890 KGKFLDEETV
+3890 KGKILDEETIS
-3900 PGYVGELTNTVRKN
+3900 GYVGEAIKTSRKN
-3914 YENMISVNGPES
+3914 YENMIFVNGPE
-3926 TNENLI
+3926 TKEEN
-3932 IVGKDE
+3932 IVIVSKDE
-3938 NNKNVTCKQNN
+3938 NNKDVICKQNE

-3963 TTEVRPHDEKI
+3963 TTEVKPHDEKI
-3974 FNDQTNEY
+3974 FNNQTNEY

-4001 GSKVETIYEKINK
+4001 GSKKETIYEKINK
-4014 MGYNKKKIE
+4014 MGYNKKQIE
-4023 IIPDDGYRIKEIT
+4023 ISPDKGYRIKEIT
-4036 INGIKYDINQLQK
+4036 INGIKYDLNQLEK
-4049 DGDKVII
+4049 NGEKVII
-4056 TSGTDDND
+4056 KSGTDNSS
-4064 EKAFFKDVNEDK
+4064 ETAFFKDVNEDK
-4076 HVIVEFERIPA
+4076 HVVVEFERIPA
-4087 RVIVEYKDAYTK
+4087 KVIVEYKDAYTK

-4111 GYVNDKYNE
+4111 GFVNDDYNE

-4129 SVDPEPTNSSG
+4129 PADPEPTNNKG
-4140 KMTKED
+4140 KMTEDD
-4146 ITIVYWYNKEYKIT
+4146 ITVIYWYNKGFKIT
-4160 TDVIEMKLVDKEG
+4160 TDVIEIKLVDKDG
-4173 NIITKKGGTISGED
+4173 NILVKKGGTITGED
-4187 EMPYETVLRGN
+4187 EMPYESVIRGN
-4198 NNKKAIEIIPDYG
+4198 NNTKAIDIIPDYG

-4224 DYINDNGMI
+4224 DYINDDNMT

-4239 RIPDEYF
+4239 RIPEEYF
-4246 KNMQENKHI
+4246 KNMQEDKHI

-4263 GKIIVKNLEDGTD
+4263 GKVIVKNLEDKTD
-4276 KPLTEDTTGS
+4276 KPLTEDATES
-4286 GYIGEKYKTQPSDI
+4286 GYIGEKYKTQPSNI

-4324 VIYYYRK
+4324 VIYYYK
-4331 IKFNFKIEKE
+4331 KVKFNFKIEKDN
-4341 ISKIV
+4341 SK
-4346 VNNKEQA
+4346 
-4353 LESEMPII
+4353 
-4361 TLEYK
+4361 
-4366 DVSDTTIK
+4366 
-4374 VEYKIKVTNT
+4374 
-4384 EKLAG
+4384 
-4389 KAIIEENIPD
+4389 
-4399 GFEFAEEN
+4399 
-4407 ADEWNLVDGK
+4407 
-4417 CVLETELINPGEYKE
+4417 
-4432 YVVVLKWKNDTQNKG
+4432 
-4447 EKINNVK
+4447 
-4454 ITDTQNE
+4454 
-4461 ANFDETTLEDNEDNA
+4461 
-4476 VVELKIDKTVN
+4476 
-4487 DVIDDIKN
+4487 
-4495 GNSQEIIKDI
+4495 
-4505 KTTVKT
+4505 
-4511 GDAIIVS
+4511 
-4518 IVILT
+4518 
-4523 VSTISLIIIVK
+4523 
-4534 RKSKKE
+4534 

>member
-1 MKQKKKVITLII
+1 MKQRRNIITLTIL
-13 FLIAVVAIGVFFIN
+13 LIGIFFISAILIN
-27 LGIKKDGKILN
+27 IGLKKDSKILN

-272 KGLSALKASAEGEDI
+272 KGLSALKASAEGEGI

-411 KRNVIKAYNNIELE
+411 KKNVIKAYNNIELE

-453 SDELNNKKSLDDCT
+453 SDELNNNKSLDDCT

-566 LMYTNLTGRVYNENS
+566 LMYTNLTGKVYNENS

-650 LMEISSIATN
+650 LMKISSIATN

-668 YNIFENNGKYFIKVL
+668 YNIFENNGKNFIKVL

-846 AKSINGDFSV
+846 AKSINGDFSA
-856 EKLAELKNNIKI
+856 EKLEELKNNIKI

-876 TNDFTNSGNNWVEE
+876 TNDLTNSGNNWVEE

-1000 YDSYMELTN
+1000 YESYMELTN

-1057 MQVLQ
+1057 IQVLQ

-1279 GDLQTNIG
+1279 GALQTNIG

-1415 VDNNKISM
+1415 VDNNKISI

-1565 VVGFAY
+1565 AIGLAY

-1632 IKYNKYGKLI
+1632 SKYSKDGKLI
-1642 KSINLVQEFLGIDIT
+1642 KSINLMQKLEGFQAIT
-1657 IEEDMMEDNYI
+1657 VEEDMMQDNYI
-1668 YMIIGELGE
+1668 YMIIGKLEEG
-1677 VENESIKS
+1677 ENESTKNIN

-1697 GKFILELNDD
+1697 GEFVLELNDD

-1713 TNINNSEYTNKLKKY
+1713 TNINNSEYINKLKKY

-1804 HMDETIEINGKNQD
+1804 HMNETIEINGKNQD
-1818 LTIGTVVMK
+1818 LAIGTVVMK

-1834 VYALNSTDNELNT
+1834 VYALNSTDNELIT

-1960 VEFATSDDGSVT
+1960 VEFTTSDDGSVT

-1991 PTVEY
+1991 PTDEY

-2023 KDSNETLYDAKDVNG
+2023 KDSNETLYDARDVNG

-2159 TNKNGIGFISIGE
+2159 TNKNGIGFISIGT
-2172 GNNFTGNFEG
+2172 GHDFTGNFEG

-2200 KISDAKVA
+2200 IISNAKVA
-2208 NLGLNGGEIHSE
+2208 NLGLSGGEIHSE
-2220 EQVYAGALIRSS
+2220 EQKYAGALIASSRSS
-2232 NSSIIYNCYNSVNI
+2232 QIYNCYNSANV
-2246 IANKTTCV
+2246 IANEALFT
-2254 GGISGYVEDNT
+2254 GGISGRIAEST
-2265 KIYNCYNNGNI
+2265 QIYNCYNSGNI
-2276 TGKDCVG
+2276 TGKQDIG
-2283 GIVGRVFING
+2283 GIAGRSYENKKNTINI
-2293 VITNCYNAGKVIAL
+2293 ITNCYNTGKITAL
-2307 SEHAAGIVGSGGM
+2307 SDYAGGIVGSYVDFYNYYM
-2320 GDSAVNRC
+2320 DKTLVNRC
-2328 YNIGEISGHSYIGG
+2328 YNTGEISGSNYIGG
-2342 IVGYG
+2342 IIGWVTSKSNS
-2347 DCPVIGCYNT
+2347 VNGCYNM
-2357 GNILGKEKVVAGIA
+2357 
-2371 AYGSNGP
+2371 
-2378 VIGCYNTGNISGKN
+2378 GNISGKTDI
-2392 YVGGIIGSA
+2392 GGIIGGAVSSS
-2401 YISCVIRQC
+2401 YIRQC
-2410 YNTGDITGTTG
+2410 YNTGAITGTTS
-2421 VGGICGDAIRYVRY
+2421 VGGICGSAIKYVKY
-2435 CYNIGKLNCTN
+2435 CYNIGKLNCTK

-2452 TTLGDNVDGIL
+2452 TTLGNSVDGIL
-2463 NDFYQSGSSFPG
+2463 NDFYQNGSSFPG

-2481 QVSGVIPKSEEYMK
+2481 QVSGAISKSEEYMK

-2507 DQEDIIANWVHV
+2507 DPKDVIANWVHV

-2528 VNNETPDETPD
+2528 VNNETPD

-2572 VGTISGENTENE
+2572 VGTISGENTETE
-2584 NIKFVESVKHGENS
+2584 NIKFVENVKHGENS

-2636 TFKNVVEDIHIQVIF
+2636 TFKNVIEDIHIQVIF
-2651 ERKSPFVLTKKNEEG
+2651 ERKAPFVLTKKNEAG
-2666 DILPGAKFTISKITS
+2666 DILPGAKFIINKILKQD
-2681 EDDNTIEE
+2681 EDTIEE
-2689 PAKDIDGNILGSL
+2689 PAKDINGNIIGNI
-2702 ENINGNELYVIES
+2702 ENINGNDLYVIES
-2715 DENGQVVAN
+2715 DKNGQVVAD
-2724 LPIGKYIIKEVQS
+2724 LPNGEYIIKEVQS

-2742 YEAWSKTFEIKNA
+2742 YEEWSKNFEIKNA
-2755 DITEAWKSDK
+2755 EITEVWKDGQSTL
-2765 VYTPF
+2765 YS
-2770 GHSSNKVTSDGGHMN
+2770 GNKITSDGGHIKLYRESQYGDN
-2785 IRRYDIISKY
+2785 NLIYKY
-2795 NSKNELEWETTLTKS
+2795 NSKNELEWSTSFVKS
-2810 GYVDIYDIEEVS
+2810 GSVNMHDIEEMA
-2822 NGVYYAVGY
+2822 NGVYYAVGSA
-2831 IGGYLTI
+2831 GGTLTI
-2838 SKDVLENSEED
+2838 SSDMMENSEED
-2849 FTIEALNTN
+2849 FKLDANTMY
-2858 TACPIMIK
+2858 PILIK
-2866 LNKNGKVTNVE
+2866 LNKNGKVISVE
-2877 RIGDYQKSG
+2877 KIGNYLESG
-2886 RIIWIKTL
+2886 DLIRIKTL
-2894 KDGSYIINGTFG
+2894 KDGTYIVYGVFNK
-2906 DNVEFSEDDTESQE
+2906 NLEFSENDTESKE
-2920 KISVTGDAIIHYNK
+2920 VINITGDVIIHYNK
-2934 NGKVIRAIQLSGN
+2934 NGKVIRAMQLSDKSLRGF
-2947 NLQSYEILSVELDE
+2947 EILNAELDE
-2961 DKYIFSVK
+2961 SRYIFSVK
-2969 TFGSGTIGF
+2969 TFGNSFVGF
-2978 TPYIVDVDGNV
+2978 SPYIVDFDGNISTV
-2989 TDVNLDIPSDMNN
+2989 QLDIPNDMNN
-3002 TYMRQVEKKENGNYI
+3002 MYNRQVEKIENGNYI
-3017 VVSFLFKSSPY
+3017 VIGFIFKESPY
-3028 TISGEYTA
+3028 TISSEYTA

-3045 KYAEDT
+3045 KYAKDT
-3051 SESTIFVLECN
+3051 HESTIIVMEYN
-3062 QDGKIVR
+3062 QDGKIVK

-3077 STIHGIKLLDND
+3077 YYSVGLKLLENE
-3089 DIIISGRG
+3089 DIVISMN
-3097 KKIKIDESTGENG
+3097 KTSENNSIKIDESTGENG
-3110 YTYSDESDEEKGI
+3110 YTFNDTNDSEYA
-3123 IIQLNKDFY
+3123 IIQLSKDFK
-3132 VKNITTTDEKENYI
+3132 VKNVAFVSDGGII
-3146 VNAKGN
+3146 NAKGN
-3152 TILIGGK
+3152 TILIDGK
-3159 RAYRIATNR
+3159 TAYRIATNR

-3213 QYTTSPKTDLTDVTL
+3213 KYTTSPKTDLTDVTL
-3228 EKDENN
+3228 EKNENN

-3375 NEKVEV
+3375 NEKAEV

-3417 IIAKPDENY
+3417 IIAKSDENY

-3445 IMYGKDA
+3445 IIYGKDA

-3537 ESNNVANVYELKSVS
+3537 ESNNVANIYELKSVS
-3552 GKTSGKY
+3552 GKISGRY
-3559 TNDEINIYYYYNYRS
+3559 INGELNVYYYYNYRS

-3614 VFEKVTPAG
+3614 IFEKVTPAG

-3685 KVFKGDIQQKEIKI
+3685 KVFKGDIPQKEIKI

-3832 EAMNKYNGVETNDKS
+3832 EAMNKYNGVETNDKT

-3890 KGKFLDEETV
+3890 KGKILDEETIS
-3900 PGYVGELTNTVRKN
+3900 GYVGEAIKTSRKN
-3914 YENMISVNGPES
+3914 YENMIFVNGPE
-3926 TNENLI
+3926 TKEEN
-3932 IVGKDE
+3932 IVIVSKDE
-3938 NNKNVTCKQNN
+3938 NNKDVICKQNE

-3963 TTEVRPHDEKI
+3963 TTEVKPHDEKI
-3974 FNDQTNEY
+3974 FNNQTNEY
-3982 ETKKV
+3982 ETKKE

-4014 MGYNKKKIE
+4014 MGYNKKQIE
-4023 IIPDDGYRIKEIT
+4023 ISPDKGYRIKEIT
-4036 INGIKYDINQLQK
+4036 INGIKYDLNQLEK
-4049 DGDKVII
+4049 DGEKVII
-4056 TSGTDDND
+4056 KSGTDNSS
-4064 EKAFFKDVNEDK
+4064 ETAFFKDVNEDK
-4076 HVIVEFERIPA
+4076 HVVVEFERIPA
-4087 RVIVEYKDAYTK
+4087 KVIVEYKDAYTK

-4111 GYVNDKYNE
+4111 GFVNDDYNE

-4129 SVDPEPTNSSG
+4129 PADPEPTNNKG
-4140 KMTKED
+4140 KMTEDD
-4146 ITIVYWYNKEYKIT
+4146 ITVIYWYNKEFKIT
-4160 TDVIEMKLVDKEG
+4160 TDVIEIKLVDKDG
-4173 NIITKKGGTISGED
+4173 NILVKKGGTITGED
-4187 EMPYETVLRGN
+4187 EMPYESVIRGN
-4198 NNKKAIEIIPDYG
+4198 NNTKAIDIIPDYG

-4224 DYINDNGMI
+4224 DYINDDNMT

-4239 RIPDEYF
+4239 RIPEEYF
-4246 KNMQENKHI
+4246 KNMQEDKHI

-4263 GKIIVKNLEDGTD
+4263 GKVIVKNLEDETD
-4276 KPLTEDTTGS
+4276 KPLTEDTTES
-4286 GYIGEKYKTQPSDI
+4286 GYIGEKYKTQPSNI

-4324 VIYYYRK
+4324 VIYYYK
-4331 IKFNFKIEKE
+4331 KVKFNFKIEKD
-4341 ISKIV
+4341 ISKII
-4346 VNNKEQA
+4346 VNNEEKTI
-4353 LESEMPII
+4353 ESGMPII
-4361 TLEYK
+4361 TLQYK
-4366 DVSDTTIK
+4366 NVSNTIIK

-4417 CVLETELINPGEYKE
+4417 YVLETELINPGESKE

-4447 EKINNVK
+4447 KKVNNVK
-4454 ITDTQNE
+4454 IIDTQNE

-4495 GNSQEIIKDI
+4495 GNSKEIIRDI
-4505 KTTVKT
+4505 KTAVKT
-4511 GDAIIVS
+4511 GDTIIVS
-4518 IVILT
+4518 IVVLT
-4523 VSTISLIIIVK
+4523 ISTISLIIIVK
-4534 RKSKKE
+4534 RKSKK

>member
-1 MKQKKKVITLII
+1 MKQRKNIITLTILLIGII
-13 FLIAVVAIGVFFIN
+13 FISAILINIG
-27 LGIKKDGKILN
+27 LKKDSKILN

-128 VADDVIS
+128 VADNVIF

-272 KGLSALKASAEGEDI
+272 KGLSALKASAEGEGI

-327 YPKEIYNESARE
+327 YPKEIYNESARK

-411 KRNVIKAYNNIELE
+411 KKNAIRAYNNIELE

-438 GSSGTINKTVMNYTK
+438 GSSGTINKTVMTYTK
-453 SDELNNKKSLDDCT
+453 SDELNNNKSLDDCT

-522 SVKNIRIETSESAQ
+522 PVKNIRIETSESAQ

-566 LMYTNLTGRVYNENS
+566 LMYTNLTGKVYNENS

-650 LMEISSIATN
+650 LMKISSIATN

-846 AKSINGDFSV
+846 AKSINGDFSA
-856 EKLAELKNNIKI
+856 EKLEELKNNIKI

-876 TNDFTNSGNNWVEE
+876 TNDLTNSGNNWVEE

-1000 YDSYMELTN
+1000 YESYMELTN

-1057 MQVLQ
+1057 IQVLQ

-1279 GDLQTNIG
+1279 GALQTNIG

-1321 RDKKLSGVQ
+1321 RDRKLSGVQ

-1415 VDNNKISM
+1415 VDNNKISI

-1565 VVGFAY
+1565 AIGLAY

-1632 IKYNKYGKLI
+1632 SKYSKDGKLI
-1642 KSINLVQEFLGIDIT
+1642 KSINLMQKLEGFQAIT
-1657 IEEDMMEDNYI
+1657 VEEDMMQDNYI
-1668 YMIIGELGE
+1668 YMIIGKLEEG
-1677 VENESIKS
+1677 ENESTKNIN

-1697 GKFILELNDD
+1697 GEFVLELNDD

-1713 TNINNSEYTNKLKKY
+1713 TNINNSEYINKLKKY

-1804 HMDETIEINGKNQD
+1804 HMNETIEINGKNQD
-1818 LTIGTVVMK
+1818 LAIGTVVMK

-1834 VYALNSTDNELNT
+1834 VYALNSTDNELIT

-1960 VEFATSDDGSVT
+1960 VEFTTSDDGSVT

-1991 PTVEY
+1991 PTDEY

-2023 KDSNETLYDAKDVNG
+2023 KDSNETLYDARDVNG

-2159 TNKNGIGFISIGE
+2159 TNKNGIGFISIGT
-2172 GNNFTGNFEG
+2172 GHDFTGNFEG

-2200 KISDAKVA
+2200 IISNAKVA
-2208 NLGLNGGEIHSE
+2208 NLGLSGGEIHSE
-2220 EQVYAGALIRSS
+2220 EQKYAGALIASSRSS
-2232 NSSIIYNCYNSVNI
+2232 QIYNCYNSANV
-2246 IANKTTCV
+2246 IANEALFT
-2254 GGISGYVEDNT
+2254 GGISGRIAEST
-2265 KIYNCYNNGNI
+2265 QIYNCYNSGNI
-2276 TGKDCVG
+2276 TGKQDIG
-2283 GIVGRVFING
+2283 GIAGRSYENKKNTINI
-2293 VITNCYNAGKVIAL
+2293 ITNCYNTGKITAL
-2307 SEHAAGIVGSGGM
+2307 SDYAGGIVGSYVDFYNYYM
-2320 GDSAVNRC
+2320 DKTLVNRC
-2328 YNIGEISGHSYIGG
+2328 YNTGEISGSNYIGG
-2342 IVGYG
+2342 IIGWVTSKSNS
-2347 DCPVIGCYNT
+2347 VNGCYNM
-2357 GNILGKEKVVAGIA
+2357 
-2371 AYGSNGP
+2371 
-2378 VIGCYNTGNISGKN
+2378 GNISGKTDI
-2392 YVGGIIGSA
+2392 GGIIGGAVSSS
-2401 YISCVIRQC
+2401 YIRQC
-2410 YNTGDITGTTG
+2410 YNTGAITGTTS
-2421 VGGICGDAIRYVRY
+2421 VGGICGSAIKYVKY
-2435 CYNIGKLNCTN
+2435 CYNIGKLNCTK

-2452 TTLGDNVDGIL
+2452 TTLGNSVDGIL
-2463 NDFYQSGSSFPG
+2463 NDFYQNGSSFPG

-2481 QVSGVIPKSEEYMK
+2481 QVSGAISKSEEYMK

-2507 DQEDIIANWVHV
+2507 DPKDVIANWVHV

-2528 VNNETPDETPD
+2528 VNNETPD

-2572 VGTISGENTENE
+2572 VGTISGENTETE

-2651 ERKSPFVLTKKNEEG
+2651 ERKAPFVLTKKNEAG
-2666 DILPGAKFTISKITS
+2666 DILPGAKFIINKILKQD
-2681 EDDNTIEE
+2681 EDTIEE
-2689 PAKDIDGNILGSL
+2689 PAKDINGNIIGNI
-2702 ENINGNELYVIES
+2702 ENINGNDLYVIES
-2715 DENGQVVAN
+2715 DKNGQVVAD
-2724 LPIGKYIIKEVQS
+2724 LPNGEYIIKEVQS

-2742 YEAWSKTFEIKNA
+2742 YEEWSKNFEIKNA
-2755 DITEAWKSDK
+2755 EITEVWKDGQSTL
-2765 VYTPF
+2765 YS
-2770 GHSSNKVTSDGGHMN
+2770 GNKITSDGGHIKLYRESQYGDN
-2785 IRRYDIISKY
+2785 NLIYKY
-2795 NSKNELEWETTLTKS
+2795 NSKNELEWSTSFVKS
-2810 GYVDIYDIEEVS
+2810 GSVNMHDIEEMA
-2822 NGVYYAVGY
+2822 NGVYYAVGSA
-2831 IGGYLTI
+2831 GGTLTI
-2838 SKDVLENSEED
+2838 SSDMMENSEED
-2849 FTIEALNTN
+2849 FKLDANTMY
-2858 TACPIMIK
+2858 PILIK
-2866 LNKNGKVTNVE
+2866 LNKNGKVISVE
-2877 RIGDYQKSG
+2877 KIGNYLESG
-2886 RIIWIKTL
+2886 DLIRIKTL
-2894 KDGSYIINGTFG
+2894 KDGTYIVYGVFNK
-2906 DNVEFSEDDTESQE
+2906 NLEFSENDTESKE
-2920 KISVTGDAIIHYNK
+2920 VINITGDVIIHYNK
-2934 NGKVIRAIQLSGN
+2934 NGKVIRAMQLSDKSLRGF
-2947 NLQSYEILSVELDE
+2947 EILNAELDE
-2961 DKYIFSVK
+2961 SRYIFSVK
-2969 TFGSGTIGF
+2969 TFGNSFVGF
-2978 TPYIVDVDGNV
+2978 SPYIVDFDGNISTV
-2989 TDVNLDIPSDMNN
+2989 QLNIPNDMNN
-3002 TYMRQVEKKENGNYI
+3002 MYNRQVEKIENGNYI
-3017 VVSFLFKSSPY
+3017 VIGFIFKESPY
-3028 TISGEYTA
+3028 TISSEYTA

-3045 KYAEDT
+3045 KYAKDT
-3051 SESTIFVLECN
+3051 HESTIIVMEYN
-3062 QDGKIVR
+3062 QDGKIVK

-3077 STIHGIKLLDND
+3077 YYSVGLKLLENE
-3089 DIIISGRG
+3089 DIVISMN
-3097 KKIKIDESTGENG
+3097 KTSENNSIKIDESTGENG
-3110 YTYSDESDEEKGI
+3110 YTFNDTNDSEYA
-3123 IIQLNKDFY
+3123 IIQLSKDFK
-3132 VKNITTTDEKENYI
+3132 VKNVAFVSDGGII
-3146 VNAKGN
+3146 NAKGN
-3152 TILIGGK
+3152 TILIDGK
-3159 RAYRIATNR
+3159 TAYRIATNR

-3228 EKDENN
+3228 EKNENN

-3375 NEKVEV
+3375 NEKAEV

-3445 IMYGKDA
+3445 IIYGKDA

-3552 GKTSGKY
+3552 GKISGRY
-3559 TNDEINIYYYYNYRS
+3559 INGELNVYYYYNYRS

-3584 GVEKVSNAIT
+3584 GIEKVSNAIT

-3614 VFEKVTPAG
+3614 IFEKVTPAG
-3623 DGNKTK
+3623 GENKTK

-3685 KVFKGDIQQKEIKI
+3685 KVFKGDIPQKEIKI

-3712 EYEVVKI
+3712 EYKVVKI

-3832 EAMNKYNGVETNDKS
+3832 EAMNKYNGVETNDKT

-3878 DESDI
+3878 NESDI

-3890 KGKFLDEETV
+3890 KGKILDEETIS
-3900 PGYVGELTNTVRKN
+3900 GYVGEAIKTSRKN
-3914 YENMISVNGPES
+3914 YENMICVNGPE
-3926 TNENLI
+3926 TKEEN
-3932 IVGKDE
+3932 IVIVSKDE
-3938 NNKNVTCKQNN
+3938 NNKDVICKQNK
-3949 VVEVRYYYEKQYNV
+3949 VVEVRYYYEEQYNV
-3963 TTEVRPHDEKI
+3963 TTEVKPHDEKI
-3974 FNDQTNEY
+3974 FNNQTNEY

-4014 MGYNKKKIE
+4014 MGYNKKQIE
-4023 IIPDDGYRIKEIT
+4023 ISPDKGYRIKEIT
-4036 INGIKYDINQLQK
+4036 INGIKYDLNQLEK
-4049 DGDKVII
+4049 DGEKVII
-4056 TSGTDDND
+4056 KSGTDNSS
-4064 EKAFFKDVNEDK
+4064 ETAFFKDVNEDK
-4076 HVIVEFERIPA
+4076 HVVVEFEKIPA
-4087 RVIVEYKDAYTK
+4087 KVIVEYKDAYTK

-4111 GYVNDKYNE
+4111 GFVNDDYNE

-4129 SVDPEPTNSSG
+4129 PADPEPTNNKG
-4140 KMTKED
+4140 KMTEDD
-4146 ITIVYWYNKEYKIT
+4146 ITVIYWYNKEFKIT
-4160 TDVIEMKLVDKEG
+4160 TDVIEIKLVDKDG
-4173 NIITKKGGTISGED
+4173 NILVKKGGTITGED
-4187 EMPYETVLRGN
+4187 EMPYESVIRGN
-4198 NNKKAIEIIPDYG
+4198 NNTKAIDIIPDYG

-4224 DYINDNGMI
+4224 DYINDDNMT

-4239 RIPDEYF
+4239 RIPEEYF
-4246 KNMQENKHI
+4246 KNMQEDKHI

-4263 GKIIVKNLEDGTD
+4263 GKVIVKNLEDETD
-4276 KPLTEDTTGS
+4276 KPLTEDITES
-4286 GYIGEKYKTQPSDI
+4286 GYIGEKYKTQPSNI

-4324 VIYYYRK
+4324 VIYYYK
-4331 IKFNFKIEKE
+4331 KVKFNFKIEKD
-4341 ISKIV
+4341 ISKII
-4346 VNNKEQA
+4346 VNNEEKTI
-4353 LESEMPII
+4353 ESGMPII
-4361 TLEYK
+4361 TLQYK
-4366 DVSDTTIK
+4366 NVSNTIIK

-4417 CVLETELINPGEYKE
+4417 YVLETELINPGESKE
-4432 YVVVLKWKNDTQNKG
+4432 YVVILKWKNDTQNKG
-4447 EKINNVK
+4447 KKVNNVK
-4454 ITDTQNE
+4454 IIDTQNE

-4476 VVELKIDKTVN
+4476 IVELKIDKTVN

-4495 GNSQEIIKDI
+4495 GNSKEIIRDI
-4505 KTTVKT
+4505 KTAVKT
-4511 GDAIIVS
+4511 GDTIIVS
-4518 IVILT
+4518 VVVLT
-4523 VSTISLIIIVK
+4523 ISTISLIIIVK
-4534 RKSKKE
+4534 RKSKK

>member
-1 MKQKKKVITLII
+1 MKQRKNIITLTIL
-13 FLIAVVAIGVFFIN
+13 LIGIFFISAILIN
-27 LGIKKDGKILN
+27 IGLKKDSKILN

-198 IPLNKT
+198 VPLNKT
-204 CNLTMDWYGTSTS
+204 CNLTIDWYGTSTS

-272 KGLSALKASAEGEDI
+272 KGLSALKASAEGEGI

-411 KRNVIKAYNNIELE
+411 KKNVIKAYNNIELE

-846 AKSINGDFSV
+846 AKSINGDFSA

-1000 YDSYMELTN
+1000 YESYMELTN

-1033 DNYELSSGALEFKV
+1033 DNYELSSGILEFKV

-1415 VDNNKISM
+1415 VDNNKISI

-1540 KIAKKVDWKE
+1540 KIAKKVDWEE

-1586 PAEDSFILKYDKNF
+1586 PAEGSFILKYDKNF

-1618 DKNNDC
+1618 DKNNNC

-1632 IKYNKYGKLI
+1632 SKYSKDGKLI
-1642 KSINLVQEFLGIDIT
+1642 KSINLMQKLEGFQAIT
-1657 IEEDMMEDNYI
+1657 VEEDMMQDNYI
-1668 YMIIGELGE
+1668 YMIIGKLEEG
-1677 VENESIKS
+1677 ENESTKNIN

-1697 GKFILELNDD
+1697 GEFVLELNDD

-1713 TNINNSEYTNKLKKY
+1713 TNINNSEYINKLKKY

-1763 SIFVCDENVNYIW
+1763 SIFVCDEDENYIW
-1776 ATSLNSKSIELI
+1776 ATSLNSESIELI
-1788 NSAKLPDGGAI
+1788 DSAKLPDGGAI

-1929 TVEYKKDSKLPI
+1929 TVEHKKDSKLPI

-1960 VEFATSDDGSVT
+1960 VEFTTSDDGSVT

-1991 PTVEY
+1991 PTDEY

-2088 NKYDACVGVRE
+2088 NKYEACVGVRE

-2159 TNKNGIGFISIGE
+2159 TNKNGIGFISIGT
-2172 GNNFTGNFEG
+2172 GHDFTGNFEG

-2200 KISDAKVA
+2200 IISNAKVA
-2208 NLGLNGGEIHSE
+2208 NLGLSGGEIHSE
-2220 EQVYAGALIRSS
+2220 EQKYAGALIASSRSS
-2232 NSSIIYNCYNSVNI
+2232 QIYNCYNSANV
-2246 IANKTTCV
+2246 IANEALFT
-2254 GGISGYVEDNT
+2254 GGISGRIAEST
-2265 KIYNCYNNGNI
+2265 QIYNCYNSGNI
-2276 TGKDCVG
+2276 TGKQDIG
-2283 GIVGRVFING
+2283 GIAGWSYENKKNTINI
-2293 VITNCYNAGKVIAL
+2293 ITNCYNTGKITAL
-2307 SEHAAGIVGSGGM
+2307 SDYAGGIVGFYVDFYNYYM
-2320 GDSAVNRC
+2320 DKTLVNRC
-2328 YNIGEISGHSYIGG
+2328 YNTGEISGSNYIGG
-2342 IVGYG
+2342 IIGWVTSKSNS
-2347 DCPVIGCYNT
+2347 VNGCYNM
-2357 GNILGKEKVVAGIA
+2357 
-2371 AYGSNGP
+2371 
-2378 VIGCYNTGNISGKN
+2378 GNISGKTDI
-2392 YVGGIIGSA
+2392 GGIIGGAVSSS
-2401 YISCVIRQC
+2401 YIRQC
-2410 YNTGDITGTTG
+2410 YNTGAITGTTS
-2421 VGGICGDAIRYVRY
+2421 VGGICGSAIKYVKY
-2435 CYNIGKLNCTN
+2435 CYNIGKLNCTK

-2452 TTLGDNVDGIL
+2452 TTLGNSVDGIL
-2463 NDFYQSGSSFPG
+2463 NDFYQNGSSFPG

-2481 QVSGVIPKSEEYMK
+2481 QVSGVISKSEEYMK

-2507 DQEDIIANWVHV
+2507 DSKDVIANWVHV
-2519 EDEYPTLEF
+2519 ENDYPTLKF
-2528 VNNETPDETPD
+2528 VNIETPG

-2651 ERKSPFVLTKKNEEG
+2651 ERKAPFVLTKKNEAG
-2666 DILPGAKFTISKITS
+2666 DILPGAKFIINKILKQD
-2681 EDDNTIEE
+2681 EDTIEE
-2689 PAKDIDGNILGSL
+2689 PAKDINGNIIGNI
-2702 ENINGNELYVIES
+2702 ENINGNDLYVIES
-2715 DENGQVVAN
+2715 DKNGQVVAD
-2724 LPIGKYIIKEVQS
+2724 LPNGEYIIKEVQS

-2742 YEAWSKTFEIKNA
+2742 YEEWSKNFEIKNA
-2755 DITEAWKSDK
+2755 EITEVWKDGQSTL
-2765 VYTPF
+2765 YS
-2770 GHSSNKVTSDGGHMN
+2770 GNKITSDGGHIKLYRESQYGDN
-2785 IRRYDIISKY
+2785 NLIYKY
-2795 NSKNELEWETTLTKS
+2795 NSKNELEWSTSFVKS
-2810 GYVDIYDIEEVS
+2810 GSVNMHDIEEMA
-2822 NGVYYAVGY
+2822 NGVYYAVGSA
-2831 IGGYLTI
+2831 GGTLTI
-2838 SKDVLENSEED
+2838 SSDMMENSEED
-2849 FTIEALNTN
+2849 FKLDANTMY
-2858 TACPIMIK
+2858 PILIK
-2866 LNKNGKVTNVE
+2866 LNKNGKVISVE
-2877 RIGDYQKSG
+2877 KIGNYLESG
-2886 RIIWIKTL
+2886 DLIRIKTL
-2894 KDGSYIINGTFG
+2894 KDGTYIVYGVFNK
-2906 DNVEFSEDDTESQE
+2906 NLEFSENDTESKE
-2920 KISVTGDAIIHYNK
+2920 VINITGDVIIHYNK
-2934 NGKVIRAIQLSGN
+2934 NGKVIRAMQLSDKSLRGF
-2947 NLQSYEILSVELDE
+2947 EILNAELDE
-2961 DKYIFSVK
+2961 SRYIFSVK
-2969 TFGSGTIGF
+2969 TFGNSFVGF
-2978 TPYIVDVDGNV
+2978 SPYIVDFDGNISTV
-2989 TDVNLDIPSDMNN
+2989 QLNIPNDMNN
-3002 TYMRQVEKKENGNYI
+3002 MYNRQVEKIENGNYI
-3017 VVSFLFKSSPY
+3017 VIGFIFKESPY
-3028 TISGEYTA
+3028 TISSEYTA

-3045 KYAEDT
+3045 KYAKDT
-3051 SESTIFVLECN
+3051 HESTIIVMEYN
-3062 QDGKIVR
+3062 QDGKIVK

-3077 STIHGIKLLDND
+3077 YYSVGLKLLENE
-3089 DIIISGRG
+3089 DIVISMN
-3097 KKIKIDESTGENG
+3097 KTSENNSIKIDESTGENG
-3110 YTYSDESDEEKGI
+3110 YTFNDTNDSEYA
-3123 IIQLNKDFY
+3123 IIQLSKDFK
-3132 VKNITTTDEKENYI
+3132 VKNVAFVSDGGII
-3146 VNAKGN
+3146 NAKGN
-3152 TILIGGK
+3152 TILIDGK
-3159 RAYRIATNR
+3159 TAYRIATNR

-3228 EKDENN
+3228 EKNENN

-3375 NEKVEV
+3375 NEKAEV

-3445 IMYGKDA
+3445 IIYGKDA

-3552 GKTSGKY
+3552 GKISGRY
-3559 TNDEINIYYYYNYRS
+3559 INGELNVYYYYNYRS

-3584 GVEKVSNAIT
+3584 GIEKVSNAIT

-3614 VFEKVTPAG
+3614 IFEKVTPAG
-3623 DGNKTK
+3623 GENKTK

-3685 KVFKGDIQQKEIKI
+3685 KVFKGDIPQKEIKI

-3712 EYEVVKI
+3712 EYKVVKI

-3832 EAMNKYNGVETNDKS
+3832 EAMNKYNGVETNDKT

-3878 DESDI
+3878 NESDI

-3890 KGKFLDEETV
+3890 KGKILDEETIS
-3900 PGYVGELTNTVRKN
+3900 GYVGEAIKTSRKN
-3914 YENMISVNGPES
+3914 YENMIFVNGPE
-3926 TNENLI
+3926 TKEEN
-3932 IVGKDE
+3932 IVIVSKDE
-3938 NNKNVTCKQNN
+3938 NNKDVICKQNK
-3949 VVEVRYYYEKQYNV
+3949 VVEVRYYYEEQYNV
-3963 TTEVRPHDEKI
+3963 TTEVKPHDEKI
-3974 FNDQTNEY
+3974 FNNQTNEY

-4014 MGYNKKKIE
+4014 MGYNKKQIE
-4023 IIPDDGYRIKEIT
+4023 ISPDKGYRIKEIT
-4036 INGIKYDINQLQK
+4036 INGIKYDLNQLEK
-4049 DGDKVII
+4049 DGEKVII
-4056 TSGTDDND
+4056 KSGTDNSS
-4064 EKAFFKDVNEDK
+4064 ETAFFKDVNEDK
-4076 HVIVEFERIPA
+4076 HVVVEFEKIPA
-4087 RVIVEYKDAYTK
+4087 KVIVEYKDAYTK

-4111 GYVNDKYNE
+4111 GFVNDDYNE

-4129 SVDPEPTNSSG
+4129 PADPEPTNNKG
-4140 KMTKED
+4140 KMTEDD
-4146 ITIVYWYNKEYKIT
+4146 ITVIYWYNKEFKIT
-4160 TDVIEMKLVDKEG
+4160 TDVIEIKLVDKDG
-4173 NIITKKGGTISGED
+4173 NILVKKGGTITGED
-4187 EMPYETVLRGN
+4187 EMPYESVIRGN
-4198 NNKKAIEIIPDYG
+4198 NNTKAIDIIPDYG

-4224 DYINDNGMI
+4224 DYINDDNMT

-4239 RIPDEYF
+4239 RIPEEYF
-4246 KNMQENKHI
+4246 KNMQEDKHI

-4263 GKIIVKNLEDGTD
+4263 GKVIVKNLEDETD
-4276 KPLTEDTTGS
+4276 KPLTEDITES
-4286 GYIGEKYKTQPSDI
+4286 GYIGEKYKTQPSNI

-4324 VIYYYRK
+4324 VIYYYK
-4331 IKFNFKIEKE
+4331 KVKFNFKIEKD
-4341 ISKIV
+4341 ISKII
-4346 VNNKEQA
+4346 VNNEEKTI
-4353 LESEMPII
+4353 ESGMPII
-4361 TLEYK
+4361 TLQYK
-4366 DVSDTTIK
+4366 NVSNTIIK

-4417 CVLETELINPGEYKE
+4417 YVLETELINPGESKE
-4432 YVVVLKWKNDTQNKG
+4432 YVVILKWKNDTQNKG
-4447 EKINNVK
+4447 KKVNNVK
-4454 ITDTQNE
+4454 IIDTQNE

-4495 GNSQEIIKDI
+4495 GNSKEIIRDI
-4505 KTTVKT
+4505 KTAVKT
-4511 GDAIIVS
+4511 GDTIIVS
-4518 IVILT
+4518 VVVLT
-4523 VSTISLIIIVK
+4523 ISTISLIIIVK
-4534 RKSKKE
+4534 RKSKK

>member
-1 MKQKKKVITLII
+1 MKQRRNIITLTIL
-13 FLIAVVAIGVFFIN
+13 LIGIFFISAILIN
-27 LGIKKDGKILN
+27 IGLKKDSKILN

-272 KGLSALKASAEGEDI
+272 KGLSALKASAEGEGI

-411 KRNVIKAYNNIELE
+411 KKNVIKAYNNIELE

-453 SDELNNKKSLDDCT
+453 SDELNNNKSLDDCT

-566 LMYTNLTGRVYNENS
+566 LMYTNLTGKVYNENS

-650 LMEISSIATN
+650 LMKISSIATN

-668 YNIFENNGKYFIKVL
+668 YNIFENNGKNFIKVL

-846 AKSINGDFSV
+846 AKSINGDFSA
-856 EKLAELKNNIKI
+856 EKLEELKNNIKI

-876 TNDFTNSGNNWVEE
+876 TNDLTNSGNNWVEE

-1000 YDSYMELTN
+1000 YESYMELTN

-1057 MQVLQ
+1057 IQVLQ

-1279 GDLQTNIG
+1279 GALQTNIG

-1415 VDNNKISM
+1415 VDNNKISI

-1565 VVGFAY
+1565 AIGLAY

-1632 IKYNKYGKLI
+1632 SKYSKDGKLI
-1642 KSINLVQEFLGIDIT
+1642 KSINLMQKLEGFQAIT
-1657 IEEDMMEDNYI
+1657 VEEDMMQDNYI
-1668 YMIIGELGE
+1668 YMIIGKLEEG
-1677 VENESIKS
+1677 ENESTKNIN

-1697 GKFILELNDD
+1697 GEFVLELNDD

-1713 TNINNSEYTNKLKKY
+1713 TNINNSEYINKLKKY

-1804 HMDETIEINGKNQD
+1804 HMNETIEINGKNQD
-1818 LTIGTVVMK
+1818 LAIGTVVMK

-1834 VYALNSTDNELNT
+1834 VYALNSTDNELIT

-1960 VEFATSDDGSVT
+1960 VEFTTSDDGSVT

-1991 PTVEY
+1991 PTDEY

-2023 KDSNETLYDAKDVNG
+2023 KDSNETLYDARDVNG

-2159 TNKNGIGFISIGE
+2159 TNKNGIGFISIGT
-2172 GNNFTGNFEG
+2172 GHDFTGNFEG

-2200 KISDAKVA
+2200 IISNAKVA
-2208 NLGLNGGEIHSE
+2208 NLGLSGGEIHSE
-2220 EQVYAGALIRSS
+2220 EQKYAGALIASSRSS
-2232 NSSIIYNCYNSVNI
+2232 QIYNCYNSANV
-2246 IANKTTCV
+2246 IANEALFT
-2254 GGISGYVEDNT
+2254 GGISGRIAEST
-2265 KIYNCYNNGNI
+2265 QIYNCYNSGNI
-2276 TGKDCVG
+2276 TGKQDIG
-2283 GIVGRVFING
+2283 GIAGRSYENKKNTINI
-2293 VITNCYNAGKVIAL
+2293 ITNCYNTGKITAL
-2307 SEHAAGIVGSGGM
+2307 SDYAGGIVGSYVDFYNYYM
-2320 GDSAVNRC
+2320 DKTLVNRC
-2328 YNIGEISGHSYIGG
+2328 YNTGEISGSNYIGG
-2342 IVGYG
+2342 IIGWVTSKSNS
-2347 DCPVIGCYNT
+2347 VNGCYNM
-2357 GNILGKEKVVAGIA
+2357 
-2371 AYGSNGP
+2371 
-2378 VIGCYNTGNISGKN
+2378 GNISGKTDI
-2392 YVGGIIGSA
+2392 GGIIGGAVSSS
-2401 YISCVIRQC
+2401 YIRQC
-2410 YNTGDITGTTG
+2410 YNTGAITGTTS
-2421 VGGICGDAIRYVRY
+2421 VGGICGSAIKYVKY
-2435 CYNIGKLNCTN
+2435 CYNIGKLNCTK

-2452 TTLGDNVDGIL
+2452 TTLGNSVDGIL
-2463 NDFYQSGSSFPG
+2463 NDFYQNGSSFPG

-2481 QVSGVIPKSEEYMK
+2481 QVSGAISKSEEYMK

-2507 DQEDIIANWVHV
+2507 DPKDVIANWVHV

-2528 VNNETPDETPD
+2528 VNNETPD

-2572 VGTISGENTENE
+2572 VGTISGENTETE
-2584 NIKFVESVKHGENS
+2584 NIKFVENVKHGENS

-2636 TFKNVVEDIHIQVIF
+2636 TFKNVIEDIHIQVIF
-2651 ERKSPFVLTKKNEEG
+2651 ERKAPFVLTKKNEAG
-2666 DILPGAKFTISKITS
+2666 DILPGAKFIINKILKQD
-2681 EDDNTIEE
+2681 EDTIEE
-2689 PAKDIDGNILGSL
+2689 PAKDINGNIIGNI
-2702 ENINGNELYVIES
+2702 ENINGNDLYVIES
-2715 DENGQVVAN
+2715 DKNGQVVAD
-2724 LPIGKYIIKEVQS
+2724 LPNGEYIIKEVQS

-2742 YEAWSKTFEIKNA
+2742 YEEWSKNFEIKNA
-2755 DITEAWKSDK
+2755 EITEVWKDGQSTL
-2765 VYTPF
+2765 YS
-2770 GHSSNKVTSDGGHMN
+2770 GNKITSDGGHIKLYRESQYGDN
-2785 IRRYDIISKY
+2785 NLIYKY
-2795 NSKNELEWETTLTKS
+2795 NSKNELEWSTSFVKS
-2810 GYVDIYDIEEVS
+2810 GSVNMHDIEEMA
-2822 NGVYYAVGY
+2822 NGVYYAVGSA
-2831 IGGYLTI
+2831 GGTLTI
-2838 SKDVLENSEED
+2838 SSDMMENSEED
-2849 FTIEALNTN
+2849 FKLDANTMY
-2858 TACPIMIK
+2858 PILIK
-2866 LNKNGKVTNVE
+2866 LNKNGKVISVE
-2877 RIGDYQKSG
+2877 KIGNYLESG
-2886 RIIWIKTL
+2886 DLIRIKTL
-2894 KDGSYIINGTFG
+2894 KDGTYIVYGVFNK
-2906 DNVEFSEDDTESQE
+2906 NLEFSENDTESKE
-2920 KISVTGDAIIHYNK
+2920 VINITGDVIIHYNK
-2934 NGKVIRAIQLSGN
+2934 NGKVIRAMQLSDKSLRGF
-2947 NLQSYEILSVELDE
+2947 EILNAELDE
-2961 DKYIFSVK
+2961 SRYIFSVK
-2969 TFGSGTIGF
+2969 TFGNSFVGF
-2978 TPYIVDVDGNV
+2978 SPYIVDFDGNISTV
-2989 TDVNLDIPSDMNN
+2989 QLNIPNDMNN
-3002 TYMRQVEKKENGNYI
+3002 MYNRQVEKIENGNYI
-3017 VVSFLFKSSPY
+3017 VIGFIFKESPY
-3028 TISGEYTA
+3028 TISSEYTA

-3045 KYAEDT
+3045 KYAKDT
-3051 SESTIFVLECN
+3051 HESTIIVMEYN
-3062 QDGKIVR
+3062 QDGKIVK

-3077 STIHGIKLLDND
+3077 YYSVGLKLLENE
-3089 DIIISGRG
+3089 DIVISMN
-3097 KKIKIDESTGENG
+3097 KTSENNSIKIDESTGENG
-3110 YTYSDESDEEKGI
+3110 YTFNDTNDSEYA
-3123 IIQLNKDFY
+3123 IIQLSKDFK
-3132 VKNITTTDEKENYI
+3132 VKNVAFVSDGGII
-3146 VNAKGN
+3146 NAKGN
-3152 TILIGGK
+3152 TILIDGK
-3159 RAYRIATNR
+3159 TAYRIATNR

-3213 QYTTSPKTDLTDVTL
+3213 KYTTSPKTDLTDVTL
-3228 EKDENN
+3228 EKNENN

-3375 NEKVEV
+3375 NEKAEV

-3417 IIAKPDENY
+3417 IIAKSDENY

-3445 IMYGKDA
+3445 IIYGKDA

-3537 ESNNVANVYELKSVS
+3537 ESNNVANIYELKSVS
-3552 GKTSGKY
+3552 GKISGRY
-3559 TNDEINIYYYYNYRS
+3559 INGELNVYYYYNYRS

-3614 VFEKVTPAG
+3614 IFEKVTPAG

-3685 KVFKGDIQQKEIKI
+3685 KVFKGDIPQKEIKI

-3832 EAMNKYNGVETNDKS
+3832 EAMNKYNGVETNDKT

-3890 KGKFLDEETV
+3890 KGKILDEETIS
-3900 PGYVGELTNTVRKN
+3900 GYVGEAIKTSRKN
-3914 YENMISVNGPES
+3914 YENMIFVNGPE
-3926 TNENLI
+3926 TKEEN
-3932 IVGKDE
+3932 IVIVSKDE
-3938 NNKNVTCKQNN
+3938 NNKDVICKQNE

-3963 TTEVRPHDEKI
+3963 TTEVKPHDEKI
-3974 FNDQTNEY
+3974 FNNQTNEY
-3982 ETKKV
+3982 ETKKE

-4014 MGYNKKKIE
+4014 MGYNKKQIE
-4023 IIPDDGYRIKEIT
+4023 ISPDKGYRIKEIT
-4036 INGIKYDINQLQK
+4036 INGIKYDLNQLEK
-4049 DGDKVII
+4049 DGEKVII
-4056 TSGTDDND
+4056 KSGTDNSS
-4064 EKAFFKDVNEDK
+4064 ETAFFKDVNEDK
-4076 HVIVEFERIPA
+4076 HVVVEFERIPA
-4087 RVIVEYKDAYTK
+4087 KVIVEYKDAYTK

-4111 GYVNDKYNE
+4111 GFVNDDYNE

-4129 SVDPEPTNSSG
+4129 PADPEPTNNKG
-4140 KMTKED
+4140 KMTEDD
-4146 ITIVYWYNKEYKIT
+4146 ITVIYWYNKEFKIT
-4160 TDVIEMKLVDKEG
+4160 TDVIEIKLVDKDG
-4173 NIITKKGGTISGED
+4173 NILVKKGGTITGED
-4187 EMPYETVLRGN
+4187 EMPYESVIRGN
-4198 NNKKAIEIIPDYG
+4198 NNTKAIDIIPDYG

-4224 DYINDNGMI
+4224 DYINDDNMT

-4239 RIPDEYF
+4239 RIPEEYF
-4246 KNMQENKHI
+4246 KNMQEDKHI

-4263 GKIIVKNLEDGTD
+4263 GKVIVKNLEDETD
-4276 KPLTEDTTGS
+4276 KPLTEDTTES
-4286 GYIGEKYKTQPSDI
+4286 GYIGEKYKTQPSNI

-4324 VIYYYRK
+4324 VIYYYK
-4331 IKFNFKIEKE
+4331 KVKFNFKIEKD
-4341 ISKIV
+4341 ISKII
-4346 VNNKEQA
+4346 VNNEEKTI
-4353 LESEMPII
+4353 ESGMPII
-4361 TLEYK
+4361 TLQYK
-4366 DVSDTTIK
+4366 NVSNTIIK

-4417 CVLETELINPGEYKE
+4417 YVLETELINPGESKE

-4447 EKINNVK
+4447 KKVNNVK
-4454 ITDTQNE
+4454 IIDTQNE

-4495 GNSQEIIKDI
+4495 GNSKEIIRDI
-4505 KTTVKT
+4505 KTAVKT
-4511 GDAIIVS
+4511 GDTIIVS
-4518 IVILT
+4518 IVVLT
-4523 VSTISLIIIVK
+4523 ISTISLIIIVK
-4534 RKSKKE
+4534 RKSKK

>member
-198 IPLNKT
+198 VPLNKT
-204 CNLTMDWYGTSTS
+204 CNLTIDWYGTSTS

-272 KGLSALKASAEGEDI
+272 KGLSALKASAEGEGI

-411 KRNVIKAYNNIELE
+411 KKNVIKAYNNIELE

-846 AKSINGDFSV
+846 AKSINGDFSA

-1000 YDSYMELTN
+1000 YESYMELTN

-1033 DNYELSSGALEFKV
+1033 DNYELSSGILEFKV

-1415 VDNNKISM
+1415 VDNNKISI

-1540 KIAKKVDWKE
+1540 KIAKKVDWE
-1550 KSYFKDIKEVSDGYI
+1550 EESYFYNIKEVSDGYI
-1565 VVGFAY
+1565 VIGSTYKDFS
-1571 DELNITDINGKNINI
+1571 ITDFRGKTTNI
-1586 PAEDSFILKYDKNF
+1586 PAGSSFILKYNKSF
-1600 ENVIWANT
+1600 ENIMWVNN
-1608 VEMFASNVYI
+1608 VETYASNIYI
-1618 DKNNDC
+1618 GKNNE
-1624 IVKASQYI
+1624 YI
-1632 IKYNKYGKLI
+1632 IKANEYISKYSKDGKLI
-1642 KSINLVQEFLGIDIT
+1642 KLIDLIDLMKKLNFRSMRIQKDMVQDDLR
-1657 IEEDMMEDNYI
+1657 
-1668 YMIIGELGE
+1668 YMIIGKLEEGE
-1677 VENESIKS
+1677 SAN

-1692 RIVTT
+1692 RIVTK
-1697 GKFILELNDD
+1697 GEFILELNDD

-1713 TNINNSEYTNKLKKY
+1713 TNINSSEYANKLKKY
-1728 NRSGVKSINYS
+1728 NKGKIKNINYS

-1763 SIFVCDENVNYIW
+1763 GIFVCDEDGNYIW
-1776 ATSLNSKSIELI
+1776 ATSLSSESIKLI
-1788 NSAKLPDGGAI
+1788 DSARLPDGGAI
-1799 AFGNE
+1799 AIGNE
-1804 HMDETIEINGKNQD
+1804 YKDETITVNGKEQN
-1818 LTIGTVVMK
+1818 LTTGNIVMK

-1834 VYALNSTDNELNT
+1834 VYVLNSTDNELFAT
-1847 ENSIID
+1847 NSIID
-1853 SYGRYIVFG
+1853 SDGRYIVL
-1862 GSRVNETES
+1862 SAKRVNDEES
-1871 GKVLL
+1871 GKLL
-1876 YAGIRVVSNENIDAE
+1876 YAGIRVVSNENRDAE

-1960 VEFATSDDGSVT
+1960 VEFTTSDDGSVT

-1991 PTVEY
+1991 PTDEY

-2038 NLVGYED
+2038 SLVGYED

-2200 KISDAKVA
+2200 KISNAKVA
-2208 NLGLNGGEIHSE
+2208 NLGLSGGEIHSE
-2220 EQVYAGALIRSS
+2220 EQKYAGALIAGSVRSQ
-2232 NSSIIYNCYNSVNI
+2232 IYNCYNSANV
-2246 IANKTTCV
+2246 IANEAFST
-2254 GGISGYVEDNT
+2254 GGISGYIVENT
-2265 KIYNCYNNGNI
+2265 KIYNCYNSGNI
-2276 TGKDCVG
+2276 TGKKDIG
-2283 GIVGRVFING
+2283 GIAGWSKESKKNTINI
-2293 VITNCYNAGKVIAL
+2293 ITNCYNTGKITAL
-2307 SEHAAGIVGSGGM
+2307 SDYAGGIVGSYVDFYNYYM
-2320 GDSAVNRC
+2320 DKSSVNRC
-2328 YNIGEISGHSYIGG
+2328 YNTGEISGSNYIGG
-2342 IVGYG
+2342 IIGWVTSN
-2347 DCPVIGCYNT
+2347 CNRVNGCYNM
-2357 GNILGKEKVVAGIA
+2357 
-2371 AYGSNGP
+2371 
-2378 VIGCYNTGNISGKN
+2378 GNISGKTDI
-2392 YVGGIIGSA
+2392 GGIIGGAVSSS
-2401 YISCVIRQC
+2401 YIRQC
-2410 YNTGDITGTTG
+2410 YNTGAITGTTS
-2421 VGGICGDAIRYVRY
+2421 VGGICGSAIKYVKY
-2435 CYNIGKLNCTN
+2435 CYNIGKLNCTK

-2452 TTLGDNVDGIL
+2452 TTLGNSVDGIL
-2463 NDFYQSGSSFPG
+2463 NDFYQNGSSFPG

-2481 QVSGVIPKSEEYMK
+2481 QVSGAISKSEEYMK

-2507 DQEDIIANWVHV
+2507 DPKDVIANWVHV

-2528 VNNETPDETPD
+2528 VNNETPD

-2572 VGTISGENTENE
+2572 VGTISGENTETE

-2636 TFKNVVEDIHIQVIF
+2636 TFKNVIEDIHIQVIF
-2651 ERKSPFVLTKKNEEG
+2651 ERKAPFVLTKKNEEG

-2681 EDDNTIEE
+2681 QDDNTIEE

-2702 ENINGNELYVIES
+2702 KNINGNELYVIES

-2755 DITEAWKSDK
+2755 DITEAWKADD
-2765 VYTPF
+2765 VGVLV
-2770 GHSSNKVTSDGGHMN
+2770 GHSCNKVTSDGGHIN
-2785 IRRYDIISKY
+2785 IKKQDDRLFDIISKY
-2795 NSKNELEWETTLTKS
+2795 NSKNELEWETTLAKS
-2810 GYVDIYDIEEVS
+2810 GYVDIFDIEEVS
-2822 NGVYYAVGY
+2822 NGMYYAVGY
-2831 IGGYLTI
+2831 IGGDLTI
-2838 SKDVLENSEED
+2838 SKDIIENSEED
-2849 FTIEALNTN
+2849 ITIEALNRST
-2858 TACPIMIK
+2858 CPIIIK
-2866 LNKNGKVTNVE
+2866 LNKNGKVTSVE

-2894 KDGSYIINGTFG
+2894 KDGSYIINGSFS
-2906 DNVEFSEDDTESQE
+2906 DNVEFSEDDTESHK
-2920 KISVTGDAIIHYNK
+2920 KISVTGNAIIHYNK

-2947 NLQSYEILSVELDE
+2947 DLQSYEILNVELNE
-2961 DKYIFSVK
+2961 NKYIFSVK
-2969 TFGSGTIGF
+2969 TFGDGGF
-2978 TPYIVDVDGNV
+2978 VGFIPYIVDFDGNDSTV
-2989 TDVNLDIPSDMNN
+2989 QLNIPDDMNN
-3002 TYMRQVEKKENGNYI
+3002 HYDRQVEKIENGNYI
-3017 VVSFLFKSSPY
+3017 VIGFIFKESPY
-3028 TISGEYTA
+3028 TISSEYTA

-3045 KYAEDT
+3045 KYAKDT
-3051 SESTIFVLECN
+3051 SESTIIVMEYN
-3062 QDGKIVR
+3062 QDGKIVK
-3069 AVGFDGGS
+3069 AAGFDGGS
-3077 STIHGIKLLDND
+3077 YLSVGLKLLENE
-3089 DIIISGRG
+3089 DIVISME
-3097 KKIKIDESTGENG
+3097 KIDANNSIKIDESTGENG
-3110 YTYSDESDEEKGI
+3110 YTFNATNDSEYA
-3123 IIQLNKDFY
+3123 IIQLSKDFK
-3132 VKNITTTDEKENYI
+3132 VKNVAFVSDRGII
-3146 VNAKGN
+3146 NAKGN
-3152 TILIGGK
+3152 TILIAGK
-3159 RAYRIATNR
+3159 TAYRIATNR
-3168 APVDIELTNKKAGN
+3168 APVDMELTNKKAGN

-3213 QYTTSPKTDLTDVTL
+3213 QYTTSPKTDLTDVTP
-3228 EKDENN
+3228 EKNGNN

-3244 EFKAET
+3244 EFKEET

-3375 NEKVEV
+3375 NEKAEV

-3439 GIKTET
+3439 GINTET
-3445 IMYGKDA
+3445 IIYGKDA

-3494 VHHYIEG
+3494 IHHYIEG

-3515 KDGKVVENEVK
+3515 KDGKVVKNEVK

-3537 ESNNVANVYELKSVS
+3537 ESNNVANIYELKSVS
-3552 GKTSGKY
+3552 GKISGRY
-3559 TNDEINIYYYYNYRS
+3559 INGELNVYYYYNYRS

-3640 INVYYRSQFKIT
+3640 INVYYRSQLKIT

-3685 KVFKGDIQQKEIKI
+3685 KVFKGDIPQKEIKI
-3699 TPSRTTDDQGNTV
+3699 TPSRTTDNQGNTV

-3780 LEKGTENV
+3780 LEKDTENV

-3832 EAMNKYNGVETNDKS
+3832 EAMNKYNGVETNDKT

-3890 KGKFLDEETV
+3890 KGKILDEETV

-3938 NNKNVTCKQNN
+3938 NNKNVTCKENN
-3949 VVEVRYYYEKQYNV
+3949 AIEVRYYYEKQYNV

-4049 DGDKVII
+4049 DGEKVII

-4286 GYIGEKYKTQPSDI
+4286 GYIGEKYRTQPSDI

-4389 KAIIEENIPD
+4389 KATIEENIPD
-4399 GFEFAEEN
+4399 GFEFSEGN

-4417 CVLETELINPGEYKE
+4417 YVLETELINPGEYKE

-4447 EKINNVK
+4447 KKVNNVK
-4454 ITDTQNE
+4454 IIDTQNE

-4495 GNSQEIIKDI
+4495 GNSKEIIRDI
-4505 KTTVKT
+4505 KTAVKT
-4511 GDAIIVS
+4511 GDTIIVS
-4518 IVILT
+4518 VVVLT

-4534 RKSKKE
+4534 RKSKK

>member
-1 MKQKKKVITLII
+1 MKQRKNIITLTILLIGII
-13 FLIAVVAIGVFFIN
+13 FISAILINIE
-27 LGIKKDGKILN
+27 LKKDSKILN

-186 FVYENEDGNEVE
+186 FVYENDDGNEVE
-198 IPLNKT
+198 VPLSKT

-272 KGLSALKASAEGEDI
+272 KGLSALNASAEGEGI

-311 IVKSLSNSNT
+311 IIKSLSNSNT

-453 SDELNNKKSLDDCT
+453 SDELNNNKSLDDCT

-846 AKSINGDFSV
+846 AKSINGDFSA

-1415 VDNNKISM
+1415 VDNNKISI

-1565 VVGFAY
+1565 AIGLAY

-1632 IKYNKYGKLI
+1632 SKYSKDGKLI
-1642 KSINLVQEFLGIDIT
+1642 KSINLMQKLEGFQAIT
-1657 IEEDMMEDNYI
+1657 VEEDMMQDNYI
-1668 YMIIGELGE
+1668 YMIIGKLEEG
-1677 VENESIKS
+1677 ENESTKNIN

-1697 GKFILELNDD
+1697 GEFVLELNDD

-1713 TNINNSEYTNKLKKY
+1713 TNINNSEYINKLKKY

-1804 HMDETIEINGKNQD
+1804 HMNETIEINGKNQD
-1818 LTIGTVVMK
+1818 LAIGTVVMK

-1834 VYALNSTDNELNT
+1834 VYALNSTDNELIT

-1960 VEFATSDDGSVT
+1960 VEFTTSDDGSVT

-1991 PTVEY
+1991 PTDEY

-2023 KDSNETLYDAKDVNG
+2023 KDSNETLYDARDVNG

-2159 TNKNGIGFISIGE
+2159 TNKNGIGFISIGT
-2172 GNNFTGNFEG
+2172 GHDFTGNFEG

-2200 KISDAKVA
+2200 IISNAKVA
-2208 NLGLNGGEIHSE
+2208 NLGLSGGEIHSE
-2220 EQVYAGALIRSS
+2220 EQKYAGALIASSRSS
-2232 NSSIIYNCYNSVNI
+2232 QIYNCYNSANV
-2246 IANKTTCV
+2246 IANEALFT
-2254 GGISGYVEDNT
+2254 GGISGRIAEST
-2265 KIYNCYNNGNI
+2265 QIYNCYNSGNI
-2276 TGKDCVG
+2276 TGKQDIG
-2283 GIVGRVFING
+2283 GIAGRSYENKKNTINI
-2293 VITNCYNAGKVIAL
+2293 ITNCYNTGKITAL
-2307 SEHAAGIVGSGGM
+2307 SDYAGGIVGSYVDFYNYYM
-2320 GDSAVNRC
+2320 DKTLVNRC
-2328 YNIGEISGHSYIGG
+2328 YNTGEISGSNYIGG
-2342 IVGYG
+2342 IIGWVTSKSNS
-2347 DCPVIGCYNT
+2347 VNGCYNM
-2357 GNILGKEKVVAGIA
+2357 
-2371 AYGSNGP
+2371 
-2378 VIGCYNTGNISGKN
+2378 GNISGKTDI
-2392 YVGGIIGSA
+2392 GGIIGGAVSSS
-2401 YISCVIRQC
+2401 YIRQC
-2410 YNTGDITGTTG
+2410 YNTGAITGTTS
-2421 VGGICGDAIRYVRY
+2421 VGGICGSAIKYVKY
-2435 CYNIGKLNCTN
+2435 CYNIGKLNCTK

-2452 TTLGDNVDGIL
+2452 TTLGNSVDGIL
-2463 NDFYQSGSSFPG
+2463 NDFYQNGSSFPG

-2481 QVSGVIPKSEEYMK
+2481 QVSGAISKSEEYMK

-2507 DQEDIIANWVHV
+2507 DPKDVIANWVHV

-2528 VNNETPDETPD
+2528 VNNETPD

-2572 VGTISGENTENE
+2572 VGTISGENTETE
-2584 NIKFVESVKHGENS
+2584 NIKFVENVKHGENS

-2636 TFKNVVEDIHIQVIF
+2636 TFKNVIEDIHIQVIF
-2651 ERKSPFVLTKKNEEG
+2651 ERKAPFVLTKKNEAG
-2666 DILPGAKFTISKITS
+2666 DILPGAKFIINKILKQD
-2681 EDDNTIEE
+2681 EDTIEE
-2689 PAKDIDGNILGSL
+2689 PAKDINGNIIGNI
-2702 ENINGNELYVIES
+2702 ENINGNDLYVIES
-2715 DENGQVVAN
+2715 DKNGQVVAD
-2724 LPIGKYIIKEVQS
+2724 LPNGEYIIKEVQS

-2742 YEAWSKTFEIKNA
+2742 YEEWSKNFEIKNA
-2755 DITEAWKSDK
+2755 EITEVWKDGQSTL
-2765 VYTPF
+2765 YS
-2770 GHSSNKVTSDGGHMN
+2770 GNKITSDGGHIKLYRESQYGDN
-2785 IRRYDIISKY
+2785 NLIYKY
-2795 NSKNELEWETTLTKS
+2795 NSKNELEWSTSFVKS
-2810 GYVDIYDIEEVS
+2810 GSVNMHDIEEMA
-2822 NGVYYAVGY
+2822 NGVYYAVGSA
-2831 IGGYLTI
+2831 GGTLTI
-2838 SKDVLENSEED
+2838 SSDMMENSEED
-2849 FTIEALNTN
+2849 FKLDANTMY
-2858 TACPIMIK
+2858 PILIK
-2866 LNKNGKVTNVE
+2866 LNKNGKVISVE
-2877 RIGDYQKSG
+2877 KIGNYLESG
-2886 RIIWIKTL
+2886 DLIRIKTL
-2894 KDGSYIINGTFG
+2894 KDGTYIVYGVFNK
-2906 DNVEFSEDDTESQE
+2906 NLEFSENDTESKE
-2920 KISVTGDAIIHYNK
+2920 VINITGDVIIHYNK
-2934 NGKVIRAIQLSGN
+2934 NGKVIRAMQLSDKSLRGF
-2947 NLQSYEILSVELDE
+2947 EILNAELDE
-2961 DKYIFSVK
+2961 SRYIFSVK
-2969 TFGSGTIGF
+2969 TFGNSFVGF
-2978 TPYIVDVDGNV
+2978 SPYIVDFDGNISTV
-2989 TDVNLDIPSDMNN
+2989 QLNIPNDMNN
-3002 TYMRQVEKKENGNYI
+3002 MYNRQVEKIENGNYI
-3017 VVSFLFKSSPY
+3017 VIGFIFKESPY
-3028 TISGEYTA
+3028 TISSEYTA

-3045 KYAEDT
+3045 KYAKDT
-3051 SESTIFVLECN
+3051 HESTIIVMEYN
-3062 QDGKIVR
+3062 QDGKIVK

-3077 STIHGIKLLDND
+3077 YYSVGLKLLENE
-3089 DIIISGRG
+3089 DIVISMN
-3097 KKIKIDESTGENG
+3097 KTSENNSIKIDESTGENG
-3110 YTYSDESDEEKGI
+3110 YTFNDTNDSEYA
-3123 IIQLNKDFY
+3123 IIQLSKDFK
-3132 VKNITTTDEKENYI
+3132 VKNVAFVSDGGII
-3146 VNAKGN
+3146 NAKGN
-3152 TILIGGK
+3152 TILIDGK
-3159 RAYRIATNR
+3159 TAYRIATNR

-3213 QYTTSPKTDLTDVTL
+3213 KYTTSPKTDLTDVTL
-3228 EKDENN
+3228 EKNENN

-3375 NEKVEV
+3375 NEKAEV

-3417 IIAKPDENY
+3417 IIAKSDENY

-3445 IMYGKDA
+3445 IIYGKDA

-3537 ESNNVANVYELKSVS
+3537 ESNNVANIYELKSVS
-3552 GKTSGKY
+3552 GKISGRY
-3559 TNDEINIYYYYNYRS
+3559 INGELNVYYYYNYRS

-3614 VFEKVTPAG
+3614 IFEKVTPAG

-3685 KVFKGDIQQKEIKI
+3685 KVFKGDIPQKEIKI

-3832 EAMNKYNGVETNDKS
+3832 EAMNKYNGVETNDKT

-3890 KGKFLDEETV
+3890 KGKILDEETIS
-3900 PGYVGELTNTVRKN
+3900 GYVGEAIKTSRKN
-3914 YENMISVNGPES
+3914 YENMIFVNGPE
-3926 TNENLI
+3926 TKEEN
-3932 IVGKDE
+3932 IVIVSKDE
-3938 NNKNVTCKQNN
+3938 NNKDVICKQNE

-3963 TTEVRPHDEKI
+3963 TTEVKPHDEKI
-3974 FNDQTNEY
+3974 FNNQTNEY
-3982 ETKKV
+3982 ETKKE

-4014 MGYNKKKIE
+4014 MGYNKKQIE
-4023 IIPDDGYRIKEIT
+4023 ISPDKGYRIKEIT
-4036 INGIKYDINQLQK
+4036 INGIKYDLNQLEK
-4049 DGDKVII
+4049 DGEKVII
-4056 TSGTDDND
+4056 KSGTDNSS
-4064 EKAFFKDVNEDK
+4064 ETAFFKDVNEDK
-4076 HVIVEFERIPA
+4076 HVVVEFERIPA
-4087 RVIVEYKDAYTK
+4087 KVIVEYKDAYTK

-4111 GYVNDKYNE
+4111 GFVNDDYNE

-4129 SVDPEPTNSSG
+4129 PADPEPTNNKG
-4140 KMTKED
+4140 KMTEDD
-4146 ITIVYWYNKEYKIT
+4146 ITVIYWYNKEFKIT
-4160 TDVIEMKLVDKEG
+4160 TDVIEIKLVDKDG
-4173 NIITKKGGTISGED
+4173 NILVKKGGTITGED
-4187 EMPYETVLRGN
+4187 EMPYESVIRGN
-4198 NNKKAIEIIPDYG
+4198 NNTKAIDIIPDYG

-4224 DYINDNGMI
+4224 DYINDDNMT

-4239 RIPDEYF
+4239 RIPEEYF
-4246 KNMQENKHI
+4246 KNMQEDKHI

-4263 GKIIVKNLEDGTD
+4263 GKVIVKNLEDETD
-4276 KPLTEDTTGS
+4276 KPLTEDTTES
-4286 GYIGEKYKTQPSDI
+4286 GYIGEKYKTQPSNI

-4324 VIYYYRK
+4324 VIYYYK
-4331 IKFNFKIEKE
+4331 KVKFNFKIEKD
-4341 ISKIV
+4341 ISKII
-4346 VNNKEQA
+4346 VNNEEKTI
-4353 LESEMPII
+4353 ESGMPII
-4361 TLEYK
+4361 TLQYK
-4366 DVSDTTIK
+4366 NVSNTIIK

-4417 CVLETELINPGEYKE
+4417 YVLETELINPGESKE

-4447 EKINNVK
+4447 KKVNNVK
-4454 ITDTQNE
+4454 IIDTQNE

-4495 GNSQEIIKDI
+4495 GNSKEIIRDI
-4505 KTTVKT
+4505 KTAVKT
-4511 GDAIIVS
+4511 GDTIIVS
-4518 IVILT
+4518 IVVLT
-4523 VSTISLIIIVK
+4523 ISTISLIIIVK
-4534 RKSKKE
+4534 RKSKK

>member
-1 MKQKKKVITLII
+1 MKQRRNIITLTIL
-13 FLIAVVAIGVFFIN
+13 LIGIFFISAILIN
-27 LGIKKDGKILN
+27 IGLKKDSKILN

-272 KGLSALKASAEGEDI
+272 KGLSALKASAEGEGI

-453 SDELNNKKSLDDCT
+453 SDELNNNKSLDDCT

-846 AKSINGDFSV
+846 AKSINGDFSA
-856 EKLAELKNNIKI
+856 EKLEELKNNIKI

-876 TNDFTNSGNNWVEE
+876 TNDLTNSGNNWVEE

-1000 YDSYMELTN
+1000 YESYMELTN

-1057 MQVLQ
+1057 IQVLQ

-1279 GDLQTNIG
+1279 GALQTNIG

-1415 VDNNKISM
+1415 VDNNKISI

-1565 VVGFAY
+1565 AIGLAY

-1632 IKYNKYGKLI
+1632 SKYSKDGKLI
-1642 KSINLVQEFLGIDIT
+1642 KSINLMQKLEGFQAIT
-1657 IEEDMMEDNYI
+1657 VEEDMMQDNYI
-1668 YMIIGELGE
+1668 YMIIGKLEEG
-1677 VENESIKS
+1677 ENESTKNIN

-1697 GKFILELNDD
+1697 GEFVLELNDD

-1713 TNINNSEYTNKLKKY
+1713 TNINNSEYINKLKKY

-1804 HMDETIEINGKNQD
+1804 HMNETIEINGKNQD
-1818 LTIGTVVMK
+1818 LAIGTVVMK

-1834 VYALNSTDNELNT
+1834 VYALNSTDNELIT

-1960 VEFATSDDGSVT
+1960 VEFTTSDDGSVT

-1991 PTVEY
+1991 PTDEY

-2023 KDSNETLYDAKDVNG
+2023 KDSNETLYDARDVNG

-2159 TNKNGIGFISIGE
+2159 TNKNGIGFISIGT
-2172 GNNFTGNFEG
+2172 GHDFTGNFEG

-2200 KISDAKVA
+2200 IISNAKVA
-2208 NLGLNGGEIHSE
+2208 NLGLSGGEIHSE
-2220 EQVYAGALIRSS
+2220 EQKYAGALIASSRSS
-2232 NSSIIYNCYNSVNI
+2232 QIYNCYNSANV
-2246 IANKTTCV
+2246 IANEALFT
-2254 GGISGYVEDNT
+2254 GGISGRIAEST
-2265 KIYNCYNNGNI
+2265 QIYNCYNSGNI
-2276 TGKDCVG
+2276 TGKQDIG
-2283 GIVGRVFING
+2283 GIAGRSYENKKNTINI
-2293 VITNCYNAGKVIAL
+2293 ITNCYNTGKITAL
-2307 SEHAAGIVGSGGM
+2307 SDYAGGIVGSYVDFYNYYM
-2320 GDSAVNRC
+2320 DKTLVNRC
-2328 YNIGEISGHSYIGG
+2328 YNTGEISGSNYIGG
-2342 IVGYG
+2342 IIGWVTSKSNS
-2347 DCPVIGCYNT
+2347 VNGCYNM
-2357 GNILGKEKVVAGIA
+2357 
-2371 AYGSNGP
+2371 
-2378 VIGCYNTGNISGKN
+2378 GNISGKTDI
-2392 YVGGIIGSA
+2392 GGIIGGAVSSS
-2401 YISCVIRQC
+2401 YIRQC
-2410 YNTGDITGTTG
+2410 YNTGAITGTTS
-2421 VGGICGDAIRYVRY
+2421 VGGICGSAIKYVKY
-2435 CYNIGKLNCTN
+2435 CYNIGKLNCTK

-2452 TTLGDNVDGIL
+2452 TTLGNSVDGIL
-2463 NDFYQSGSSFPG
+2463 NDFYQNGSSFPG

-2481 QVSGVIPKSEEYMK
+2481 QVSGAISKSEEYMK

-2507 DQEDIIANWVHV
+2507 DPKDVIANWVHV

-2528 VNNETPDETPD
+2528 VNNETPD

-2572 VGTISGENTENE
+2572 VGTISGENTETE
-2584 NIKFVESVKHGENS
+2584 NIKFVENVKHGENS

-2636 TFKNVVEDIHIQVIF
+2636 TFKNVIEDIHIQVIF
-2651 ERKSPFVLTKKNEEG
+2651 ERKAPFVLTKKNEAG
-2666 DILPGAKFTISKITS
+2666 DILPGAKFIINKILKQD
-2681 EDDNTIEE
+2681 EDTIEE
-2689 PAKDIDGNILGSL
+2689 PAKDINGNIIGNI
-2702 ENINGNELYVIES
+2702 ENINGNDLYVIES
-2715 DENGQVVAN
+2715 DKNGQVVAD
-2724 LPIGKYIIKEVQS
+2724 LPNGEYIIKEVQS

-2742 YEAWSKTFEIKNA
+2742 YEEWSKNFEIKNA
-2755 DITEAWKSDK
+2755 EITEVWKDGQSTL
-2765 VYTPF
+2765 YS
-2770 GHSSNKVTSDGGHMN
+2770 GNKITSDGGHIKLYRESQYGDN
-2785 IRRYDIISKY
+2785 NLIYKY
-2795 NSKNELEWETTLTKS
+2795 NSKNELEWSTSFVKS
-2810 GYVDIYDIEEVS
+2810 GSVNMHDIEEMA
-2822 NGVYYAVGY
+2822 NGVYYAVGSA
-2831 IGGYLTI
+2831 GGTLTI
-2838 SKDVLENSEED
+2838 SSDMMENSEED
-2849 FTIEALNTN
+2849 FKLDANTMY
-2858 TACPIMIK
+2858 PILIK
-2866 LNKNGKVTNVE
+2866 LNKNGKVISVE
-2877 RIGDYQKSG
+2877 KIGNYLESG
-2886 RIIWIKTL
+2886 DLIRIKTL
-2894 KDGSYIINGTFG
+2894 KDGTYIVYGVFNK
-2906 DNVEFSEDDTESQE
+2906 NLEFSENDTESKE
-2920 KISVTGDAIIHYNK
+2920 VINITGDVIIHYNK
-2934 NGKVIRAIQLSGN
+2934 NGKVIRAMQLSDKSLRGF
-2947 NLQSYEILSVELDE
+2947 EILNAELDE
-2961 DKYIFSVK
+2961 SRYIFSVK
-2969 TFGSGTIGF
+2969 TFGNSFVGF
-2978 TPYIVDVDGNV
+2978 SPYIVDFDGNISTV
-2989 TDVNLDIPSDMNN
+2989 QLNIPNDMNN
-3002 TYMRQVEKKENGNYI
+3002 MYNRQVEKIENGNYI
-3017 VVSFLFKSSPY
+3017 VIGFIFKESPY
-3028 TISGEYTA
+3028 TISSEYTA

-3045 KYAEDT
+3045 KYAKDT
-3051 SESTIFVLECN
+3051 HESTIIVMEYN
-3062 QDGKIVR
+3062 QDGKIVK

-3077 STIHGIKLLDND
+3077 YYSVGLKLLENE
-3089 DIIISGRG
+3089 DIVISMN
-3097 KKIKIDESTGENG
+3097 KTSENNSIKIDESTGENG
-3110 YTYSDESDEEKGI
+3110 YTFNDTNDSEYA
-3123 IIQLNKDFY
+3123 IIQLSKDFK
-3132 VKNITTTDEKENYI
+3132 VKNVAFVSDGGII
-3146 VNAKGN
+3146 NAKGN
-3152 TILIGGK
+3152 TILIDGK
-3159 RAYRIATNR
+3159 TAYRIATNR

-3213 QYTTSPKTDLTDVTL
+3213 KYTTSPKTDLTDVTL
-3228 EKDENN
+3228 EKNENN

-3375 NEKVEV
+3375 NEKAEV

-3417 IIAKPDENY
+3417 IIAKSDENY

-3445 IMYGKDA
+3445 IIYGKDA

-3537 ESNNVANVYELKSVS
+3537 ESNNVANIYELKSVS
-3552 GKTSGKY
+3552 GKISGRY
-3559 TNDEINIYYYYNYRS
+3559 INGELNVYYYYNYRS

-3614 VFEKVTPAG
+3614 IFEKVTPAG

-3685 KVFKGDIQQKEIKI
+3685 KVFKGDIPQKEIKI

-3780 LEKGTENV
+3780 LEKDTENV

-3832 EAMNKYNGVETNDKS
+3832 EAMNKYNGVETNDKT

-3890 KGKFLDEETV
+3890 KGKILDEETIS
-3900 PGYVGELTNTVRKN
+3900 GYVGETIKTSRKT
-3914 YENMISVNGPES
+3914 YKNMIWVNGPE
-3926 TNENLI
+3926 TKEENIVI
-3932 IVGKDE
+3932 ISKDE
-3938 NNKNVTCKQNN
+3938 NNKDVICKQNK

-3974 FNDQTNEY
+3974 FNNQTNEY

-3994 EYITSED
+3994 EYVTSED
-4001 GSKVETIYEKINK
+4001 GSKKETIYEKINK
-4014 MGYNKKKIE
+4014 MGYNKKQIE
-4023 IIPDDGYRIKEIT
+4023 ISPDKGYRIKEIT
-4036 INGIKYDINQLQK
+4036 INGIKYDLNQLEK
-4049 DGDKVII
+4049 DGEKVII
-4056 TSGTDDND
+4056 KSGTDNSS
-4064 EKAFFKDVNEDK
+4064 ETAFFKDVNEDK
-4076 HVIVEFERIPA
+4076 HVVVEFERIPA
-4087 RVIVEYKDAYTK
+4087 KVIVEYKDAYTK

-4111 GYVNDKYNE
+4111 GFVNDDYNE
-4120 TRPDIEGYV
+4120 TRPNIEGYV
-4129 SVDPEPTNSSG
+4129 PADPEPTNNKG
-4140 KMTKED
+4140 KMTEDD
-4146 ITIVYWYNKEYKIT
+4146 ITVIYWYNKEFKIT
-4160 TDVIEMKLVDKEG
+4160 TDVIEIKLVDKDG
-4173 NIITKKGGTISGED
+4173 NILVKKGGTITGED
-4187 EMPYETVLRGN
+4187 EMPYESVIRGN
-4198 NNKKAIEIIPDYG
+4198 NNTKVIDIIPDYG

-4224 DYINDNGMI
+4224 DYINDDNMT

-4239 RIPDEYF
+4239 RIPEEYF
-4246 KNMQENKHI
+4246 KNMQEDKHI

-4263 GKIIVKNLEDGTD
+4263 GKVIVKNLEDETD
-4276 KPLTEDTTGS
+4276 KPLTEDTTES
-4286 GYIGEKYKTQPSDI
+4286 GYIGEKYKTQPSNI

-4324 VIYYYRK
+4324 VIYYYK
-4331 IKFNFKIEKE
+4331 KVKFNFKIEKD
-4341 ISKIV
+4341 ISKII
-4346 VNNKEQA
+4346 VNNEEKTIG
-4353 LESEMPII
+4353 SGMPII
-4361 TLEYK
+4361 TLQYK
-4366 DVSDTTIK
+4366 NVSNTIIK

-4417 CVLETELINPGEYKE
+4417 YVLETELINPGESKE

-4447 EKINNVK
+4447 KKVNNVK
-4454 ITDTQNE
+4454 IIDTQNE

-4495 GNSQEIIKDI
+4495 GNSKEIIRDI
-4505 KTTVKT
+4505 KTAVKT
-4511 GDAIIVS
+4511 GDTIIVS
-4518 IVILT
+4518 VVVLT
-4523 VSTISLIIIVK
+4523 ISTISLIIIVK
-4534 RKSKKE
+4534 RKSKK

>member
-1 MKQKKKVITLII
+1 MKQRKNIITLTILLIGII
-13 FLIAVVAIGVFFIN
+13 FISAILINIG
-27 LGIKKDGKILN
+27 LKKDSKILN
-38 AQTLKSMTYNEVTD
+38 AQTLKSMAYNEVTD

-186 FVYENEDGNEVE
+186 FVYENDDGNEVE
-198 IPLNKT
+198 VPLSKT

-272 KGLSALKASAEGEDI
+272 KGLSALNASAEGEGI

-327 YPKEIYNESARE
+327 YPKEIYNESARK

-411 KRNVIKAYNNIELE
+411 KKNAIRAYNNIELE

-438 GSSGTINKTVMNYTK
+438 GSSGTINKTVMTYTK
-453 SDELNNKKSLDDCT
+453 SDELNNNKSLDDCT

-522 SVKNIRIETSESAQ
+522 PVKNIRIETSESAQ

-566 LMYTNLTGRVYNENS
+566 LMYTNLTGKVYNENS

-650 LMEISSIATN
+650 LMKISSIATN

-846 AKSINGDFSV
+846 AKSINGDFSA
-856 EKLAELKNNIKI
+856 EKLEELKNNIKI

-876 TNDFTNSGNNWVEE
+876 TNDLTNSGNNWVEE

-1000 YDSYMELTN
+1000 YESYMELTN

-1057 MQVLQ
+1057 IQVLQ

-1279 GDLQTNIG
+1279 GALQTNIG

-1415 VDNNKISM
+1415 VDNNKISI

-1565 VVGFAY
+1565 AIGLAY

-1632 IKYNKYGKLI
+1632 SKYSKDGKLI
-1642 KSINLVQEFLGIDIT
+1642 KSINLMQKLEGFQAIT
-1657 IEEDMMEDNYI
+1657 VEEDMMQDNYI
-1668 YMIIGELGE
+1668 YMIIGKLEEG
-1677 VENESIKS
+1677 ENESTKNIN

-1697 GKFILELNDD
+1697 GEFVLELNDD

-1713 TNINNSEYTNKLKKY
+1713 TNINNSEYINKLKKY

-1804 HMDETIEINGKNQD
+1804 HMNETIEINGKNQD
-1818 LTIGTVVMK
+1818 LAIGTVVMK

-1834 VYALNSTDNELNT
+1834 VYALNSTDNELIT

-1862 GSRVNETES
+1862 GRRVNETES

-1960 VEFATSDDGSVT
+1960 VEFTTSDDGSVT

-1991 PTVEY
+1991 PTDEY

-2023 KDSNETLYDAKDVNG
+2023 KDSNETLYDARDVNG

-2159 TNKNGIGFISIGE
+2159 TNKNGIGFISIGT
-2172 GNNFTGNFEG
+2172 GHDFTGNFEG

-2200 KISDAKVA
+2200 IISNAKVA
-2208 NLGLNGGEIHSE
+2208 NLGLSGGEIHSE
-2220 EQVYAGALIRSS
+2220 EQKYAGALIASSRSS
-2232 NSSIIYNCYNSVNI
+2232 QIYNCYNSANV
-2246 IANKTTCV
+2246 IANEALFT
-2254 GGISGYVEDNT
+2254 GGISGRIAEST
-2265 KIYNCYNNGNI
+2265 QIYNCYNSGNI
-2276 TGKDCVG
+2276 TGKQDIG
-2283 GIVGRVFING
+2283 GIAGRSYENKKNTINI
-2293 VITNCYNAGKVIAL
+2293 ITNCYNTGKITAL
-2307 SEHAAGIVGSGGM
+2307 SDYAGGIVGSYVDFYNYYM
-2320 GDSAVNRC
+2320 DKTLVNRC
-2328 YNIGEISGHSYIGG
+2328 YNTGEISGSNYIGG
-2342 IVGYG
+2342 IIGWVTSKSNS
-2347 DCPVIGCYNT
+2347 VNGCYNM
-2357 GNILGKEKVVAGIA
+2357 
-2371 AYGSNGP
+2371 
-2378 VIGCYNTGNISGKN
+2378 GNISGKTDI
-2392 YVGGIIGSA
+2392 GGIIGGAVSSS
-2401 YISCVIRQC
+2401 YIRQC
-2410 YNTGDITGTTG
+2410 YNTGAITGTTS
-2421 VGGICGDAIRYVRY
+2421 VGGICGSAIKYVKY
-2435 CYNIGKLNCTN
+2435 CYNIGKLNCTK

-2452 TTLGDNVDGIL
+2452 TTLGNSVDGIL
-2463 NDFYQSGSSFPG
+2463 NDFYQNGSSFPG

-2481 QVSGVIPKSEEYMK
+2481 QVSGVISKSEEYMK

-2507 DQEDIIANWVHV
+2507 DSKDVIANWVHV
-2519 EDEYPTLEF
+2519 ENDYPTLKF
-2528 VNNETPDETPD
+2528 VNIETPG

-2651 ERKSPFVLTKKNEEG
+2651 ERKAPFVLTKKNEAG
-2666 DILPGAKFTISKITS
+2666 DILPGAKFIINKILKQD
-2681 EDDNTIEE
+2681 EDTIEE
-2689 PAKDIDGNILGSL
+2689 PAKDINGNIIGNI
-2702 ENINGNELYVIES
+2702 ENINGNDLYVIES
-2715 DENGQVVAN
+2715 DKNGQVVAD
-2724 LPIGKYIIKEVQS
+2724 LPNGEYIIKEVQS

-2742 YEAWSKTFEIKNA
+2742 YEEWSKNFEIKNA
-2755 DITEAWKSDK
+2755 EITEVWKDGQSTL
-2765 VYTPF
+2765 YS
-2770 GHSSNKVTSDGGHMN
+2770 GNKITSDGGHIKLYRESQYGDN
-2785 IRRYDIISKY
+2785 NLIYKY
-2795 NSKNELEWETTLTKS
+2795 NSKNELEWSTSFVKS
-2810 GYVDIYDIEEVS
+2810 GSVNMHDIEEMA
-2822 NGVYYAVGY
+2822 NGVYYAVGSA
-2831 IGGYLTI
+2831 GGTLTI
-2838 SKDVLENSEED
+2838 SSDMMENSEED
-2849 FTIEALNTN
+2849 FKLDANTMY
-2858 TACPIMIK
+2858 PILIK
-2866 LNKNGKVTNVE
+2866 LNKNGKVISVE
-2877 RIGDYQKSG
+2877 KIGNYLESG
-2886 RIIWIKTL
+2886 DLIRIKTL
-2894 KDGSYIINGTFG
+2894 KDGTYIVYGVFNK
-2906 DNVEFSEDDTESQE
+2906 NLEFSENDTESKE
-2920 KISVTGDAIIHYNK
+2920 VINITGDVIIHYNK
-2934 NGKVIRAIQLSGN
+2934 NGKVIRAMQLSDKSLRGF
-2947 NLQSYEILSVELDE
+2947 EILNAELDE
-2961 DKYIFSVK
+2961 SRYIFSVK
-2969 TFGSGTIGF
+2969 TFGNSFVGF
-2978 TPYIVDVDGNV
+2978 SPYIVDFDGNISTV
-2989 TDVNLDIPSDMNN
+2989 QLNIPNDMNN
-3002 TYMRQVEKKENGNYI
+3002 MYNRQVEKIENGNYI
-3017 VVSFLFKSSPY
+3017 VIGFIFKESPY
-3028 TISGEYTA
+3028 TISSEYTA

-3045 KYAEDT
+3045 KYAKDT
-3051 SESTIFVLECN
+3051 HESTIIVMEYN
-3062 QDGKIVR
+3062 QDGKIVK

-3077 STIHGIKLLDND
+3077 YYSVGLKLLENE
-3089 DIIISGRG
+3089 DIVISMN
-3097 KKIKIDESTGENG
+3097 KTSENNSIKIDESTGENG
-3110 YTYSDESDEEKGI
+3110 YTFNDTNDSEYA
-3123 IIQLNKDFY
+3123 IIQLSKDFK
-3132 VKNITTTDEKENYI
+3132 VKNVAFVSDGGII
-3146 VNAKGN
+3146 NAKGN
-3152 TILIGGK
+3152 TILIDGK
-3159 RAYRIATNR
+3159 TAYRIATNR

-3228 EKDENN
+3228 EKNENN

-3375 NEKVEV
+3375 NEKAEV

-3445 IMYGKDA
+3445 IIYGKDA

-3552 GKTSGKY
+3552 GKISGRY
-3559 TNDEINIYYYYNYRS
+3559 INGELNVYYYYNYRS

-3584 GVEKVSNAIT
+3584 GIEKVSNAIT

-3614 VFEKVTPAG
+3614 IFEKVTPAG
-3623 DGNKTK
+3623 GENKTK

-3685 KVFKGDIQQKEIKI
+3685 KVFKGDIPQKEIKI

-3712 EYEVVKI
+3712 EYKVVKI

-3832 EAMNKYNGVETNDKS
+3832 EAMNKYNGVETNDKT

-3878 DESDI
+3878 NESDI

-3890 KGKFLDEETV
+3890 KGKILDEETIS
-3900 PGYVGELTNTVRKN
+3900 GYVGEAIKTSRKN
-3914 YENMISVNGPES
+3914 YENMIFVNGPE
-3926 TNENLI
+3926 TKEEN
-3932 IVGKDE
+3932 IVIVSKDE
-3938 NNKNVTCKQNN
+3938 NNKDVICKQNK
-3949 VVEVRYYYEKQYNV
+3949 VVEVRYYYEEQYNV
-3963 TTEVRPHDEKI
+3963 TTEVKPHDEKI
-3974 FNDQTNEY
+3974 FNNQTNEY

-4014 MGYNKKKIE
+4014 MGYNKKQIE
-4023 IIPDDGYRIKEIT
+4023 ISPDKGYRIKEIT
-4036 INGIKYDINQLQK
+4036 INGIKYDLNQLEK
-4049 DGDKVII
+4049 DGEKVII
-4056 TSGTDDND
+4056 KSGTDNSS
-4064 EKAFFKDVNEDK
+4064 ETAFFKDVNEDK
-4076 HVIVEFERIPA
+4076 HVVVEFEKIPA
-4087 RVIVEYKDAYTK
+4087 KVIVEYKDAYTK

-4111 GYVNDKYNE
+4111 GFVNDDYNE

-4129 SVDPEPTNSSG
+4129 PADPEPTNNKG
-4140 KMTKED
+4140 KMTEDD
-4146 ITIVYWYNKEYKIT
+4146 ITVIYWYNKEFKIT
-4160 TDVIEMKLVDKEG
+4160 TDVIEIKLVDKDG
-4173 NIITKKGGTISGED
+4173 NILVKKGGTITGED
-4187 EMPYETVLRGN
+4187 EMPYESVIRGN
-4198 NNKKAIEIIPDYG
+4198 NNTKAIDIIPDYG

-4224 DYINDNGMI
+4224 DYINDDNMT

-4239 RIPDEYF
+4239 RIPEEYF
-4246 KNMQENKHI
+4246 KNMQEDKHI

-4263 GKIIVKNLEDGTD
+4263 GKVIVKNLEDETD
-4276 KPLTEDTTGS
+4276 KPLTEDITES
-4286 GYIGEKYKTQPSDI
+4286 GYIGEKYKTQPSNI

-4324 VIYYYRK
+4324 VIYYYK
-4331 IKFNFKIEKE
+4331 KVKFNFKIEKD
-4341 ISKIV
+4341 ISKII
-4346 VNNKEQA
+4346 VNNEEKTI
-4353 LESEMPII
+4353 ESGMPII
-4361 TLEYK
+4361 TLQYK
-4366 DVSDTTIK
+4366 NVSNTIIK

-4417 CVLETELINPGEYKE
+4417 YVLETELINPGESKE
-4432 YVVVLKWKNDTQNKG
+4432 YVVILKWKNDTQNKG
-4447 EKINNVK
+4447 KKVNNVK
-4454 ITDTQNE
+4454 IIDTQNE

-4495 GNSQEIIKDI
+4495 GNSKEIIRDI
-4505 KTTVKT
+4505 KTAVKT
-4511 GDAIIVS
+4511 GDTIIVS
-4518 IVILT
+4518 VVVLT
-4523 VSTISLIIIVK
+4523 ISTISLIIIVK
-4534 RKSKKE
+4534 RKSKK

>member
-1 MKQKKKVITLII
+1 MKQRKNIITLTIL
-13 FLIAVVAIGVFFIN
+13 LIGIFFISAILIN
-27 LGIKKDGKILN
+27 IGLKKDSKILN

-198 IPLNKT
+198 VPLNKT
-204 CNLTMDWYGTSTS
+204 CNLTIDWYGTSTS

-272 KGLSALKASAEGEDI
+272 KGLSALKASAEGEGI

-411 KRNVIKAYNNIELE
+411 KKNVIKAYNNIELE

-846 AKSINGDFSV
+846 AKSINGDFSA

-1000 YDSYMELTN
+1000 YESYMELTN

-1033 DNYELSSGALEFKV
+1033 DNYELSSGILEFKV

-1415 VDNNKISM
+1415 VDNNKISI

-1540 KIAKKVDWKE
+1540 KIAKKVDWE
-1550 KSYFKDIKEVSDGYI
+1550 EESYFYNIKEVSDGYI
-1565 VVGFAY
+1565 VIGSTYKDFS
-1571 DELNITDINGKNINI
+1571 ITDFRGKTTNI
-1586 PAEDSFILKYDKNF
+1586 PAGSSFILKYNKSF
-1600 ENVIWANT
+1600 ENIMWVNN
-1608 VEMFASNVYI
+1608 VETYASNIYI
-1618 DKNNDC
+1618 GKNNE
-1624 IVKASQYI
+1624 YI
-1632 IKYNKYGKLI
+1632 IKANEYISKYSKDGKLI
-1642 KSINLVQEFLGIDIT
+1642 KLIDLIDLMKKLNFRSMRIQKDMVQDDLR
-1657 IEEDMMEDNYI
+1657 
-1668 YMIIGELGE
+1668 YMIIG
-1677 VENESIKS
+1677 K
-1685 ISTENGD
+1685 
-1692 RIVTT
+1692 
-1697 GKFILELNDD
+1697 LE
-1707 LEIYDY
+1707 
-1713 TNINNSEYTNKLKKY
+1713 
-1728 NRSGVKSINYS
+1728 
-1739 NVGWFDSET
+1739 
-1748 EVTTQQQGNVKLKNS
+1748 
-1763 SIFVCDENVNYIW
+1763 
-1776 ATSLNSKSIELI
+1776 
-1788 NSAKLPDGGAI
+1788 
-1799 AFGNE
+1799 
-1804 HMDETIEINGKNQD
+1804 
-1818 LTIGTVVMK
+1818 
-1827 FDKNGNL
+1827 
-1834 VYALNSTDNELNT
+1834 
-1847 ENSIID
+1847 
-1853 SYGRYIVFG
+1853 
-1862 GSRVNETES
+1862 
-1871 GKVLL
+1871 
-1876 YAGIRVVSNENIDAE
+1876 
-1891 IPEKSEITIENTKK
+1891 
-1905 QYKITTEV
+1905 EV
-1913 KQGKGT
+1913 K
-1919 ISGQDSNPYE
+1919 
-1929 TVEYKKDSKLPI
+1929 V
-1941 IAVPESGWKV
+1941 
-1951 KRITINNQI
+1951 QI
-1960 VEFATSDDGSVT
+1960 
-1972 LPQFTEM
+1972 
-1979 TEDKHIAVWFVN
+1979 
-1991 PTVEY
+1991 
-1996 NYEVTKT
+1996 
-2003 DENGNP
+2003 
-2009 LSGAKFTVKKIIKD
+2009 
-2023 KDSNETLYDAKDVNG
+2023 
-2038 NLVGYED
+2038 
-2045 TINNKKVRV
+2045 
-2054 VESDENGLIRLNL
+2054 
-2067 EYGNYRIT
+2067 
-2075 EVKAPYGYDIPEE
+2075 
-2088 NKYDACVGVRE
+2088 
-2099 ISYIEDLVEFSNDVN
+2099 
-2114 LGNGYSAELTR
+2114 
-2125 TLDFEDDNSYKDK
+2125 
-2138 NSTQFGDYNQDG
+2138 
-2150 NIEGIKAEL
+2150 
-2159 TNKNGIGFISIGE
+2159 
-2172 GNNFTGNFEG
+2172 
-2182 NGYEIKNIYQN
+2182 
-2193 KYAGLFG
+2193 
-2200 KISDAKVA
+2200 
-2208 NLGLNGGEIHSE
+2208 
-2220 EQVYAGALIRSS
+2220 
-2232 NSSIIYNCYNSVNI
+2232 
-2246 IANKTTCV
+2246 
-2254 GGISGYVEDNT
+2254 
-2265 KIYNCYNNGNI
+2265 
-2276 TGKDCVG
+2276 
-2283 GIVGRVFING
+2283 
-2293 VITNCYNAGKVIAL
+2293 
-2307 SEHAAGIVGSGGM
+2307 
-2320 GDSAVNRC
+2320 
-2328 YNIGEISGHSYIGG
+2328 
-2342 IVGYG
+2342 
-2347 DCPVIGCYNT
+2347 
-2357 GNILGKEKVVAGIA
+2357 
-2371 AYGSNGP
+2371 
-2378 VIGCYNTGNISGKN
+2378 
-2392 YVGGIIGSA
+2392 
-2401 YISCVIRQC
+2401 
-2410 YNTGDITGTTG
+2410 
-2421 VGGICGDAIRYVRY
+2421 
-2435 CYNIGKLNCTN
+2435 
-2446 GGNIVG
+2446 
-2452 TTLGDNVDGIL
+2452 
-2463 NDFYQSGSSFPG
+2463 
-2475 VCDVSD
+2475 
-2481 QVSGVIPKSEEYMK
+2481 
-2495 SQDFVDLLQAGV
+2495 
-2507 DQEDIIANWVHV
+2507 
-2519 EDEYPTLEF
+2519 
-2528 VNNETPDETPD
+2528 
-2539 EIVNEVVRIQIKNPY
+2539 
-2554 KYYKITTEV
+2554 
-2563 LENSEGSRS
+2563 
-2572 VGTISGENTENE
+2572 
-2584 NIKFVESVKHGENS
+2584 
-2598 TINIEMKPFSN
+2598 
-2609 YKVDKIIINNEEY
+2609 
-2622 NDFTEN
+2622 
-2628 EYGNVILD
+2628 
-2636 TFKNVVEDIHIQVIF
+2636 
-2651 ERKSPFVLTKKNEEG
+2651 
-2666 DILPGAKFTISKITS
+2666 
-2681 EDDNTIEE
+2681 
-2689 PAKDIDGNILGSL
+2689 
-2702 ENINGNELYVIES
+2702 
-2715 DENGQVVAN
+2715 
-2724 LPIGKYIIKEVQS
+2724 
-2737 PDGYY
+2737 
-2742 YEAWSKTFEIKNA
+2742 
-2755 DITEAWKSDK
+2755 
-2765 VYTPF
+2765 
-2770 GHSSNKVTSDGGHMN
+2770 
-2785 IRRYDIISKY
+2785 
-2795 NSKNELEWETTLTKS
+2795 
-2810 GYVDIYDIEEVS
+2810 
-2822 NGVYYAVGY
+2822 
-2831 IGGYLTI
+2831 
-2838 SKDVLENSEED
+2838 
-2849 FTIEALNTN
+2849 
-2858 TACPIMIK
+2858 
-2866 LNKNGKVTNVE
+2866 
-2877 RIGDYQKSG
+2877 
-2886 RIIWIKTL
+2886 
-2894 KDGSYIINGTFG
+2894 
-2906 DNVEFSEDDTESQE
+2906 
-2920 KISVTGDAIIHYNK
+2920 
-2934 NGKVIRAIQLSGN
+2934 
-2947 NLQSYEILSVELDE
+2947 
-2961 DKYIFSVK
+2961 
-2969 TFGSGTIGF
+2969 
-2978 TPYIVDVDGNV
+2978 
-2989 TDVNLDIPSDMNN
+2989 
-3002 TYMRQVEKKENGNYI
+3002 
-3017 VVSFLFKSSPY
+3017 
-3028 TISGEYTA
+3028 
-3036 DGKDIVIEN
+3036 
-3045 KYAEDT
+3045 
-3051 SESTIFVLECN
+3051 
-3062 QDGKIVR
+3062 
-3069 AVGFDGGS
+3069 
-3077 STIHGIKLLDND
+3077 
-3089 DIIISGRG
+3089 
-3097 KKIKIDESTGENG
+3097 
-3110 YTYSDESDEEKGI
+3110 
-3123 IIQLNKDFY
+3123 
-3132 VKNITTTDEKENYI
+3132 
-3146 VNAKGN
+3146 
-3152 TILIGGK
+3152 
-3159 RAYRIATNR
+3159 
-3168 APVDIELTNKKAGN
+3168 
-3182 IIVHHYLKNTDG
+3182 
-3194 TYTTIPVA
+3194 
-3202 PDETQSKPVGE
+3202 
-3213 QYTTSPKTDLTDVTL
+3213 
-3228 EKDENN
+3228 
-3234 EYVIP
+3234 
-3239 QNATG
+3239 
-3244 EFKAET
+3244 
-3250 QEITYYYEPKDITL
+3250 
-3264 TVHHYLEGTSTSLK
+3264 
-3278 DDEKYSYAPI
+3278 
-3288 VSIDNQ
+3288 
-3294 NNTYKI
+3294 
-3300 TANAEFDI
+3300 
-3308 DQNKNY
+3308 
-3314 NDLINNYNF
+3314 
-3323 VNVVTDIKEGATI
+3323 
-3336 DETLHFDKN
+3336 
-3345 SEVTYYYNTK
+3345 
-3355 GHTITT
+3355 
-3361 QVKKHTENRTDSLT
+3361 
-3375 NEKVEV
+3375 
-3381 QVEGGTI
+3381 
-3388 TGDYNEK
+3388 
-3395 YPEQNSIKYIETVK
+3395 
-3409 QNENSTQT
+3409 
-3417 IIAKPDENY
+3417 
-3426 TVKQIKLQSTNDS
+3426 
-3439 GIKTET
+3439 
-3445 IMYGKDA
+3445 
-3452 VDNAEINATKD
+3452 
-3463 DNGNVT
+3463 
-3469 LTTFTNVT
+3469 
-3477 ENKHII
+3477 
-3483 VEFEPA
+3483 
-3489 MGTVI
+3489 
-3494 VHHYIEG
+3494 
-3501 TGEEY
+3501 
-3506 GNTAVKVPS
+3506 
-3515 KDGKVVENEVK
+3515 
-3526 NDYVGEVYSTK
+3526 
-3537 ESNNVANVYELKSVS
+3537 
-3552 GKTSGKY
+3552 
-3559 TNDEINIYYYYNYRS
+3559 
-3574 YNYSIHYYYD
+3574 
-3584 GVEKVSNAIT
+3584 
-3594 DQKATYGTI
+3594 
-3603 ITDYPDKAEGY
+3603 
-3614 VFEKVTPAG
+3614 
-3623 DGNKTK
+3623 
-3629 LTITE
+3629 
-3634 NEEQNR
+3634 
-3640 INVYYRSQFKIT
+3640 
-3652 TDVIEHSE
+3652 
-3660 VYKNGDKKES
+3660 
-3670 VKGGEISGEDEAPYE
+3670 
-3685 KVFKGDIQQKEIKI
+3685 
-3699 TPSRTTDDQGNTV
+3699 
-3712 EYEVVKI
+3712 
-3719 VIKNSKDD
+3719 
-3727 TTGVEVD
+3727 
-3734 ITKLSKEDDGSV
+3734 
-3746 ILPKEYL
+3746 
-3753 TDGNNGMQG
+3753 
-3762 DKHIEVEFRKKS
+3762 
-3774 NVIIKY
+3774 
-3780 LEKGTENV
+3780 
-3788 LYKTS
+3788 
-3793 DGKDYEEITGYEGEH
+3793 
-3808 FETSRKAITN
+3808 
-3818 YKTAESNSI
+3818 
-3827 TDDIK
+3827 
-3832 EAMNKYNGVETNDKS
+3832 
-3847 YVNGTMYA
+3847 
-3855 DTLTIIYW
+3855 
-3863 YEKISSGIIVKHIEI
+3863 
-3878 DESDI
+3878 
-3883 KDGLTLN
+3883 
-3890 KGKFLDEETV
+3890 
-3900 PGYVGELTNTVRKN
+3900 
-3914 YENMISVNGPES
+3914 
-3926 TNENLI
+3926 
-3932 IVGKDE
+3932 
-3938 NNKNVTCKQNN
+3938 
-3949 VVEVRYYYEKQYNV
+3949 
-3963 TTEVRPHDEKI
+3963 
-3974 FNDQTNEY
+3974 
-3982 ETKKV
+3982 
-3987 DGGTISK
+3987 
-3994 EYITSED
+3994 
-4001 GSKVETIYEKINK
+4001 
-4014 MGYNKKKIE
+4014 
-4023 IIPDDGYRIKEIT
+4023 
-4036 INGIKYDINQLQK
+4036 
-4049 DGDKVII
+4049 
-4056 TSGTDDND
+4056 
-4064 EKAFFKDVNEDK
+4064 
-4076 HVIVEFERIPA
+4076 
-4087 RVIVEYKDAYTK
+4087 
-4099 ENIDKIDTKIIN
+4099 
-4111 GYVNDKYNE
+4111 
-4120 TRPDIEGYV
+4120 
-4129 SVDPEPTNSSG
+4129 
-4140 KMTKED
+4140 
-4146 ITIVYWYNKEYKIT
+4146 
-4160 TDVIEMKLVDKEG
+4160 
-4173 NIITKKGGTISGED
+4173 
-4187 EMPYETVLRGN
+4187 
-4198 NNKKAIEIIPDYG
+4198 
-4211 FEIKQIKINGVSI
+4211 
-4224 DYINDNGMI
+4224 
-4233 KDGKNV
+4233 
-4239 RIPDEYF
+4239 
-4246 KNMQENKHI
+4246 
-4255 EVEFKRIP
+4255 
-4263 GKIIVKNLEDGTD
+4263 
-4276 KPLTEDTTGS
+4276 
-4286 GYIGEKYKTQPSDI
+4286 
-4300 KYYELVEEKYPNNS
+4300 
-4314 EGELSEEETV
+4314 
-4324 VIYYYRK
+4324 
-4331 IKFNFKIEKE
+4331 
-4341 ISKIV
+4341 
-4346 VNNKEQA
+4346 
-4353 LESEMPII
+4353 
-4361 TLEYK
+4361 
-4366 DVSDTTIK
+4366 
-4374 VEYKIKVTNT
+4374 
-4384 EKLAG
+4384 
-4389 KAIIEENIPD
+4389 
-4399 GFEFAEEN
+4399 
-4407 ADEWNLVDGK
+4407 
-4417 CVLETELINPGEYKE
+4417 
-4432 YVVVLKWKNDTQNKG
+4432 
-4447 EKINNVK
+4447 
-4454 ITDTQNE
+4454 
-4461 ANFDETTLEDNEDNA
+4461 
-4476 VVELKIDKTVN
+4476 
-4487 DVIDDIKN
+4487 
-4495 GNSQEIIKDI
+4495 
-4505 KTTVKT
+4505 
-4511 GDAIIVS
+4511 
-4518 IVILT
+4518 
-4523 VSTISLIIIVK
+4523 
-4534 RKSKKE
+4534 

>member
-1 MKQKKKVITLII
+1 MKQRKNIITLTILLIGII
-13 FLIAVVAIGVFFIN
+13 FISAILINIE
-27 LGIKKDGKILN
+27 LKKDSKILN

-186 FVYENEDGNEVE
+186 FVYENDDGNEVE
-198 IPLNKT
+198 VPLSKT

-253 YLQKLLLDS
+253 YLQKLLLNS

-272 KGLSALKASAEGEDI
+272 KGLSALNASAEGEGI

-327 YPKEIYNESARE
+327 YTKEIYNESARE

-769 DDEVDNEITIAP
+769 NDEVDNEITIAP
-781 KIAEVKSS
+781 KIAEVRSS

-846 AKSINGDFSV
+846 AKSINGDFSA

-1540 KIAKKVDWKE
+1540 KIAKKVDWE
-1550 KSYFKDIKEVSDGYI
+1550 EESYFYNIKEVSDGYI
-1565 VVGFAY
+1565 VIGSTYKDFS
-1571 DELNITDINGKNINI
+1571 ITDFRGKTTNI
-1586 PAEDSFILKYDKNF
+1586 PAGSSFILKYNKSF
-1600 ENVIWANT
+1600 ENIMWVNN
-1608 VEMFASNVYI
+1608 VETYASNIYI
-1618 DKNNDC
+1618 GKNNE
-1624 IVKASQYI
+1624 YI
-1632 IKYNKYGKLI
+1632 IKANEYISKYSKDGKLI
-1642 KSINLVQEFLGIDIT
+1642 KLIDLMDLMKKLNFRSMRIQKDMVQDDLR
-1657 IEEDMMEDNYI
+1657 
-1668 YMIIGELGE
+1668 YMIIGKLEEGE
-1677 VENESIKS
+1677 SAN

-1692 RIVTT
+1692 RIVTK
-1697 GKFILELNDD
+1697 GEFILELNDD

-1713 TNINNSEYTNKLKKY
+1713 TNINSSEYANKLKKY
-1728 NRSGVKSINYS
+1728 NKGKIKNINYS

-1763 SIFVCDENVNYIW
+1763 GIFVFDEDGNYIW
-1776 ATSLNSKSIELI
+1776 ATSLSSESIKLI
-1788 NSAKLPDGGAI
+1788 DSARLPDGGAI
-1799 AFGNE
+1799 AIGNE
-1804 HMDETIEINGKNQD
+1804 YKDETITVNGKEQN
-1818 LTIGTVVMK
+1818 LTTGNIVMK

-1834 VYALNSTDNELNT
+1834 VYVLNSTDNELFAT
-1847 ENSIID
+1847 NSIID
-1853 SYGRYIVFG
+1853 SDGRYIVL
-1862 GSRVNETES
+1862 SAKRVNDEEP
-1871 GKVLL
+1871 GIMLL

-1960 VEFATSDDGSVT
+1960 VEFTTSDDGSVT

-1991 PTVEY
+1991 PTDEY

-2009 LSGAKFTVKKIIKD
+2009 LSGAKFTIKKEGWENN
-2023 KDSNETLYDAKDVNG
+2023 STGYFDA
-2038 NLVGYED
+2038 L
-2045 TINNKKVRV
+2045 
-2054 VESDENGLIRLNL
+2054 DENGLPIGNYEVINGKMMAVVTSDSYGKIRLNL
-2067 EYGNYRIT
+2067 QPGKYELEEVQAPDGYMLPVSVSERIKKI
-2075 EVKAPYGYDIPEE
+2075 VIPV
-2088 NKYDACVGVRE
+2088 YE
-2099 ISYIEDLVEFSNDVN
+2099 INYIEDL
-2114 LGNGYSAELTR
+2114 
-2125 TLDFEDDNSYKDK
+2125 LDFASLASSGKTYENELVVLCRDLDFNDDSSYRNPDSKYY
-2138 NSTQFGDYNQDG
+2138 GDYNGDKKT
-2150 NIEGIKAEL
+2150 EGIKAEL
-2159 TNKNGIGFISIGE
+2159 TNENGTGFKGISQFSGSF
-2172 GNNFTGNFEG
+2172 NG
-2182 NGYEIKNIYQN
+2182 NGYSIKNLYSKHNN
-2193 KYAGLFG
+2193 KSVGFFKY
-2200 KISDAKVA
+2200 
-2208 NLGLNGGEIHSE
+2208 LNGDGYIKNLKLENVNIY
-2220 EQVYAGALIRSS
+2220 VNIDTLRSNTCFDIGVIAEDS
-2232 NSSIIYNCYNSVNI
+2232 FHTNIENCYVSGNL
-2246 IANKTTCV
+2246 KLDTDTTA
-2254 GGISGYVEDNT
+2254 S
-2265 KIYNCYNNGNI
+2265 IY
-2276 TGKDCVG
+2276 VG
-2283 GIVGRVFING
+2283 GIVGFTSADIIN
-2293 VITNCYNAGKVIAL
+2293 TFSKL
-2307 SEHAAGIVGSGGM
+2307 
-2320 GDSAVNRC
+2320 
-2328 YNIGEISGHSYIGG
+2328 NINFKGERSNDFEIGG
-2342 IVGYG
+2342 IAGHSNG
-2347 DCPVIGCYNT
+2347 KILNSGNEGNIEENSTGISSSFRRVINGIAQQNECSIINCYNT
-2357 GNILGKEKVVAGIA
+2357 GNIQTNSCKVYGIS
-2371 AYGSNGP
+2371 GTN
-2378 VIGCYNTGNISGKN
+2378 CYNRGNIKGAT
-2392 YVGGIIGSA
+2392 IIGLGEDSKNSYTTSA
-2401 YISCVIRQC
+2401 TCRGE
-2410 YNTGDITGTTG
+2410 YNYYLKED
-2421 VGGICGDAIRYVRY
+2421 DDS
-2435 CYNIGKLNCTN
+2435 
-2446 GGNIVG
+2446 
-2452 TTLGDNVDGIL
+2452 DNA
-2463 NDFYQSGSSFPG
+2463 
-2475 VCDVSD
+2475 
-2481 QVSGVIPKSEEYMK
+2481 KSEAEMK
-2495 SQDFVDLLQAGV
+2495 SQ
-2507 DQEDIIANWVHV
+2507 
-2519 EDEYPTLEF
+2519 EF
-2528 VNNETPDETPD
+2528 VNLLNENIKKIDSDEELLQWKYKENDYPYLD
-2539 EIVNEVVRIQIKNPY
+2539 IKYNENIEQEYPKNIQTVTIKNEEF
-2554 KYYKITTEV
+2554 KYKITTEIGI
-2563 LENSEGSRS
+2563 NSERTRS
-2572 VGTISGENTENE
+2572 GGTITGDYDAKYCNSSSEY
-2584 NIKFVESVKHGENS
+2584 FVETVKPGESNNTDIIIKPNDDYKIIS
-2598 TINIEMKPFSN
+2598 ITINGEDLN
-2609 YKVDKIIINNEEY
+2609 YVVD
-2622 NDFTEN
+2622 
-2628 EYGNVILD
+2628 
-2636 TFKNVVEDIHIQVIF
+2636 
-2651 ERKSPFVLTKKNEEG
+2651 S
-2666 DILPGAKFTISKITS
+2666 
-2681 EDDNTIEE
+2681 
-2689 PAKDIDGNILGSL
+2689 
-2702 ENINGNELYVIES
+2702 
-2715 DENGQVVAN
+2715 
-2724 LPIGKYIIKEVQS
+2724 
-2737 PDGYY
+2737 
-2742 YEAWSKTFEIKNA
+2742 
-2755 DITEAWKSDK
+2755 
-2765 VYTPF
+2765 
-2770 GHSSNKVTSDGGHMN
+2770 
-2785 IRRYDIISKY
+2785 
-2795 NSKNELEWETTLTKS
+2795 
-2810 GYVDIYDIEEVS
+2810 
-2822 NGVYYAVGY
+2822 
-2831 IGGYLTI
+2831 
-2838 SKDVLENSEED
+2838 
-2849 FTIEALNTN
+2849 
-2858 TACPIMIK
+2858 
-2866 LNKNGKVTNVE
+2866 
-2877 RIGDYQKSG
+2877 
-2886 RIIWIKTL
+2886 
-2894 KDGSYIINGTFG
+2894 DGSYIIPKGYFSNMQEDKHIIVIFEKADQVLTINKSDFSDANKMLPNAQFKIEQLDERPEVTNEIGELTASGEYYGELKVGEKDNSVIGDLVNDGVRYFVKNGDSYVPNTLEMATGNAYASSHLKLDLSDKKNQYLLKINVMNG
-2906 DNVEFSEDDTESQE
+2906 DG
-2920 KISVTGDAIIHYNK
+2920 GDFHSRLTKANSTSSYFFIDIVGHSDANDYTQIMNGGQVYDLYLQQYGYSNCVVNSIDVYKLENK
-2934 NGKVIRAIQLSGN
+2934 N
-2947 NLQSYEILSVELDE
+2947 ELIGE
-2961 DKYIFSVK
+2961 LVNTNEKYYF
-2969 TFGSGTIGF
+2969 
-2978 TPYIVDVDGNV
+2978 
-2989 TDVNLDIPSDMNN
+2989 
-3002 TYMRQVEKKENGNYI
+3002 EKDDDGNYI
-3017 VVSFLFKSSPY
+3017 PKY
-3028 TISGEYTA
+3028 TKITSM
-3036 DGKDIVIEN
+3036 DDLIESQ
-3045 KYAEDT
+3045 KTMGYFE
-3051 SESTIFVLECN
+3051 
-3062 QDGKIVR
+3062 
-3069 AVGFDGGS
+3069 
-3077 STIHGIKLLDND
+3077 
-3089 DIIISGRG
+3089 
-3097 KKIKIDESTGENG
+3097 ID
-3110 YTYSDESDEEKGI
+3110 
-3123 IIQLNKDFY
+3123 
-3132 VKNITTTDEKENYI
+3132 
-3146 VNAKGN
+3146 
-3152 TILIGGK
+3152 
-3159 RAYRIATNR
+3159 
-3168 APVDIELTNKKAGN
+3168 LTNKEGFYQIISNTPWGGSTIWGYISDSSERVEYQDISDEAFVTPYAENPIKMGIYSSKVLEGGKKYYFHVGALQDVSQQKITINLYEVDAQKYSFEERDGKYVSNNKNKNETIASSYIPIDLSNRTGKYDLNISATISAETWDRGYVILTKSQKLPEDPEDSRSDGMIIEMYGGAYSKTKSKTITAGDMYYLHFLYIKNSCSSEGEDEFSIDKVELSLSKEDIYNDTITTNNFGQIKQKVPIGKYKITEVKAPEGYALDGTTIDYN
-3182 IIVHHYLKNTDG
+3182 VEEGKDNTLTITNKKITDIIVHHYLKNTDG

-3228 EKDENN
+3228 EKNENN

-3323 VNVVTDIKEGATI
+3323 VNVVTDIKEG
-3336 DETLHFDKN
+3336 
-3345 SEVTYYYNTK
+3345 
-3355 GHTITT
+3355 
-3361 QVKKHTENRTDSLT
+3361 
-3375 NEKVEV
+3375 
-3381 QVEGGTI
+3381 GTI

-3395 YPEQNSIKYIETVK
+3395 FPEQNSIKYIETVK

-3445 IMYGKDA
+3445 IIYGKDA

-3515 KDGKVVENEVK
+3515 KDGNVVENEVK

-3537 ESNNVANVYELKSVS
+3537 ESNNVANIYELKSVS
-3552 GKTSGKY
+3552 GKISGRY
-3559 TNDEINIYYYYNYRS
+3559 INGELNVYYYYNYRS

-3594 DQKATYGTI
+3594 DQKATYGTV

-3685 KVFKGDIQQKEIKI
+3685 KVFKGDIPQKEIKI

-3753 TDGNNGMQG
+3753 TDGNNGMQS

-3780 LEKGTENV
+3780 LEKDTENV

-3832 EAMNKYNGVETNDKS
+3832 EAMNKYNGVETNDKT

-3890 KGKFLDEETV
+3890 KGKILDEETV

-3938 NNKNVTCKQNN
+3938 NNKNVTCKENN
-3949 VVEVRYYYEKQYNV
+3949 AIEVRYYYEKQYNV
-3963 TTEVRPHDEKI
+3963 TTEVKPHDEKI
-3974 FNDQTNEY
+3974 FNNQTNEY

-4286 GYIGEKYKTQPSDI
+4286 GYIGEKYRTQPSDI

-4389 KAIIEENIPD
+4389 KATIEENIPD
-4399 GFEFAEEN
+4399 GFEFAEGN

-4417 CVLETELINPGEYKE
+4417 YVLETELINPGEYKE

-4447 EKINNVK
+4447 KKVNNVK
-4454 ITDTQNE
+4454 IIDTQNE

-4495 GNSQEIIKDI
+4495 GNSKEIIRDI
-4505 KTTVKT
+4505 KTAVKT
-4511 GDAIIVS
+4511 GDTIIVS
-4518 IVILT
+4518 VVVLT

-4534 RKSKKE
+4534 RKSKK

>member
-1 MKQKKKVITLII
+1 MKQRKNIITLTILLIGII
-13 FLIAVVAIGVFFIN
+13 FISAILINIE
-27 LGIKKDGKILN
+27 LKKDSKILN

-186 FVYENEDGNEVE
+186 FVYENDDGNEVE
-198 IPLNKT
+198 VPLSKT

-272 KGLSALKASAEGEDI
+272 KGLSALNASAEGEGI

-311 IVKSLSNSNT
+311 IIKSLSNSNT

-453 SDELNNKKSLDDCT
+453 SDELNNNKSLDDCT

-846 AKSINGDFSV
+846 AKSINGDFSA

-1451 YKITYNEDGTSKKEP
+1451 YKITYNEDGVSKKEP

-1565 VVGFAY
+1565 AIGLAY

-1632 IKYNKYGKLI
+1632 SKYSKDGKLI
-1642 KSINLVQEFLGIDIT
+1642 KSINLMQKLEGFQAIT
-1657 IEEDMMEDNYI
+1657 VEEDMMQDNYI
-1668 YMIIGELGE
+1668 YMIIGKLEEG
-1677 VENESIKS
+1677 ENESTKNIN

-1697 GKFILELNDD
+1697 GEFVLELNDD

-1713 TNINNSEYTNKLKKY
+1713 TNINNSEYINKLKKY

-1834 VYALNSTDNELNT
+1834 VYALNSTDNELIT

-1862 GSRVNETES
+1862 GRRVNETES

-1960 VEFATSDDGSVT
+1960 VEFTTSDDGSVT

-1991 PTVEY
+1991 PTDEY

-2023 KDSNETLYDAKDVNG
+2023 KDSNETLYDARDVNG

-2159 TNKNGIGFISIGE
+2159 TNKNGIGFISIGT
-2172 GNNFTGNFEG
+2172 GHDFTGNFEG

-2200 KISDAKVA
+2200 IISNAKVA
-2208 NLGLNGGEIHSE
+2208 NLGLSGGEIHSE
-2220 EQVYAGALIRSS
+2220 EQKYAGALIASSRSS
-2232 NSSIIYNCYNSVNI
+2232 QIYNCYNSANV
-2246 IANKTTCV
+2246 IANEALFT
-2254 GGISGYVEDNT
+2254 GGISGRIAEST
-2265 KIYNCYNNGNI
+2265 QIYNCYNSGNI
-2276 TGKDCVG
+2276 TGKQDIG
-2283 GIVGRVFING
+2283 GIAGRSYENKKNTINI
-2293 VITNCYNAGKVIAL
+2293 ITNCYNTGKITAL
-2307 SEHAAGIVGSGGM
+2307 SDYAGGIVGSYVDFYNYYM
-2320 GDSAVNRC
+2320 DKTLVNRC
-2328 YNIGEISGHSYIGG
+2328 YNTGEISGSNYIGG
-2342 IVGYG
+2342 IIGWVTSKSNS
-2347 DCPVIGCYNT
+2347 VNGCYNM
-2357 GNILGKEKVVAGIA
+2357 
-2371 AYGSNGP
+2371 
-2378 VIGCYNTGNISGKN
+2378 GNISGKTDI
-2392 YVGGIIGSA
+2392 GGIIGGAVSSS
-2401 YISCVIRQC
+2401 YIRQC
-2410 YNTGDITGTTG
+2410 YNTGAITGTTS
-2421 VGGICGDAIRYVRY
+2421 VGGICGSAIKYVKY
-2435 CYNIGKLNCTN
+2435 CYNIGKLNCTK

-2452 TTLGDNVDGIL
+2452 TTLGNSVDGIL
-2463 NDFYQSGSSFPG
+2463 NDFYQNGSSFPG

-2481 QVSGVIPKSEEYMK
+2481 QVSGVISKSEEYMK

-2507 DQEDIIANWVHV
+2507 DSKDVIANWVHV
-2519 EDEYPTLEF
+2519 ENDYPTLKF
-2528 VNNETPDETPD
+2528 VNIETPG

-2651 ERKSPFVLTKKNEEG
+2651 ERKAPFVLTKKNEAG
-2666 DILPGAKFTISKITS
+2666 DILPGAKFIINKILKQD
-2681 EDDNTIEE
+2681 EDTIEE
-2689 PAKDIDGNILGSL
+2689 PAKDINGNIIGNI
-2702 ENINGNELYVIES
+2702 ENINGNDLYVIES
-2715 DENGQVVAN
+2715 DKNGQVVAD
-2724 LPIGKYIIKEVQS
+2724 LPNGEYIIKEVQS

-2742 YEAWSKTFEIKNA
+2742 YEEWSKNFEIKNA
-2755 DITEAWKSDK
+2755 EITEVWKDGQSTL
-2765 VYTPF
+2765 YS
-2770 GHSSNKVTSDGGHMN
+2770 GNKITSDGGHIKLYRESQYGDN
-2785 IRRYDIISKY
+2785 NLIYKY
-2795 NSKNELEWETTLTKS
+2795 NSKNELEWSTSFVKS
-2810 GYVDIYDIEEVS
+2810 GSVNMHDIEEMA
-2822 NGVYYAVGY
+2822 NGVYYAVGSA
-2831 IGGYLTI
+2831 GGTLTI
-2838 SKDVLENSEED
+2838 SSDMMENSEED
-2849 FTIEALNTN
+2849 FKLDANTMY
-2858 TACPIMIK
+2858 PILIK
-2866 LNKNGKVTNVE
+2866 LNKNGKVISVE
-2877 RIGDYQKSG
+2877 KIGNYLESG
-2886 RIIWIKTL
+2886 DLIRIKTL
-2894 KDGSYIINGTFG
+2894 KDGTYIVYGVFNK
-2906 DNVEFSEDDTESQE
+2906 NLEFSENDTESKE
-2920 KISVTGDAIIHYNK
+2920 VINITGDVIIHYNK
-2934 NGKVIRAIQLSGN
+2934 NGKVIRAMQLSDKSLRGF
-2947 NLQSYEILSVELDE
+2947 EILNAELDE
-2961 DKYIFSVK
+2961 SRYIFSVK
-2969 TFGSGTIGF
+2969 TFGNSFVGF
-2978 TPYIVDVDGNV
+2978 SPYIVDFDGNISTV
-2989 TDVNLDIPSDMNN
+2989 QLNIPNDMNN
-3002 TYMRQVEKKENGNYI
+3002 MYNRQVEKIENGNYI
-3017 VVSFLFKSSPY
+3017 VIGFIFKESPY
-3028 TISGEYTA
+3028 TISSEYTA

-3045 KYAEDT
+3045 KYAKDT
-3051 SESTIFVLECN
+3051 HESTIIVMEYN
-3062 QDGKIVR
+3062 QDGKIVK

-3077 STIHGIKLLDND
+3077 YYSVGLKLLENE
-3089 DIIISGRG
+3089 DIVISMN
-3097 KKIKIDESTGENG
+3097 KTSENNSIKIDESTGENG
-3110 YTYSDESDEEKGI
+3110 YTFNDTNDSEYA
-3123 IIQLNKDFY
+3123 IIQLSKDFK
-3132 VKNITTTDEKENYI
+3132 VKNVAFVSDGGII
-3146 VNAKGN
+3146 NAKGN
-3152 TILIGGK
+3152 TILIDGK
-3159 RAYRIATNR
+3159 TAYRIATNR

-3228 EKDENN
+3228 EKNENN

-3375 NEKVEV
+3375 NEKAEV

-3445 IMYGKDA
+3445 IIYGKDA

-3552 GKTSGKY
+3552 GKISGRY
-3559 TNDEINIYYYYNYRS
+3559 INGELNVYYYYNYRS

-3584 GVEKVSNAIT
+3584 GIEKVSNAIT

-3614 VFEKVTPAG
+3614 IFEKVTPAG
-3623 DGNKTK
+3623 GENKTK

-3685 KVFKGDIQQKEIKI
+3685 KVFKGDIPQKEIKI

-3712 EYEVVKI
+3712 EYKVVKI

-3832 EAMNKYNGVETNDKS
+3832 EAMNKYNGVETNDKT

-3878 DESDI
+3878 NESDI

-3890 KGKFLDEETV
+3890 KGKILDEETIS
-3900 PGYVGELTNTVRKN
+3900 GYVGEAIKTSRKN
-3914 YENMISVNGPES
+3914 YENMIFVNGPE
-3926 TNENLI
+3926 TKEEN
-3932 IVGKDE
+3932 IVIVSKDE
-3938 NNKNVTCKQNN
+3938 NNKDVICKQNK
-3949 VVEVRYYYEKQYNV
+3949 VVEVRYYYEEQYNV
-3963 TTEVRPHDEKI
+3963 TTEVKPHDEKI
-3974 FNDQTNEY
+3974 FNNQTNEY

-4014 MGYNKKKIE
+4014 MGYNKKQIE
-4023 IIPDDGYRIKEIT
+4023 ISPDKGYRIKEIT
-4036 INGIKYDINQLQK
+4036 INGIKYDLNQLEK
-4049 DGDKVII
+4049 DGEKVII
-4056 TSGTDDND
+4056 KSGTDNSS
-4064 EKAFFKDVNEDK
+4064 ETAFFKDVNEDK
-4076 HVIVEFERIPA
+4076 HVVVEFEKIPA
-4087 RVIVEYKDAYTK
+4087 KVIVEYKDAYTK

-4111 GYVNDKYNE
+4111 GFVNDDYNE

-4129 SVDPEPTNSSG
+4129 PADPEPTNNKG
-4140 KMTKED
+4140 KMTEDD
-4146 ITIVYWYNKEYKIT
+4146 ITVIYWYNKEFKIT
-4160 TDVIEMKLVDKEG
+4160 TDVIEIKLVDKDG
-4173 NIITKKGGTISGED
+4173 NILVKKGGTITGED
-4187 EMPYETVLRGN
+4187 EMPYESVIRGN
-4198 NNKKAIEIIPDYG
+4198 NNTKAIDIIPDYG

-4224 DYINDNGMI
+4224 DYINDDNMT

-4239 RIPDEYF
+4239 RIPEEYF
-4246 KNMQENKHI
+4246 KNMQEDKHI

-4263 GKIIVKNLEDGTD
+4263 GKVIVKNLEDETD
-4276 KPLTEDTTGS
+4276 KPLTEDITES
-4286 GYIGEKYKTQPSDI
+4286 GYIGEKYKTQPSNI

-4324 VIYYYRK
+4324 VIYYYK
-4331 IKFNFKIEKE
+4331 KVKFNFKIEKD
-4341 ISKIV
+4341 ISKII
-4346 VNNKEQA
+4346 VNNEEKTI
-4353 LESEMPII
+4353 ESGMPII
-4361 TLEYK
+4361 TLQYK
-4366 DVSDTTIK
+4366 NVSNTIIK

-4417 CVLETELINPGEYKE
+4417 YVLETELINPGESKE
-4432 YVVVLKWKNDTQNKG
+4432 YVVILKWKNDTQNKG
-4447 EKINNVK
+4447 KKVNNVK
-4454 ITDTQNE
+4454 IIDTQNE

-4495 GNSQEIIKDI
+4495 GNSKEIIRDI
-4505 KTTVKT
+4505 KTAVKT
-4511 GDAIIVS
+4511 GDTIIVS
-4518 IVILT
+4518 VVVLT
-4523 VSTISLIIIVK
+4523 ISTISLIIIVK
-4534 RKSKKE
+4534 RKSKK

>member
-1 MKQKKKVITLII
+1 MKQRKNIITLTILLIGII
-13 FLIAVVAIGVFFIN
+13 FISAILINIE
-27 LGIKKDGKILN
+27 LKKDSKILN

-186 FVYENEDGNEVE
+186 FVYENDDGNEVE
-198 IPLNKT
+198 VPLSKT

-272 KGLSALKASAEGEDI
+272 KGLSALNASAEGEGI

-311 IVKSLSNSNT
+311 IIKSLSNSNT

-453 SDELNNKKSLDDCT
+453 SDELNNNKSLDDCT

-846 AKSINGDFSV
+846 AKSINGDFSA

-1451 YKITYNEDGTSKKEP
+1451 YKITYNEDGVSKKEP

-1540 KIAKKVDWKE
+1540 KIAKKVDWEE

-1586 PAEDSFILKYDKNF
+1586 PAEGSFILKYDKNF

-1618 DKNNDC
+1618 DKNNNC

-1632 IKYNKYGKLI
+1632 SKYSKDGKLI
-1642 KSINLVQEFLGIDIT
+1642 KSINLEQEFLHIAIT

-1677 VENESIKS
+1677 VENESIKN

-1692 RIVTT
+1692 RIVTA

-1713 TNINNSEYTNKLKKY
+1713 TNINNSEYTNKLNKY

-1960 VEFATSDDGSVT
+1960 VEFTTSDDGSVT

-1991 PTVEY
+1991 PTDEY

-2023 KDSNETLYDAKDVNG
+2023 KDSNETLYDARDVNG

-2099 ISYIEDLVEFSNDVN
+2099 ISYIEDIVEFSNDVN

-2159 TNKNGIGFISIGE
+2159 TNKNGIGFISIGT
-2172 GNNFTGNFEG
+2172 GHDFTGNFEG

-2200 KISDAKVA
+2200 IISNAKVA
-2208 NLGLNGGEIHSE
+2208 NLGLSGGEIHSE
-2220 EQVYAGALIRSS
+2220 EQKYAGALIASSRSS
-2232 NSSIIYNCYNSVNI
+2232 QIYNCYNSANV
-2246 IANKTTCV
+2246 IANEALFT
-2254 GGISGYVEDNT
+2254 GGISGRIAEST
-2265 KIYNCYNNGNI
+2265 QIYNCYNSGNI
-2276 TGKDCVG
+2276 TGKQDIG
-2283 GIVGRVFING
+2283 GIAGRSYENKKNTINI
-2293 VITNCYNAGKVIAL
+2293 ITNCYNTGKITAL
-2307 SEHAAGIVGSGGM
+2307 SDYAGGIVGSYVDFYNYYM
-2320 GDSAVNRC
+2320 DKTLVNRC
-2328 YNIGEISGHSYIGG
+2328 YNTGEISGSNYIGG
-2342 IVGYG
+2342 IIGWVTSKSNS
-2347 DCPVIGCYNT
+2347 VNGCYNM
-2357 GNILGKEKVVAGIA
+2357 
-2371 AYGSNGP
+2371 
-2378 VIGCYNTGNISGKN
+2378 GNISGKTDI
-2392 YVGGIIGSA
+2392 GGIIGGAVSSS
-2401 YISCVIRQC
+2401 YIRQC
-2410 YNTGDITGTTG
+2410 YNTGAITGTTS
-2421 VGGICGDAIRYVRY
+2421 VGGICGSAIKYVKY
-2435 CYNIGKLNCTN
+2435 CYNIGKLNCTK

-2452 TTLGDNVDGIL
+2452 TTLGNSVDGIL
-2463 NDFYQSGSSFPG
+2463 NDFYQNGSSFPG

-2481 QVSGVIPKSEEYMK
+2481 QVSGAISKSEEYMK

-2507 DQEDIIANWVHV
+2507 DPKDVIANWVHV

-2528 VNNETPDETPD
+2528 VNNETPD

-2572 VGTISGENTENE
+2572 VGTISGENTETE
-2584 NIKFVESVKHGENS
+2584 NIKFVENVKHGENS

-2636 TFKNVVEDIHIQVIF
+2636 TFKNVIEDIHIQVIF
-2651 ERKSPFVLTKKNEEG
+2651 ERKAPFVLTKKNEAG
-2666 DILPGAKFTISKITS
+2666 DILPGAKFIINKILKQD
-2681 EDDNTIEE
+2681 EDTIEE
-2689 PAKDIDGNILGSL
+2689 PAKDINGNIIGNI
-2702 ENINGNELYVIES
+2702 ENINGNDLYVIES
-2715 DENGQVVAN
+2715 DKNGQVVAD
-2724 LPIGKYIIKEVQS
+2724 LPNGEYIIKEVQS

-2742 YEAWSKTFEIKNA
+2742 YEEWSKNFEIKNA
-2755 DITEAWKSDK
+2755 EITEVWKDGQSTL
-2765 VYTPF
+2765 YS
-2770 GHSSNKVTSDGGHMN
+2770 GNKITSDGGHIKLYRESQYGDN
-2785 IRRYDIISKY
+2785 NLIYKY
-2795 NSKNELEWETTLTKS
+2795 NSKNELEWSTSFVKS
-2810 GYVDIYDIEEVS
+2810 GSVNMHDIEEMA
-2822 NGVYYAVGY
+2822 NGVYYAVGSA
-2831 IGGYLTI
+2831 GGTLTI
-2838 SKDVLENSEED
+2838 SSDMMENSEED
-2849 FTIEALNTN
+2849 FKLDANTMY
-2858 TACPIMIK
+2858 PILIK
-2866 LNKNGKVTNVE
+2866 LNKNGKVISVE
-2877 RIGDYQKSG
+2877 KIGNYLESG
-2886 RIIWIKTL
+2886 DLIWIKTL
-2894 KDGSYIINGTFG
+2894 KDGTYIVYGVFNK
-2906 DNVEFSEDDTESQE
+2906 NLEFSENDTESKE
-2920 KISVTGDAIIHYNK
+2920 VINITGDVIIHYNK
-2934 NGKVIRAIQLSGN
+2934 NGKVIRAMQLSDKSLRGF
-2947 NLQSYEILSVELDE
+2947 EILNAELDE
-2961 DKYIFSVK
+2961 SRYIFSVK
-2969 TFGSGTIGF
+2969 TFGNSFVGF
-2978 TPYIVDVDGNV
+2978 SPYIVDFDGNISTV
-2989 TDVNLDIPSDMNN
+2989 QLNIPNDMNN
-3002 TYMRQVEKKENGNYI
+3002 MYNRQVEKIENGNYI
-3017 VVSFLFKSSPY
+3017 VIGFIFKESPY
-3028 TISGEYTA
+3028 TISSEYTA

-3045 KYAEDT
+3045 KYAKDT
-3051 SESTIFVLECN
+3051 HESTIIVMEYN
-3062 QDGKIVR
+3062 QDGKIVK

-3077 STIHGIKLLDND
+3077 YYSVGLKLLENE
-3089 DIIISGRG
+3089 DIVISMN
-3097 KKIKIDESTGENG
+3097 KTSENNSIKIDESTGENG
-3110 YTYSDESDEEKGI
+3110 YTFNDTNDSEYA
-3123 IIQLNKDFY
+3123 IIQLSKDFK
-3132 VKNITTTDEKENYI
+3132 VKNVAFVSDGGII
-3146 VNAKGN
+3146 NAKGN
-3152 TILIGGK
+3152 TILIDGK
-3159 RAYRIATNR
+3159 TAYRIATNR

-3228 EKDENN
+3228 EKNENN

-3445 IMYGKDA
+3445 IIYGKDA

-3494 VHHYIEG
+3494 IHHYIEG

-3537 ESNNVANVYELKSVS
+3537 ESNNVANIYELKSVS
-3552 GKTSGKY
+3552 GKISGRY
-3559 TNDEINIYYYYNYRS
+3559 INGELNVYYYYNYRS

-3640 INVYYRSQFKIT
+3640 INVYYRSQLKIT

-3670 VKGGEISGEDEAPYE
+3670 VKGGEISGEDKAPYE
-3685 KVFKGDIQQKEIKI
+3685 KVFKGDIPQKEIKI
-3699 TPSRTTDDQGNTV
+3699 TPSKTTDDQGNTV

-3832 EAMNKYNGVETNDKS
+3832 EAMNKYNGVETNDKT

-3890 KGKFLDEETV
+3890 KGKILDEETIS
-3900 PGYVGELTNTVRKN
+3900 GYVGEAIKTSRKN
-3914 YENMISVNGPES
+3914 YENMIFVNGPE
-3926 TNENLI
+3926 TKEEN
-3932 IVGKDE
+3932 IVIVSKDE
-3938 NNKNVTCKQNN
+3938 NNKDVICKQNE

-3963 TTEVRPHDEKI
+3963 TTEVKPHDEKI
-3974 FNDQTNEY
+3974 FNNQTNEY
-3982 ETKKV
+3982 ETKKE

-4014 MGYNKKKIE
+4014 MGYNKKQIE
-4023 IIPDDGYRIKEIT
+4023 ISPDKGYRIKEIT
-4036 INGIKYDINQLQK
+4036 INGIKYDLNQLEK
-4049 DGDKVII
+4049 DGEKVII
-4056 TSGTDDND
+4056 KSGTDNSS
-4064 EKAFFKDVNEDK
+4064 ETAFFKDVNEDK
-4076 HVIVEFERIPA
+4076 HVVVEFERIPA
-4087 RVIVEYKDAYTK
+4087 KVIVEYKDAYTK

-4111 GYVNDKYNE
+4111 GFVNDDYNE

-4129 SVDPEPTNSSG
+4129 PADPEPTNNKG
-4140 KMTKED
+4140 KMTEDD
-4146 ITIVYWYNKEYKIT
+4146 ITVIYWYNKEFKIT
-4160 TDVIEMKLVDKEG
+4160 TDVIEIKLVDKDG
-4173 NIITKKGGTISGED
+4173 NILVKKGGTITGED
-4187 EMPYETVLRGN
+4187 EMPYESVIRGN
-4198 NNKKAIEIIPDYG
+4198 NNTKAIDIIPDYG

-4224 DYINDNGMI
+4224 DYINDDNMT

-4239 RIPDEYF
+4239 RIPEEYF
-4246 KNMQENKHI
+4246 KNMQEDKHI

-4263 GKIIVKNLEDGTD
+4263 GKVIVKNLEDETD
-4276 KPLTEDTTGS
+4276 KPLTEDTTES
-4286 GYIGEKYKTQPSDI
+4286 GYIGEKYKTQPSNI

-4324 VIYYYRK
+4324 VIYYYK
-4331 IKFNFKIEKE
+4331 KVKFNFKIEKD
-4341 ISKIV
+4341 ISKII
-4346 VNNKEQA
+4346 VNNEEKTI
-4353 LESEMPII
+4353 ESGMPII
-4361 TLEYK
+4361 TLQYK
-4366 DVSDTTIK
+4366 NVSNTIIK

-4417 CVLETELINPGEYKE
+4417 YVLETELINPGESKE

-4447 EKINNVK
+4447 KKVNNVK
-4454 ITDTQNE
+4454 IIDTQNE

-4495 GNSQEIIKDI
+4495 GNSKEIIRDI
-4505 KTTVKT
+4505 KTAVKT
-4511 GDAIIVS
+4511 GDTIIVS
-4518 IVILT
+4518 IVVLT
-4523 VSTISLIIIVK
+4523 ISTISLIIIVK
-4534 RKSKKE
+4534 RKSKK